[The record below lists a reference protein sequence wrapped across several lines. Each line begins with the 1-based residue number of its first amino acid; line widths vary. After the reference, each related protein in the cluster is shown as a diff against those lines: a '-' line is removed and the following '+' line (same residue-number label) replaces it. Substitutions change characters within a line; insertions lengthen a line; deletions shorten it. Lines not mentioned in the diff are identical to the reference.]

1 MLIFSFPLNKKE
13 LAIMSP
19 KKNTHEATFPE
30 TVIPEE
36 LQSNILVDFN
46 SISFPFPN
54 HNVREKL
61 KGSAITSRNIDNLG
75 IGSVNLYG
83 GNTVSYREVKKDVDL
98 SDFYEA
104 TSVEFTKLSSDKS
117 VFSFWEGLKSDK
129 DLKWHHS
136 PLSNSEYLVNHH
148 TGDIY
153 RFSDHWGKVASC
165 EWSLNDDSTEG
176 WSVGVANI
184 QSFKSLPFSR
194 SLVLKGS
201 FVNQLN
207 QVIANLHDIIDS
219 TDIKKTDSALR
230 TLNKRL
236 DDLKSHKASLKDWKV
251 YIENANLIKS
261 KDIPDM
267 AYKKTNASSSASS
280 SYSDAVIQQF
290 ADMMIKRM
298 EDMKESNW
306 KKGWMDGRGD
316 AGFPR
321 NALTGRQYNGIN
333 PFMLMYDTIKH
344 EYTTSMYLTARQLFS
359 MNESL
364 KDPSTGKIASENLD
378 KVMKI
383 NKGEKA
389 FPVYYMIHKYKDMQG
404 KEYSDQ
410 EYNDLSEE
418 QRKDIKAYFYPKVH
432 HLFNID
438 QTNMKE
444 VNPSLYN
451 SFVDKYTKRPSLP
464 DSEGMYINE
473 DIDSL
478 LAHSKPSV
486 WKSGKDNLSWYC
498 PIEQTDNI
506 SSPHYNLSKD
516 FIKVPLK
523 NQYKTSNS
531 KEGIFADGQAFYA
544 TLLHEMAHST
554 GPKGRLNRDMN
565 GSFGDKKY
573 AKEELVAELSAALIS
588 STMGFDKRIN
598 DNNAKYVSSWLKV
611 LKEEP
616 SFIKT
621 VLSDVGK
628 ASDMI
633 IEKIDEQRVDLNQTL
648 LRGSNLKG
656 QDNEL
661 SNSSRPE
668 RTENEMSLNEL
679 IDYQVETDTDNRT
692 KADTNHYDDKRLYLP
707 LLVDGKTSHLAV
719 ETVVP
724 DAITAPSYQRTV
736 YNFGDEV
743 ETKVDNVWQK
753 WEDISSEYNLSAED
767 ADRSVVDSDAPS
779 LKFRSVDS
787 AVKFADWITAKY
799 AKTEQKSE
807 STELIYSN
815 GKQRWTSFD
824 SLLKAAK
831 EHQITRSEFM
841 ALSTFNTV
849 KGSHPHNL
857 TQAAI
862 EYLQQQRKGFT
873 PEEPIVPGSPL
884 YDAIKMLKEGKVFA
898 EYRGNR
904 EVDLISSIKDDE
916 MLSAEEIEKLK
927 AMASDASDGK
937 SKSSNI
943 DNKPLIEKVPYGE
956 FYLPDWSIPYF
967 KDGKEEGLSAEQL
980 KTIKDFEKDFPSK
993 LSIEITESS
1002 IEGNHNTELGPATTV
1017 VKAKIYYFEQ
1027 HISDLFPTDESTRD
1041 RLDKDLSED
1050 NKNRKTLSDLQ
1061 AQYSNINVQYPAAV
1075 NDERTRQIAKR
1086 IRQAEQII
1094 TAYNANVEAVY
1105 DHDFMFSE
1113 EATKVMI
1120 PQSIYSGQ
1128 LKPLSVVQD
1137 QEANQEKKVSVPESL
1152 QVPVWEAYE
1161 KEKSQTGDFT
1171 YQDTAEE
1178 YGNMLLKGVENI
1190 LPRIKGTL
1198 TINQWGSDVLSA
1210 EIENDPRIFETYI
1223 IPEPLKA
1230 WLEVS
1235 PKEESHSNMQG
1246 SSTVKNVDIV
1256 AAYVFS
1262 TILLQKE
1269 NQEIDLSFTIDG
1281 KQWDN
1286 YNEVMQGNSDHSI
1299 SDEAFVAAW
1308 ALQSSMGISK
1318 HDLSKNAVAVLND
1331 PIATTEH
1338 YGTLT
1343 LNGSKG
1349 GIELL
1354 QSGKVSADY
1363 SVKGQQITVEASPKS
1378 EEELHT
1384 EQEKKVSIPES
1395 LKGITKGD
1403 MPKAD
1408 LQSQWGNIK
1417 KQINTIAKEERQ
1429 SVNYDLTKDTSLA
1442 RDYIANNFQVSRET
1456 FDKFSDSDK
1465 ERLVSLYSN
1474 YSSSLLTT
1482 FTEQQKVEKEISNF
1496 ILLGGLLDP
1505 ENAQKVLEKGYEKMN
1520 LLRETPNVN
1529 LAVLKSSVL
1538 SLANNQ
1544 HRESNSIAYGQ
1555 YDIPIW
1561 AVKHLSEG
1569 KDSSLSEAK
1578 LSEIESFKSQ
1588 LPNNSFFEFK
1598 ESNVFYSEK
1607 PAFGPATNV
1616 IKAHIYVSR
1625 DQHQEESVSINKSVN
1640 DIEEYTMARRLPQQ
1654 DSKKNEEIFYSSV
1667 ASITSGEDFH
1677 LFDSMREKGHLNKML
1692 KVAAEY
1698 DSGDAISLDTTHKSP
1713 LQNSGDEV
1721 LRENKNYAVVYNN
1734 SVGGAYEIFRKSPQS
1749 EILNSIERYGLSD
1762 TASEDVKSLSGRKDY
1777 SSDHDLYEATQH
1789 EDHDALKFAAASR
1802 GMTPKQME
1810 ESLAAGTEE
1819 RLPASSELDKK
1830 RGLDDREKEIELKNE
1845 ELSGEVSSKQE
1856 LQDKNA
1862 EARRKEESQR
1872 EAEKKEK
1879 EKQESQKKDDS
1890 SAKIITAAFL
1900 RSSLL
1905 STALLSAKDNNR
1917 VWLNAGG
1924 KKSPTFHQASWD
1936 VSPYNQIFMSL
1947 NSDKNGYAT
1956 NVYTTFKHEDS
1967 LAVKKGSESL
1977 PYSWTDWSMYKSKG
1991 PEPKSITSN
2000 QYENLSPD
2008 EKEHFMKAPVKYDR
2022 KIFNI
2027 DQTVLKGANP
2037 EQYNAVL
2044 KEHDTHYKEMQT
2056 IASTDSVDL
2065 VSDRVSKIKKQH
2077 PNHLVLFA
2085 HNGVYNAFG
2094 KDAKTIHQLAKDSVT
2109 LDSFNNSKSNRKT
2122 SIAYLKPSDLDKVL
2136 KAVVSSGQRVA
2147 VADNFEVLNAPK
2159 EATKILSKAESV
2171 LDNYSKST
2179 GINVQKSL
2187 TQPTIYDKETDTI
2200 ILNNKKPVNPGSEL
2214 RTAVENS
2221 NAIYFAISQSVA
2233 NNKRLDISNQFSM
2246 PEKDIESVKQLIATV
2261 SAGVLSLKQAH
2272 PATLSDQ
2279 VSNESV
2285 ESWVQDIK
2293 NNPHLLSSLE
2303 RNVNNTVNTIE
2314 KLVKGE
2320 QVDYAVINGKSS
2332 YNKAESFNL
2341 VSELNEV
2348 VNTSTMSAAVIRN
2361 NDGKSASVILSKGIE
2376 SISENG
2382 VLNNEAFRQALLKQG
2397 IKEVKFFNPGGTLG
2411 LNKGDSYFEDKSI
2424 QIVNFDG
2431 KEVVPQQELHLNEQS
2446 QNVEYNFEDVSAVK
2460 DDNNRWHLYIKEKDQ
2475 PYFIIQ
2481 PKMRDMSRLFEA
2493 FKSQDQQA
2501 IYDTKTSLGE
2511 KYTKLVQQR
2520 PELKVDFL
2528 MPKVP
2533 AEDITRI
2540 ERANI
2545 ARDAQDKNK
2554 YLIFATIDGKGYHH
2568 EISREDFRRMWKV
2581 DNMQSYKSALAA
2593 KVFSNILHEGQT
2605 VSEAPSVEENQQI
2618 KETNSEKVDSPKQ
2631 STESEE
2637 SLSPRVGRSH

>member
-129 DLKWHHS
+129 ELKWHHS

-236 DDLKSHKASLKDWKV
+236 DDLKSHKVSLKDWKV

-633 IEKIDEQRVDLNQTL
+633 NEKIDEQRVDLNQTL

-679 IDYQVETDTDNRT
+679 IDYQVETDTGNRT

-743 ETKVDNVWQK
+743 EAKVDNVWQK
-753 WEDISSEYNLSAED
+753 WEDISNEYNLSVED

-815 GKQRWTSFD
+815 GKQQWTSFD

-857 TQAAI
+857 TQSAI
-862 EYLQQQRKGFT
+862 EYLQQQHKHFS
-873 PEEPIVPGSPL
+873 PEAPIVPGSPL

-904 EVDLISSIKDDE
+904 EVDLSSSIKDDE

-937 SKSSNI
+937 SKSTNI

-1061 AQYSNINVQYPAAV
+1061 AQYSNINAQYPAAV

-1105 DHDFMFSE
+1105 GESFMFSPE
-1113 EATKVMI
+1113 SQTVLI
-1120 PQSIYSGQ
+1120 PQTIYSGRERPV
-1128 LKPLSVVQD
+1128 LDKTNATPID
-1137 QEANQEKKVSVPESL
+1137 ESL
-1152 QVPVWEAYE
+1152 
-1161 KEKSQTGDFT
+1161 
-1171 YQDTAEE
+1171 
-1178 YGNMLLKGVENI
+1178 
-1190 LPRIKGTL
+1190 
-1198 TINQWGSDVLSA
+1198 
-1210 EIENDPRIFETYI
+1210 
-1223 IPEPLKA
+1223 
-1230 WLEVS
+1230 
-1235 PKEESHSNMQG
+1235 
-1246 SSTVKNVDIV
+1246 ST
-1256 AAYVFS
+1256 
-1262 TILLQKE
+1262 
-1269 NQEIDLSFTIDG
+1269 
-1281 KQWDN
+1281 
-1286 YNEVMQGNSDHSI
+1286 
-1299 SDEAFVAAW
+1299 
-1308 ALQSSMGISK
+1308 
-1318 HDLSKNAVAVLND
+1318 
-1331 PIATTEH
+1331 
-1338 YGTLT
+1338 
-1343 LNGSKG
+1343 
-1349 GIELL
+1349 
-1354 QSGKVSADY
+1354 
-1363 SVKGQQITVEASPKS
+1363 KS
-1378 EEELHT
+1378 ET
-1384 EQEKKVSIPES
+1384 
-1395 LKGITKGD
+1395 GILSSEG
-1403 MPKAD
+1403 MPKVD

-1417 KQINTIAKEERQ
+1417 KQINSIVQKERQ
-1429 SVNYDLTKDTSLA
+1429 GVNFDFTKDISLA
-1442 RDYIANNFQVSRET
+1442 RDYIANNFQVSGEI
-1456 FDKFSDSDK
+1456 FDSFSDSDK

-1474 YSSSLLTT
+1474 YSSSLLSS
-1482 FTEQQKVEKEISNF
+1482 FTEERKVEREISDF

-1505 ENAQKVLEKGYEKMN
+1505 ENSQKVLAKGHEKMN

-1538 SLANNQ
+1538 SLTDNQ

-1598 ESNVFYSEK
+1598 ESNVSYSEK

-1640 DIEEYTMARRLPQQ
+1640 DSEEYTMARRLPQQ

-1667 ASITSGEDFH
+1667 ASITSGEDLQ

-1734 SVGGAYEIFRKSPQS
+1734 SAGGAYEIFRKSPQS
-1749 EILNSIERYGLSD
+1749 EILNSVERYGLPS

-1845 ELSGEVSSKQE
+1845 ELSGEVSSKLE
-1856 LQDKNA
+1856 LQDKNV

-1917 VWLNAGG
+1917 VWLNDSG

-2027 DQTVLKGANP
+2027 DQTVLKGVNP

-2077 PNHLVLFA
+2077 PDHLVLFA

-2109 LDSFNNSKSNRKT
+2109 LDSINNSKSNRKT
-2122 SIAYLKPSDLDKVL
+2122 SIAYLKPSDLDKLL

-2171 LDNYSKST
+2171 LDNYSKSS

-2187 TQPTIYDKETDTI
+2187 TQPTSYDKETDTI
-2200 ILNNKKPVNPGSEL
+2200 ILNNKKPVNPGREL

-2272 PATLSDQ
+2272 PAVLSDQ

-2293 NNPHLLSSLE
+2293 NDPHLLSSLE

-2320 QVDYAVINGKSS
+2320 QVDYAAINGKSS

-2397 IKEVKFFNPGGTLG
+2397 VKEVKFFNPGGTLG

-2446 QNVEYNFEDVSAVK
+2446 QNVEHNFEDVSAVK

-2481 PKMRDMSRLFEA
+2481 PEMRDMSRLFEA

-2511 KYTKLVQQR
+2511 KYTKIVQQR

-2533 AEDITRI
+2533 AEDIARI
-2540 ERANI
+2540 EKANI

-2637 SLSPRVGRSH
+2637 NLSPRVGRFH

>member
-19 KKNTHEATFPE
+19 KKNTHKATFPE

-61 KGSAITSRNIDNLG
+61 KGSAVTSRNIDNLG

-633 IEKIDEQRVDLNQTL
+633 NEKIDEQRVDLNQTL

-679 IDYQVETDTDNRT
+679 IDYQVETDTGNRT

-743 ETKVDNVWQK
+743 EAKVDNVWQK
-753 WEDISSEYNLSAED
+753 WEDISNEYNLSVED

-779 LKFRSVDS
+779 LIFRSVDS

-815 GKQRWTSFD
+815 GKQQWTSFD

-857 TQAAI
+857 TQSAI
-862 EYLQQQRKGFT
+862 EYLQQQHKHFS
-873 PEEPIVPGSPL
+873 PEAPIVPGSPL

-904 EVDLISSIKDDE
+904 EVDLSSSIKDDE

-937 SKSSNI
+937 SKSTNI

-1061 AQYSNINVQYPAAV
+1061 AQYSNINAQYPAAV

-1105 DHDFMFSE
+1105 GESFMFSPE
-1113 EATKVMI
+1113 SQTVLI
-1120 PQSIYSGQ
+1120 PQTIYSGRERPV
-1128 LKPLSVVQD
+1128 LDKTNATPID
-1137 QEANQEKKVSVPESL
+1137 ESL
-1152 QVPVWEAYE
+1152 
-1161 KEKSQTGDFT
+1161 
-1171 YQDTAEE
+1171 
-1178 YGNMLLKGVENI
+1178 
-1190 LPRIKGTL
+1190 
-1198 TINQWGSDVLSA
+1198 
-1210 EIENDPRIFETYI
+1210 
-1223 IPEPLKA
+1223 
-1230 WLEVS
+1230 
-1235 PKEESHSNMQG
+1235 
-1246 SSTVKNVDIV
+1246 ST
-1256 AAYVFS
+1256 
-1262 TILLQKE
+1262 
-1269 NQEIDLSFTIDG
+1269 
-1281 KQWDN
+1281 
-1286 YNEVMQGNSDHSI
+1286 
-1299 SDEAFVAAW
+1299 
-1308 ALQSSMGISK
+1308 
-1318 HDLSKNAVAVLND
+1318 
-1331 PIATTEH
+1331 
-1338 YGTLT
+1338 
-1343 LNGSKG
+1343 
-1349 GIELL
+1349 
-1354 QSGKVSADY
+1354 
-1363 SVKGQQITVEASPKS
+1363 KS
-1378 EEELHT
+1378 ET
-1384 EQEKKVSIPES
+1384 
-1395 LKGITKGD
+1395 GILSSEG
-1403 MPKAD
+1403 MPKVD

-1417 KQINTIAKEERQ
+1417 KQINSIVQKERQ
-1429 SVNYDLTKDTSLA
+1429 GVNFDFTKDISLA
-1442 RDYIANNFQVSRET
+1442 RDYIANNFQVSGEI
-1456 FDKFSDSDK
+1456 FDSFSDSDK

-1474 YSSSLLTT
+1474 YSSSLLSS
-1482 FTEQQKVEKEISNF
+1482 FTEERKVEREISDF

-1505 ENAQKVLEKGYEKMN
+1505 ENSQKVLAKGHEKMN

-1538 SLANNQ
+1538 SLTDNQ

-1598 ESNVFYSEK
+1598 ESNVSYSEK

-1640 DIEEYTMARRLPQQ
+1640 DSEEYTMARILPQQ

-1667 ASITSGEDFH
+1667 VSIKSGEDLQ
-1677 LFDSMREKGHLNKML
+1677 LFDSMREKGHLNKLL

-1734 SVGGAYEIFRKSPQS
+1734 SAGGAYEIFRKSPQS
-1749 EILNSIERYGLSD
+1749 EILNSVERYGLPS

-1819 RLPASSELDKK
+1819 RLPDSSELDKK

-1845 ELSGEVSSKQE
+1845 ELSGEVSSKLE
-1856 LQDKNA
+1856 LQDKNV

-2077 PNHLVLFA
+2077 PDHLVLFA

-2109 LDSFNNSKSNRKT
+2109 LDSINNSKSNRKT

-2187 TQPTIYDKETDTI
+2187 TQPTSYDKETDTI

-2272 PATLSDQ
+2272 PAVLSDQ

-2293 NNPHLLSSLE
+2293 NDPHLLSSLE

-2320 QVDYAVINGKSS
+2320 QVDYASINGKSS

-2397 IKEVKFFNPGGTLG
+2397 VKEVKFFNPGGTLG

-2431 KEVVPQQELHLNEQS
+2431 KEVVPQQELHLNKQS
-2446 QNVEYNFEDVSAVK
+2446 QNVEHNFEDVSAVK

-2481 PKMRDMSRLFEA
+2481 PEMRDMSRLFEA

-2528 MPKVP
+2528 MPNVP

-2593 KVFSNILHEGQT
+2593 KVFSNVLHEGQT
-2605 VSEAPSVEENQQI
+2605 VSEAPSVEENQQV

-2631 STESEE
+2631 SSENEE
-2637 SLSPRVGRSH
+2637 SLSPRMGRSH

>member
-19 KKNTHEATFPE
+19 KKNTHEATFSE
-30 TVIPEE
+30 AVIPEE
-36 LQSNILVDFN
+36 LQSTSLVDIN
-46 SISFPFPN
+46 SFSLPSPN

-104 TSVEFTKLSSDKS
+104 TSAEFTKISSDKS

-165 EWSLNDDSTEG
+165 EWSLNDEPTEG
-176 WSVGVANI
+176 WSIGVANI

-207 QVIANLHDIIDS
+207 QVIANLYDIIDS

-261 KDIPDM
+261 KDISDM
-267 AYKKTNASSSASS
+267 AYKKTNAPSSASS

-333 PFMLMYDTIKH
+333 PFMLMYNTIEH

-364 KDPSTGKIASENLD
+364 KDPSTGKIALENLD

-464 DSEGMYINE
+464 DSDGMYFNE

-498 PIEQTDNI
+498 PIDQTADI

-523 NQYKTSNS
+523 NQYKSSDS
-531 KEGIFADGQAFYA
+531 KEGVFADGQEFYA

-554 GPKGRLNRDMN
+554 GPKGRLNRDLS

-633 IEKIDEQRVDLNQTL
+633 IEKIDEQRIDLNQTL
-648 LRGSNLKG
+648 LRDSNLKG

-661 SNSSRPE
+661 SNPSRPE
-668 RTENEMSLNEL
+668 RTENDMSLNEL
-679 IDYQVETDTDNRT
+679 IDYQVETDTGNRT

-724 DAITAPSYQRTV
+724 DAITDPSYQQSV
-736 YNFGDEV
+736 YDFGDEV
-743 ETKVDNVWQK
+743 EAKVDNVWQK
-753 WEDISSEYNLSAED
+753 WEDISNEYNLSVED

-799 AKTEQKSE
+799 VKTEQKSDSL
-807 STELIYSN
+807 STEERRETN
-815 GKQRWTSFD
+815 GK
-824 SLLKAAK
+824 
-831 EHQITRSEFM
+831 
-841 ALSTFNTV
+841 
-849 KGSHPHNL
+849 
-857 TQAAI
+857 
-862 EYLQQQRKGFT
+862 Y
-873 PEEPIVPGSPL
+873 
-884 YDAIKMLKEGKVFA
+884 
-898 EYRGNR
+898 
-904 EVDLISSIKDDE
+904 
-916 MLSAEEIEKLK
+916 
-927 AMASDASDGK
+927 
-937 SKSSNI
+937 
-943 DNKPLIEKVPYGE
+943 
-956 FYLPDWSIPYF
+956 
-967 KDGKEEGLSAEQL
+967 
-980 KTIKDFEKDFPSK
+980 
-993 LSIEITESS
+993 
-1002 IEGNHNTELGPATTV
+1002 
-1017 VKAKIYYFEQ
+1017 
-1027 HISDLFPTDESTRD
+1027 
-1041 RLDKDLSED
+1041 
-1050 NKNRKTLSDLQ
+1050 KTLYDLQ
-1061 AQYSNINVQYPAAV
+1061 AQYSNINALYPAAV
-1075 NDERTRQIAKR
+1075 NDERTHQIAKR

-1105 DHDFMFSE
+1105 GESFMFSP
-1113 EATKVMI
+1113 EAQTMLI
-1120 PQSIYSGQ
+1120 PQTIYSGRERSA
-1128 LKPLSVVQD
+1128 LDKTNATPID
-1137 QEANQEKKVSVPESL
+1137 ESL
-1152 QVPVWEAYE
+1152 ST
-1161 KEKSQTGDFT
+1161 KS
-1171 YQDTAEE
+1171 
-1178 YGNMLLKGVENI
+1178 
-1190 LPRIKGTL
+1190 
-1198 TINQWGSDVLSA
+1198 
-1210 EIENDPRIFETYI
+1210 ETF
-1223 IPEPLKA
+1223 
-1230 WLEVS
+1230 VS
-1235 PKEESHSNMQG
+1235 PEG
-1246 SSTVKNVDIV
+1246 
-1256 AAYVFS
+1256 
-1262 TILLQKE
+1262 
-1269 NQEIDLSFTIDG
+1269 
-1281 KQWDN
+1281 
-1286 YNEVMQGNSDHSI
+1286 
-1299 SDEAFVAAW
+1299 
-1308 ALQSSMGISK
+1308 
-1318 HDLSKNAVAVLND
+1318 
-1331 PIATTEH
+1331 
-1338 YGTLT
+1338 
-1343 LNGSKG
+1343 
-1349 GIELL
+1349 
-1354 QSGKVSADY
+1354 
-1363 SVKGQQITVEASPKS
+1363 
-1378 EEELHT
+1378 
-1384 EQEKKVSIPES
+1384 
-1395 LKGITKGD
+1395 
-1403 MPKAD
+1403 MPKVD
-1408 LQSQWGNIK
+1408 LQSQWENIK
-1417 KQINTIAKEERQ
+1417 KQLNTVAKDERQ
-1429 SVNYDLTKDTSLA
+1429 SSNYDLTKDTSLA

-1456 FDKFSDSDK
+1456 FDKFSDSNK

-1505 ENAQKVLEKGYEKMN
+1505 ENAQKVLEKGYEKMT

-1538 SLANNQ
+1538 SLADNQ
-1544 HRESNSIAYGQ
+1544 HRQSTPIAYGQ

-1598 ESNVFYSEK
+1598 DSNVSYSEK

-1625 DQHQEESVSINKSVN
+1625 DQHQEESVSINNNVN
-1640 DIEEYTMARRLPQQ
+1640 DSEEYTMARKLPQQ

-1667 ASITSGEDFH
+1667 VSIKSGEDLQ

-1698 DSGDAISLDTTHKSP
+1698 DYGEDISLDATHKSP

-1734 SVGGAYEIFRKSPQS
+1734 SAGGAYEIFRKSPQS
-1749 EILNSIERYGLSD
+1749 EILNSINRYGLPD
-1762 TASEDVKSLSGRKDY
+1762 TASEDVKRLSGRKDY

-1789 EDHDALKFAAASR
+1789 EDHDALNFAAASR

-1810 ESLAAGTEE
+1810 ESLSEGTEE
-1819 RLPASSELDKK
+1819 KLPDFSEQDKK
-1830 RGLDDREKEIELKNE
+1830 RGLEDRDNEVEIKNE
-1845 ELSGEVSSKQE
+1845 ELSGGLSSKGN
-1856 LQDKNA
+1856 LQDNNA
-1862 EARRKEESQR
+1862 ENRRKEESRR
-1872 EAEKKEK
+1872 EAERKEK

-1890 SAKIITAAFL
+1890 STKIITAAFL
-1900 RSSLL
+1900 RASLL

-1917 VWLNAGG
+1917 VWLNADA
-1924 KKSPTFHQASWD
+1924 KTAPSFYKTNWEI
-1936 VSPYNQIFMSL
+1936 SPYNQLFMSL

-1967 LAVKKGSESL
+1967 IAIKKGSQSL

-1991 PEPKSITSN
+1991 SDPKLITAN
-2000 QYENLSPD
+2000 QYENLPPL
-2008 EKEHFMKAPVKYDR
+2008 EKELYRKEPVKFDR
-2022 KIFNI
+2022 KVFNI
-2027 DQTVLKGANP
+2027 DQSLLK
-2037 EQYNAVL
+2037 ETDRKSYNALLGDNITHLNDKQILASSDGVSFI
-2044 KEHDTHYKEMQT
+2044 HDDYAKFRN
-2056 IASTDSVDL
+2056 S
-2065 VSDRVSKIKKQH
+2065 H
-2077 PNHLVLFA
+2077 PNHIAITQLMGNYAVIGRDSKYIQKLNIDNVELS
-2085 HNGVYNAFG
+2085 HIIRG
-2094 KDAKTIHQLAKDSVT
+2094 KDRMPYADIKSKDLDAAIKAIVSSGKKVAIWNPSQSLNLPNAIQEIVSNAETT
-2109 LDSFNNSKSNRKT
+2109 LDSFSKN
-2122 SIAYLKPSDLDKVL
+2122 
-2136 KAVVSSGQRVA
+2136 
-2147 VADNFEVLNAPK
+2147 
-2159 EATKILSKAESV
+2159 
-2171 LDNYSKST
+2171 T
-2179 GINVQKSL
+2179 GIKVQKSL
-2187 TQPTIYDKETDTI
+2187 TQPTSYDKETDTI
-2200 ILNNKKPVNPGSEL
+2200 ILNNKKSVNPGNEL
-2214 RTAVENS
+2214 RAAVENS

-2272 PATLSDQ
+2272 PAVLSDQ
-2279 VSNESV
+2279 VSHESV
-2285 ESWVQDIK
+2285 ESWAQDIK
-2293 NNPHLLSSLE
+2293 NDPHLLSSLE

-2320 QVDYAVINGKSS
+2320 QVDYAAINGKSLHD
-2332 YNKAESFNL
+2332 KTKSFNY
-2341 VSELNEV
+2341 VSELNEIAK
-2348 VNTSTMSAAVIRN
+2348 TDPMSAVIIRDKN
-2361 NDGKSASVILSKGIE
+2361 NASTSVILSTGIE
-2376 SISENG
+2376 TVSENG
-2382 VLNNEAFRQALLKQG
+2382 VLNNNKFRQALLQQG
-2397 IKEVKFFNPGGTLG
+2397 DKDIKFYQSGGTLG
-2411 LNKGDSYFEDKSI
+2411 LNKDDSFFKDKI
-2424 QIVNFDG
+2424 MQIVSFNG
-2431 KEVVPQQELHLNEQS
+2431 KDVLPQQNLHINDHS
-2446 QNVEYNFEDVSAVK
+2446 QNVSHSFEDVSAVK
-2460 DDNNRWHLYIKEKDQ
+2460 DDNNRWHLYIKEKGQ

-2481 PKMRDMSRLFEA
+2481 PDKRDLSRLFEA
-2493 FKSQDQQA
+2493 FKSHDQQS
-2501 IYDTKTSLGE
+2501 IYDAKTSLGE
-2511 KYTKLVQQR
+2511 KYIHLAQSH

-2533 AEDITRI
+2533 SQDIARI
-2540 ERANI
+2540 QRAGI
-2545 ARDAQDKNK
+2545 TRDAQDRNK
-2554 YLIFATIDGKGYHH
+2554 YLIFATIDGKNYHQ

-2581 DNMQSYKSALAA
+2581 DNMQSYKNALAA
-2593 KVFSNILHEGQT
+2593 KIFSNVLHEGQSISDT
-2605 VSEAPSVEENQQI
+2605 PLKEEKEQI
-2618 KETNSEKVDSPKQ
+2618 KLSTVEKIDTKQ
-2631 STESEE
+2631 SFENDEDVNS
-2637 SLSPRVGRSH
+2637 SKGMSRK

>member
-19 KKNTHEATFPE
+19 KKNTHEATFSE
-30 TVIPEE
+30 AVIPEE
-36 LQSNILVDFN
+36 LQSTSLVDIN
-46 SISFPFPN
+46 SYSLPSPN

-104 TSVEFTKLSSDKS
+104 TSTEFTKISSDKS

-153 RFSDHWGKVASC
+153 RFSDHWGKVSSC
-165 EWSLNDDSTEG
+165 EWSLNDEPTEG
-176 WSVGVANI
+176 WSIGVANI

-207 QVIANLHDIIDS
+207 QVIANLYDIIDS

-236 DDLKSHKASLKDWKV
+236 DDLKSHKASLNDWKV
-251 YIENANLIKS
+251 YVENANLIKS
-261 KDIPDM
+261 KDISDM

-333 PFMLMYDTIKH
+333 PFMLMYNTIEH

-364 KDPSTGKIASENLD
+364 KDPSTGKIALENLD

-464 DSEGMYINE
+464 DSDGMYFNE

-498 PIEQTDNI
+498 PIDQTADI

-523 NQYKTSNS
+523 NQYKTSDS
-531 KEGIFADGQAFYA
+531 KEGVFADGQEFYA

-554 GPKGRLNRDMN
+554 GPKGRLNRDLS

-648 LRGSNLKG
+648 LRDSNLKG

-668 RTENEMSLNEL
+668 RTEKEMSLNEL
-679 IDYQVETDTDNRT
+679 IDYQVETDTGNRT
-692 KADTNHYDDKRLYLP
+692 KADTKHYDDKRLYLP

-724 DAITAPSYQRTV
+724 DAITDPSYQQSV
-736 YNFGDEV
+736 YDFGDEV
-743 ETKVDNVWQK
+743 EAKVDNVWQK
-753 WEDISSEYNLSAED
+753 WEDISNEYNLSVED

-799 AKTEQKSE
+799 VKTEQKSDSL
-807 STELIYSN
+807 STEERRETN
-815 GKQRWTSFD
+815 GK
-824 SLLKAAK
+824 
-831 EHQITRSEFM
+831 
-841 ALSTFNTV
+841 
-849 KGSHPHNL
+849 
-857 TQAAI
+857 
-862 EYLQQQRKGFT
+862 Y
-873 PEEPIVPGSPL
+873 
-884 YDAIKMLKEGKVFA
+884 
-898 EYRGNR
+898 
-904 EVDLISSIKDDE
+904 
-916 MLSAEEIEKLK
+916 
-927 AMASDASDGK
+927 
-937 SKSSNI
+937 
-943 DNKPLIEKVPYGE
+943 
-956 FYLPDWSIPYF
+956 
-967 KDGKEEGLSAEQL
+967 
-980 KTIKDFEKDFPSK
+980 
-993 LSIEITESS
+993 
-1002 IEGNHNTELGPATTV
+1002 
-1017 VKAKIYYFEQ
+1017 
-1027 HISDLFPTDESTRD
+1027 
-1041 RLDKDLSED
+1041 
-1050 NKNRKTLSDLQ
+1050 KTLYDLQ
-1061 AQYSNINVQYPAAV
+1061 AQYSNINALYPAAV
-1075 NDERTRQIAKR
+1075 NDERTHQIAKR

-1105 DHDFMFSE
+1105 GESFMFSP
-1113 EATKVMI
+1113 EAQTMLI
-1120 PQSIYSGQ
+1120 PQTIYSGRERSA
-1128 LKPLSVVQD
+1128 LDKTNATPID
-1137 QEANQEKKVSVPESL
+1137 ESL
-1152 QVPVWEAYE
+1152 ST
-1161 KEKSQTGDFT
+1161 KS
-1171 YQDTAEE
+1171 
-1178 YGNMLLKGVENI
+1178 
-1190 LPRIKGTL
+1190 
-1198 TINQWGSDVLSA
+1198 
-1210 EIENDPRIFETYI
+1210 ETF
-1223 IPEPLKA
+1223 
-1230 WLEVS
+1230 VS
-1235 PKEESHSNMQG
+1235 PEG
-1246 SSTVKNVDIV
+1246 
-1256 AAYVFS
+1256 
-1262 TILLQKE
+1262 
-1269 NQEIDLSFTIDG
+1269 
-1281 KQWDN
+1281 
-1286 YNEVMQGNSDHSI
+1286 
-1299 SDEAFVAAW
+1299 
-1308 ALQSSMGISK
+1308 
-1318 HDLSKNAVAVLND
+1318 
-1331 PIATTEH
+1331 
-1338 YGTLT
+1338 
-1343 LNGSKG
+1343 
-1349 GIELL
+1349 
-1354 QSGKVSADY
+1354 
-1363 SVKGQQITVEASPKS
+1363 
-1378 EEELHT
+1378 
-1384 EQEKKVSIPES
+1384 
-1395 LKGITKGD
+1395 
-1403 MPKAD
+1403 MPKVD
-1408 LQSQWGNIK
+1408 LQSQWENIK
-1417 KQINTIAKEERQ
+1417 KQLNTVAKDERQ
-1429 SVNYDLTKDTSLA
+1429 SSNYDLTKDTSLA

-1505 ENAQKVLEKGYEKMN
+1505 ENAQKVLEKGYEKMT

-1538 SLANNQ
+1538 SLADNQ
-1544 HRESNSIAYGQ
+1544 HRQSTPIAYGQ

-1598 ESNVFYSEK
+1598 DSNVSYSEK

-1625 DQHQEESVSINKSVN
+1625 DQHQEESVSINNNVN
-1640 DIEEYTMARRLPQQ
+1640 DSEEYTMARKLPQQ

-1667 ASITSGEDFH
+1667 VSIKSGEDLQ

-1698 DSGDAISLDTTHKSP
+1698 DYGEDISLDATHKSP

-1734 SVGGAYEIFRKSPQS
+1734 SAGGAYEIFRKSPQS
-1749 EILNSIERYGLSD
+1749 EILNSINRYGLPD
-1762 TASEDVKSLSGRKDY
+1762 TASEDVKRLSGRKDY

-1789 EDHDALKFAAASR
+1789 EDHDALNFAAASR

-1810 ESLAAGTEE
+1810 ESLSEGTEE
-1819 RLPASSELDKK
+1819 KLPDLPEQDKK
-1830 RGLDDREKEIELKNE
+1830 RGLEDRDNEVEKKNE
-1845 ELSGEVSSKQE
+1845 ELSGGLSSKGN
-1856 LQDKNA
+1856 LQDNNA
-1862 EARRKEESQR
+1862 EDRRKEESRR
-1872 EAEKKEK
+1872 EAERKEK

-1890 SAKIITAAFL
+1890 STKIITAAFL
-1900 RSSLL
+1900 RASLL

-1917 VWLNAGG
+1917 VWLNADA
-1924 KKSPTFHQASWD
+1924 KTAPSFYKTNWEI
-1936 VSPYNQIFMSL
+1936 SPYNQLFMSL

-1967 LAVKKGSESL
+1967 IAIKKGSQSL

-1991 PEPKSITSN
+1991 SDPKLITAN
-2000 QYENLSPD
+2000 QYENLPPS
-2008 EKEHFMKAPVKYDR
+2008 EKELYRKEPVKFDR
-2022 KIFNI
+2022 KVFNI
-2027 DQTVLKGANP
+2027 DQSLLK
-2037 EQYNAVL
+2037 ETDRKSYNALLGDNITHLNDKQTLASSDGVSFI
-2044 KEHDTHYKEMQT
+2044 HDDYAKFRN
-2056 IASTDSVDL
+2056 S
-2065 VSDRVSKIKKQH
+2065 H
-2077 PNHLVLFA
+2077 PNHIAITQLMGNYAVIGRDSKYIQKLNIDNVEFS
-2085 HNGVYNAFG
+2085 HIIRG
-2094 KDAKTIHQLAKDSVT
+2094 KDRMPYADIKSKDLDAAIKAIVSSGKKVAIWNPSQSLNLPNAIQKIVSNAETT
-2109 LDSFNNSKSNRKT
+2109 LDSFSKN
-2122 SIAYLKPSDLDKVL
+2122 
-2136 KAVVSSGQRVA
+2136 
-2147 VADNFEVLNAPK
+2147 
-2159 EATKILSKAESV
+2159 
-2171 LDNYSKST
+2171 T
-2179 GINVQKSL
+2179 GIKVQKSL
-2187 TQPTIYDKETDTI
+2187 TQPTSYDKETDTI
-2200 ILNNKKPVNPGSEL
+2200 ILNNKKSVNPGNEL
-2214 RTAVENS
+2214 RAAVENI

-2272 PATLSDQ
+2272 PAVLSDQ
-2279 VSNESV
+2279 VSHESV
-2285 ESWVQDIK
+2285 ESWAQDIK
-2293 NNPHLLSSLE
+2293 NDPHLLSSLE

-2320 QVDYAVINGKSS
+2320 QVDYAAINGKSLHD
-2332 YNKAESFNL
+2332 KTKSFNY
-2341 VSELNEV
+2341 VSELNEIAK
-2348 VNTSTMSAAVIRN
+2348 TDPMSAVIIRDKN
-2361 NDGKSASVILSKGIE
+2361 NASTSVILSTGIE
-2376 SISENG
+2376 TVSENG
-2382 VLNNEAFRQALLKQG
+2382 VLNNNKFRQALLQQG
-2397 IKEVKFFNPGGTLG
+2397 DKDIKFYQSGGTLG
-2411 LNKGDSYFEDKSI
+2411 LNKDDSFFKDKI
-2424 QIVNFDG
+2424 MQIVSFNG
-2431 KEVVPQQELHLNEQS
+2431 KDVLPQQDLHINDHS
-2446 QNVEYNFEDVSAVK
+2446 QNVSHSFEDVSAVK
-2460 DDNNRWHLYIKEKDQ
+2460 DDNNRWHLYIKEKGQ

-2481 PKMRDMSRLFEA
+2481 PDKSDLSRLFEA
-2493 FKSQDQQA
+2493 FKSHDQQS
-2501 IYDTKTSLGE
+2501 IYDAKTSLGE
-2511 KYTKLVQQR
+2511 KYIHLAQSH

-2533 AEDITRI
+2533 SQDIARI
-2540 ERANI
+2540 QRAGI
-2545 ARDAQDKNK
+2545 TRDAQDRNK
-2554 YLIFATIDGKGYHH
+2554 YLIFATIDGKNYHQ

-2581 DNMQSYKSALAA
+2581 DNMQSYKNALAA
-2593 KVFSNILHEGQT
+2593 KIFSNVLHEGQSISDT
-2605 VSEAPSVEENQQI
+2605 PLKEEKEQI
-2618 KETNSEKVDSPKQ
+2618 KLSTVEKIDTKQ
-2631 STESEE
+2631 SFENDEDVNS
-2637 SLSPRVGRSH
+2637 SKGMSRK

>member
-1 MLIFSFPLNKKE
+1 
-13 LAIMSP
+13 MSP

-633 IEKIDEQRVDLNQTL
+633 NEKIDEQRVDLNQTL

-679 IDYQVETDTDNRT
+679 IDYQVETDTGNRT

-724 DAITAPSYQRTV
+724 DTITAPSYQRTV

-743 ETKVDNVWQK
+743 EAKVDNVWQK
-753 WEDISSEYNLSAED
+753 WEDISNEYNLSVED

-799 AKTEQKSE
+799 VKTEQKSDSL
-807 STELIYSN
+807 STEGLRETNRKDKTNATPIDES
-815 GKQRWTSFD
+815 
-824 SLLKAAK
+824 
-831 EHQITRSEFM
+831 
-841 ALSTFNTV
+841 LST
-849 KGSHPHNL
+849 
-857 TQAAI
+857 
-862 EYLQQQRKGFT
+862 
-873 PEEPIVPGSPL
+873 
-884 YDAIKMLKEGKVFA
+884 
-898 EYRGNR
+898 
-904 EVDLISSIKDDE
+904 
-916 MLSAEEIEKLK
+916 
-927 AMASDASDGK
+927 
-937 SKSSNI
+937 
-943 DNKPLIEKVPYGE
+943 
-956 FYLPDWSIPYF
+956 
-967 KDGKEEGLSAEQL
+967 
-980 KTIKDFEKDFPSK
+980 
-993 LSIEITESS
+993 
-1002 IEGNHNTELGPATTV
+1002 
-1017 VKAKIYYFEQ
+1017 
-1027 HISDLFPTDESTRD
+1027 
-1041 RLDKDLSED
+1041 
-1050 NKNRKTLSDLQ
+1050 
-1061 AQYSNINVQYPAAV
+1061 
-1075 NDERTRQIAKR
+1075 
-1086 IRQAEQII
+1086 
-1094 TAYNANVEAVY
+1094 
-1105 DHDFMFSE
+1105 
-1113 EATKVMI
+1113 
-1120 PQSIYSGQ
+1120 
-1128 LKPLSVVQD
+1128 
-1137 QEANQEKKVSVPESL
+1137 
-1152 QVPVWEAYE
+1152 
-1161 KEKSQTGDFT
+1161 
-1171 YQDTAEE
+1171 
-1178 YGNMLLKGVENI
+1178 
-1190 LPRIKGTL
+1190 
-1198 TINQWGSDVLSA
+1198 
-1210 EIENDPRIFETYI
+1210 
-1223 IPEPLKA
+1223 
-1230 WLEVS
+1230 
-1235 PKEESHSNMQG
+1235 
-1246 SSTVKNVDIV
+1246 
-1256 AAYVFS
+1256 
-1262 TILLQKE
+1262 
-1269 NQEIDLSFTIDG
+1269 
-1281 KQWDN
+1281 
-1286 YNEVMQGNSDHSI
+1286 
-1299 SDEAFVAAW
+1299 
-1308 ALQSSMGISK
+1308 
-1318 HDLSKNAVAVLND
+1318 
-1331 PIATTEH
+1331 
-1338 YGTLT
+1338 
-1343 LNGSKG
+1343 
-1349 GIELL
+1349 
-1354 QSGKVSADY
+1354 
-1363 SVKGQQITVEASPKS
+1363 KS
-1378 EEELHT
+1378 ET
-1384 EQEKKVSIPES
+1384 
-1395 LKGITKGD
+1395 GILSSEG
-1403 MPKAD
+1403 MPKVD

-1417 KQINTIAKEERQ
+1417 KQINSIVQKERQ
-1429 SVNYDLTKDTSLA
+1429 GVNFDFTKDISLA
-1442 RDYIANNFQVSRET
+1442 RDYIANNFQVSGEI
-1456 FDKFSDSDK
+1456 FDSFSDSDK

-1474 YSSSLLTT
+1474 YSSSLLSS
-1482 FTEQQKVEKEISNF
+1482 FTEERKVEKEISDF

-1505 ENAQKVLEKGYEKMN
+1505 ENSQKVLAKGHEKMN

-1538 SLANNQ
+1538 SLADNQ
-1544 HRESNSIAYGQ
+1544 HRESNPIAYGQ

-1569 KDSSLSEAK
+1569 KDSSLSETK

-1598 ESNVFYSEK
+1598 ESNVSYSEK

-1616 IKAHIYVSR
+1616 IKAHVYVSR

-1640 DIEEYTMARRLPQQ
+1640 NSEEYTMARKEPQQ

-1667 ASITSGEDFH
+1667 VSIKSGEDLQ
-1677 LFDSMREKGHLNKML
+1677 LFNSMREKGHLNKML

-1698 DSGDAISLDTTHKSP
+1698 DSGKDISLDSTHKSP

-1734 SVGGAYEIFRKSPQS
+1734 SAGGAYEIFRKSPQS
-1749 EILNSIERYGLSD
+1749 EILNSINRNGLPD

-1789 EDHDALKFAAASR
+1789 EDHDALNYAAASR

-1819 RLPASSELDKK
+1819 RLPDSSELDKK

-1917 VWLNAGG
+1917 VWLNADG

-1936 VSPYNQIFMSL
+1936 ISPYNKIFMSL

-1977 PYSWTDWSMYKSKG
+1977 PYSWTDWSMYKSTG

-2008 EKEHFMKAPVKYDR
+2008 EKEHFKKAPVKYDR

-2077 PNHLVLFA
+2077 PDHLVLFA

-2122 SIAYLKPSDLDKVL
+2122 SIAYFKPSDLDKVL

-2171 LDNYSKST
+2171 LENYSKST

-2187 TQPTIYDKETDTI
+2187 TQPTSYDKETDTI
-2200 ILNNKKPVNPGSEL
+2200 ILNNKKSVNPGSEL

-2293 NNPHLLSSLE
+2293 NDPHLLSSLE

-2320 QVDYAVINGKSS
+2320 QVDYAAINGKSS

-2376 SISENG
+2376 SNSENG

-2397 IKEVKFFNPGGTLG
+2397 VKEVNFFNPGGTLG

-2446 QNVEYNFEDVSAVK
+2446 QNVEHNFEDVSAVK

-2481 PKMRDMSRLFEA
+2481 PEMRDMSRLFEA

-2540 ERANI
+2540 EKANI

-2593 KVFSNILHEGQT
+2593 KVFSNVLHEGQT
-2605 VSEAPSVEENQQI
+2605 VLEAPSVEENQQI

-2637 SLSPRVGRSH
+2637 NLSPRVGRSH

>member
-1 MLIFSFPLNKKE
+1 
-13 LAIMSP
+13 MSP
-19 KKNTHEATFPE
+19 KKNTHEATFPK

-75 IGSVNLYG
+75 IGSVNLYEG
-83 GNTVSYREVKKDVDL
+83 KTVSYREVKKEVDL

-104 TSVEFTKLSSDKS
+104 TSAEFTKLSSDKS

-648 LRGSNLKG
+648 LRDSSLKG

-679 IDYQVETDTDNRT
+679 IDYQVETDTGNRT

-743 ETKVDNVWQK
+743 EAKVDNVWQK
-753 WEDISSEYNLSAED
+753 WEDISNEYNLSVED

-799 AKTEQKSE
+799 VKTEQKSDSL
-807 STELIYSN
+807 STEERRETN
-815 GKQRWTSFD
+815 GK
-824 SLLKAAK
+824 
-831 EHQITRSEFM
+831 
-841 ALSTFNTV
+841 
-849 KGSHPHNL
+849 
-857 TQAAI
+857 
-862 EYLQQQRKGFT
+862 Y
-873 PEEPIVPGSPL
+873 
-884 YDAIKMLKEGKVFA
+884 
-898 EYRGNR
+898 
-904 EVDLISSIKDDE
+904 
-916 MLSAEEIEKLK
+916 
-927 AMASDASDGK
+927 
-937 SKSSNI
+937 
-943 DNKPLIEKVPYGE
+943 
-956 FYLPDWSIPYF
+956 
-967 KDGKEEGLSAEQL
+967 
-980 KTIKDFEKDFPSK
+980 
-993 LSIEITESS
+993 
-1002 IEGNHNTELGPATTV
+1002 
-1017 VKAKIYYFEQ
+1017 
-1027 HISDLFPTDESTRD
+1027 
-1041 RLDKDLSED
+1041 
-1050 NKNRKTLSDLQ
+1050 KTLYDLQ
-1061 AQYSNINVQYPAAV
+1061 AQYSNINAQYPAAV

-1105 DHDFMFSE
+1105 GESFMFSP
-1113 EATKVMI
+1113 EAQTMLI
-1120 PQSIYSGQ
+1120 PQTIYSGRERSA
-1128 LKPLSVVQD
+1128 LDKTNATPID
-1137 QEANQEKKVSVPESL
+1137 ESL
-1152 QVPVWEAYE
+1152 ST
-1161 KEKSQTGDFT
+1161 KS
-1171 YQDTAEE
+1171 
-1178 YGNMLLKGVENI
+1178 
-1190 LPRIKGTL
+1190 
-1198 TINQWGSDVLSA
+1198 
-1210 EIENDPRIFETYI
+1210 ETF
-1223 IPEPLKA
+1223 
-1230 WLEVS
+1230 VS
-1235 PKEESHSNMQG
+1235 PEG
-1246 SSTVKNVDIV
+1246 
-1256 AAYVFS
+1256 
-1262 TILLQKE
+1262 
-1269 NQEIDLSFTIDG
+1269 
-1281 KQWDN
+1281 
-1286 YNEVMQGNSDHSI
+1286 
-1299 SDEAFVAAW
+1299 
-1308 ALQSSMGISK
+1308 
-1318 HDLSKNAVAVLND
+1318 
-1331 PIATTEH
+1331 
-1338 YGTLT
+1338 
-1343 LNGSKG
+1343 
-1349 GIELL
+1349 
-1354 QSGKVSADY
+1354 
-1363 SVKGQQITVEASPKS
+1363 
-1378 EEELHT
+1378 
-1384 EQEKKVSIPES
+1384 
-1395 LKGITKGD
+1395 
-1403 MPKAD
+1403 MPKVD
-1408 LQSQWGNIK
+1408 LQSQWENIK
-1417 KQINTIAKEERQ
+1417 KQLNTVAKEERQ
-1429 SVNYDLTKDTSLA
+1429 SANYDLTKDTSLA

-1505 ENAQKVLEKGYEKMN
+1505 ENAQKVLEKGYEKMT

-1538 SLANNQ
+1538 SLTDNQ

-1598 ESNVFYSEK
+1598 ESNVSYSEK

-1640 DIEEYTMARRLPQQ
+1640 DSEEYTMARRLPQQ

-1667 ASITSGEDFH
+1667 VSIKSGEDLQ
-1677 LFDSMREKGHLNKML
+1677 LFDSMREKGHLNKLL

-1734 SVGGAYEIFRKSPQS
+1734 SAGGAYEIFRKSPQS
-1749 EILNSIERYGLSD
+1749 EILNSINRYGLPD
-1762 TASEDVKSLSGRKDY
+1762 TASEDVKRLSGRKDY

-1789 EDHDALKFAAASR
+1789 EDHDALNFAAASR

-1810 ESLAAGTEE
+1810 ESLSEGTEE
-1819 RLPASSELDKK
+1819 KLPDFSEQDKK
-1830 RGLDDREKEIELKNE
+1830 RGLEDRDNEVEKKNE
-1845 ELSGEVSSKQE
+1845 ELSGGVSSKGN
-1856 LQDKNA
+1856 LQDNNA
-1862 EARRKEESQR
+1862 EDRRKEESRR
-1872 EAEKKEK
+1872 EAERKEK
-1879 EKQESQKKDDS
+1879 EKQDSQKKDDS
-1890 SAKIITAAFL
+1890 STKIITAAFL
-1900 RSSLL
+1900 RASLL

-1917 VWLNAGG
+1917 VWLNADA
-1924 KKSPTFHQASWD
+1924 KTAPSFYKTNWEI
-1936 VSPYNQIFMSL
+1936 SPYNQLFMSL

-1967 LAVKKGSESL
+1967 IAIKKGSQSL

-1991 PEPKSITSN
+1991 SDPKLITAN
-2000 QYENLSPD
+2000 QYENLPPS
-2008 EKEHFMKAPVKYDR
+2008 EKELYRKEPVKFDR
-2022 KIFNI
+2022 KVFNI
-2027 DQTVLKGANP
+2027 DQSLLKDTDRKS
-2037 EQYNAVL
+2037 YNALLGDNITHLNDKQTLASSDGVSFI
-2044 KEHDTHYKEMQT
+2044 HDDYAKFRN
-2056 IASTDSVDL
+2056 S
-2065 VSDRVSKIKKQH
+2065 H
-2077 PNHLVLFA
+2077 PNHIVITQLMGNYAVIGRDSKYIQKLNIDNVELSHIIKDKDRMPYA
-2085 HNGVYNAFG
+2085 DIKSKDLDAAIKAIVSSGKKVAIWNPSQSLNLPNAIQEIVSN
-2094 KDAKTIHQLAKDSVT
+2094 AETT
-2109 LDSFNNSKSNRKT
+2109 LDSFSKN
-2122 SIAYLKPSDLDKVL
+2122 
-2136 KAVVSSGQRVA
+2136 
-2147 VADNFEVLNAPK
+2147 
-2159 EATKILSKAESV
+2159 
-2171 LDNYSKST
+2171 T
-2179 GINVQKSL
+2179 GIKVQKSL
-2187 TQPTIYDKETDTI
+2187 TQPTSYDKETDTI
-2200 ILNNKKPVNPGSEL
+2200 ILNNKKSVNPGNEL
-2214 RTAVENS
+2214 RAVVENS

-2272 PATLSDQ
+2272 PAVLSDQ
-2279 VSNESV
+2279 VSHESV
-2285 ESWVQDIK
+2285 ESWAQDIK
-2293 NNPHLLSSLE
+2293 NDPHLLSSLE

-2320 QVDYAVINGKSS
+2320 QVDYAAINGKSLHD
-2332 YNKAESFNL
+2332 KTKSFNY
-2341 VSELNEV
+2341 VSELNEIAK
-2348 VNTSTMSAAVIRN
+2348 TDPMSAVIIRDKN
-2361 NDGKSASVILSKGIE
+2361 NASTSVILSTGIE
-2376 SISENG
+2376 TVSENG
-2382 VLNNEAFRQALLKQG
+2382 VLNNNKFRQALLQQG
-2397 IKEVKFFNPGGTLG
+2397 DKDIKFYQSGGTLG
-2411 LNKGDSYFEDKSI
+2411 LNKDDSFFKDKI
-2424 QIVNFDG
+2424 MQIVSFNG
-2431 KEVVPQQELHLNEQS
+2431 KDVLPQQDLHINDHS
-2446 QNVEYNFEDVSAVK
+2446 QNVSHSFEDVSAVK
-2460 DDNNRWHLYIKEKDQ
+2460 DDNNRWHLYIKEKGQ

-2481 PKMRDMSRLFEA
+2481 PDKSDLSRLFEA
-2493 FKSQDQQA
+2493 FKSHDQQS
-2501 IYDTKTSLGE
+2501 IYDAKTSLGE
-2511 KYTKLVQQR
+2511 KYIHLAQSH

-2533 AEDITRI
+2533 SQDIARI
-2540 ERANI
+2540 QRAGI
-2545 ARDAQDKNK
+2545 TRDAQDRNK
-2554 YLIFATIDGKGYHH
+2554 YLIFATIDGKNYHQ

-2581 DNMQSYKSALAA
+2581 DNMQSYKNALAA
-2593 KVFSNILHEGQT
+2593 KIFSNVLHEGQSISDTPLKEEKEQTKLST
-2605 VSEAPSVEENQQI
+2605 V
-2618 KETNSEKVDSPKQ
+2618 EKIDTKQ
-2631 STESEE
+2631 SFENDEDVNS
-2637 SLSPRVGRSH
+2637 SKGMSRK

>member
-19 KKNTHEATFPE
+19 KKNTHEATFSE

-633 IEKIDEQRVDLNQTL
+633 NEKIDEQRVDLNQTL

-679 IDYQVETDTDNRT
+679 IDYQVETDTGNRT

-743 ETKVDNVWQK
+743 EAKVDNVWQK
-753 WEDISSEYNLSAED
+753 WEDISNEYNLSVED

-779 LKFRSVDS
+779 LIFRSVDS

-815 GKQRWTSFD
+815 GKQQWTSFD

-857 TQAAI
+857 TQSAI
-862 EYLQQQRKGFT
+862 EYLQQQHKHFS
-873 PEEPIVPGSPL
+873 PEAPIVPGSPL

-904 EVDLISSIKDDE
+904 EVDLSSSIKDDE

-937 SKSSNI
+937 SKSTNI

-1061 AQYSNINVQYPAAV
+1061 AQYSNINAQYPAAV

-1105 DHDFMFSE
+1105 GESFMFSPE
-1113 EATKVMI
+1113 SQTVLI
-1120 PQSIYSGQ
+1120 PQTIYSGRERPV
-1128 LKPLSVVQD
+1128 LDKTNATPID
-1137 QEANQEKKVSVPESL
+1137 ESL
-1152 QVPVWEAYE
+1152 
-1161 KEKSQTGDFT
+1161 
-1171 YQDTAEE
+1171 
-1178 YGNMLLKGVENI
+1178 
-1190 LPRIKGTL
+1190 
-1198 TINQWGSDVLSA
+1198 
-1210 EIENDPRIFETYI
+1210 
-1223 IPEPLKA
+1223 
-1230 WLEVS
+1230 
-1235 PKEESHSNMQG
+1235 
-1246 SSTVKNVDIV
+1246 ST
-1256 AAYVFS
+1256 
-1262 TILLQKE
+1262 
-1269 NQEIDLSFTIDG
+1269 
-1281 KQWDN
+1281 
-1286 YNEVMQGNSDHSI
+1286 
-1299 SDEAFVAAW
+1299 
-1308 ALQSSMGISK
+1308 
-1318 HDLSKNAVAVLND
+1318 
-1331 PIATTEH
+1331 
-1338 YGTLT
+1338 
-1343 LNGSKG
+1343 
-1349 GIELL
+1349 
-1354 QSGKVSADY
+1354 
-1363 SVKGQQITVEASPKS
+1363 KS
-1378 EEELHT
+1378 ET
-1384 EQEKKVSIPES
+1384 
-1395 LKGITKGD
+1395 GILSSEG
-1403 MPKAD
+1403 MPKVD

-1417 KQINTIAKEERQ
+1417 KQINSIVQKERQ
-1429 SVNYDLTKDTSLA
+1429 GVNFDFTKDISLA
-1442 RDYIANNFQVSRET
+1442 RDYIANNFQVSGEI
-1456 FDKFSDSDK
+1456 FDSFSDSDK

-1474 YSSSLLTT
+1474 YSSSLLSS
-1482 FTEQQKVEKEISNF
+1482 FTEERKVEREISDF

-1505 ENAQKVLEKGYEKMN
+1505 ENSQKVLAKGHEKMN

-1538 SLANNQ
+1538 SLTDNQ

-1598 ESNVFYSEK
+1598 ESNVSYSEK

-1640 DIEEYTMARRLPQQ
+1640 DSEEYTMARRLPQQ

-1667 ASITSGEDFH
+1667 VSIKSGEDLQ
-1677 LFDSMREKGHLNKML
+1677 LFDSMREKGHLNKLL

-1734 SVGGAYEIFRKSPQS
+1734 SAGGAYEIFRKSPQS
-1749 EILNSIERYGLSD
+1749 EILNSVERYGLPS

-1819 RLPASSELDKK
+1819 RLPDSSELDKK

-1845 ELSGEVSSKQE
+1845 ELSGEVSSKLE
-1856 LQDKNA
+1856 LQDKNV

-2077 PNHLVLFA
+2077 PDHLVLFA

-2109 LDSFNNSKSNRKT
+2109 LDSINNSKSNRKT

-2187 TQPTIYDKETDTI
+2187 TQPTSYDKETDTI

-2272 PATLSDQ
+2272 PAVLSDQ

-2293 NNPHLLSSLE
+2293 NDPHLLSSLE
-2303 RNVNNTVNTIE
+2303 RNVNNTVKTIE

-2320 QVDYAVINGKSS
+2320 QVDYASINGKSS

-2397 IKEVKFFNPGGTLG
+2397 VKEVKFFNPGGTLG

-2431 KEVVPQQELHLNEQS
+2431 KEVVPQQELHLNKQS
-2446 QNVEYNFEDVSAVK
+2446 QNVEHNFEDVSAVK

-2481 PKMRDMSRLFEA
+2481 PEMRDMSRLFEA

-2511 KYTKLVQQR
+2511 KYTKIVQQR

-2593 KVFSNILHEGQT
+2593 KVFSNVLHEGQT
-2605 VSEAPSVEENQQI
+2605 VSEAPSVEENQQV

-2637 SLSPRVGRSH
+2637 SLSPRVGRFH

>member
-19 KKNTHEATFPE
+19 KKNTHEATFSE
-30 TVIPEE
+30 AVIPEE
-36 LQSNILVDFN
+36 LQSTSLVDIN
-46 SISFPFPN
+46 SYSLPSPN

-104 TSVEFTKLSSDKS
+104 TSTEFTKNSSDKS

-153 RFSDHWGKVASC
+153 RFSDHWGKVSSC
-165 EWSLNDDSTEG
+165 EWSLNDEPTEG
-176 WSVGVANI
+176 WSIGVANI

-464 DSEGMYINE
+464 DSDGMYFNE

-498 PIEQTDNI
+498 PIDQTADI

-523 NQYKTSNS
+523 NQYKTSDS
-531 KEGIFADGQAFYA
+531 KEGVFADGQEFYA

-554 GPKGRLNRDMN
+554 GPKGRLNRDLS

-648 LRGSNLKG
+648 LRDSNLKG

-668 RTENEMSLNEL
+668 RTEKEMSLNEL
-679 IDYQVETDTDNRT
+679 IDYQVETDTGNRT
-692 KADTNHYDDKRLYLP
+692 KADTKHYDDKRLYLP

-743 ETKVDNVWQK
+743 EAKVDNVWQK
-753 WEDISSEYNLSAED
+753 WEDISNEYNLSVED

-779 LKFRSVDS
+779 LIFRSVDS

-815 GKQRWTSFD
+815 GKQQWTSFD

-857 TQAAI
+857 TQSAI
-862 EYLQQQRKGFT
+862 EYLQQQHKHFS
-873 PEEPIVPGSPL
+873 PEAPIVPGSPL

-904 EVDLISSIKDDE
+904 EVDLSSSIKDDE
-916 MLSAEEIEKLK
+916 MLSAEDIEKLK
-927 AMASDASDGK
+927 AMALDASDDK
-937 SKSSNI
+937 SKSSNL
-943 DNKPLIEKVPYGE
+943 DKKPLIEKVPYGE
-956 FYLPDWSIPYF
+956 FYLPEWSIPYL
-967 KDGKEEGLSAEQL
+967 KDGNEYGLTAEQL
-980 KTIKDFEKDFPSK
+980 KTVKDFEKDFPSK

-1017 VKAKIYYFEQ
+1017 DKAKIYYFEQ

-1061 AQYSNINVQYPAAV
+1061 AQYSNINAQYPAAV

-1105 DHDFMFSE
+1105 GESFMFSP
-1113 EATKVMI
+1113 EAQTMLI
-1120 PQSIYSGQ
+1120 PQTIYSGRERSA
-1128 LKPLSVVQD
+1128 LDKTNATPID
-1137 QEANQEKKVSVPESL
+1137 ESL
-1152 QVPVWEAYE
+1152 ST
-1161 KEKSQTGDFT
+1161 KS
-1171 YQDTAEE
+1171 
-1178 YGNMLLKGVENI
+1178 
-1190 LPRIKGTL
+1190 
-1198 TINQWGSDVLSA
+1198 
-1210 EIENDPRIFETYI
+1210 ETF
-1223 IPEPLKA
+1223 
-1230 WLEVS
+1230 VS
-1235 PKEESHSNMQG
+1235 PEG
-1246 SSTVKNVDIV
+1246 
-1256 AAYVFS
+1256 
-1262 TILLQKE
+1262 
-1269 NQEIDLSFTIDG
+1269 
-1281 KQWDN
+1281 
-1286 YNEVMQGNSDHSI
+1286 
-1299 SDEAFVAAW
+1299 
-1308 ALQSSMGISK
+1308 
-1318 HDLSKNAVAVLND
+1318 
-1331 PIATTEH
+1331 
-1338 YGTLT
+1338 
-1343 LNGSKG
+1343 
-1349 GIELL
+1349 
-1354 QSGKVSADY
+1354 
-1363 SVKGQQITVEASPKS
+1363 
-1378 EEELHT
+1378 
-1384 EQEKKVSIPES
+1384 
-1395 LKGITKGD
+1395 
-1403 MPKAD
+1403 MPKVD
-1408 LQSQWGNIK
+1408 LQSQWENIK
-1417 KQINTIAKEERQ
+1417 KQLNTVAKDERQ
-1429 SVNYDLTKDTSLA
+1429 SSNYDLTKDTSLA

-1505 ENAQKVLEKGYEKMN
+1505 ENAQKVLEKGYEKMT

-1538 SLANNQ
+1538 SLADNQ

-1598 ESNVFYSEK
+1598 DSNVSYSEK

-1625 DQHQEESVSINKSVN
+1625 DQHQEESVSINNNVN
-1640 DIEEYTMARRLPQQ
+1640 DSEEYTMARKLPQQ

-1667 ASITSGEDFH
+1667 VSIKSGEDLQ

-1698 DSGDAISLDTTHKSP
+1698 DYGEDISLDATHKSP

-1734 SVGGAYEIFRKSPQS
+1734 SAGGAYEIFRKSPQS
-1749 EILNSIERYGLSD
+1749 EILNSINRYGLPD
-1762 TASEDVKSLSGRKDY
+1762 TASEDVKRLSGRKDY

-1789 EDHDALKFAAASR
+1789 EDHDALNFAAASR

-1810 ESLAAGTEE
+1810 ESLSEGTEE
-1819 RLPASSELDKK
+1819 KLPDLPEQDKK
-1830 RGLDDREKEIELKNE
+1830 RGLEDRDNEVEKKNE
-1845 ELSGEVSSKQE
+1845 ELSGGLSSKGN
-1856 LQDKNA
+1856 LQDNNA
-1862 EARRKEESQR
+1862 EDRRKEESRR
-1872 EAEKKEK
+1872 EAERKEK

-1890 SAKIITAAFL
+1890 STKIITAAFL
-1900 RSSLL
+1900 RASLL

-1917 VWLNAGG
+1917 VWLNADA
-1924 KKSPTFHQASWD
+1924 KTAPSFYKTNWEI
-1936 VSPYNQIFMSL
+1936 SPYNQLFMSL

-1967 LAVKKGSESL
+1967 IAIKKGSQSL

-1991 PEPKSITSN
+1991 SDPKLITAN
-2000 QYENLSPD
+2000 QYENLPPS
-2008 EKEHFMKAPVKYDR
+2008 EKELYRKEPVKFDR
-2022 KIFNI
+2022 KVFNI
-2027 DQTVLKGANP
+2027 DQSLLK
-2037 EQYNAVL
+2037 ETDRKSYNALLGDNITHLNDKQTLASSDGVSFI
-2044 KEHDTHYKEMQT
+2044 HDDYAKFRN
-2056 IASTDSVDL
+2056 S
-2065 VSDRVSKIKKQH
+2065 H
-2077 PNHLVLFA
+2077 PNHIAITQLMGNYAVIGRDSKYIQKLNIDNVEFS
-2085 HNGVYNAFG
+2085 HIIRG
-2094 KDAKTIHQLAKDSVT
+2094 KDRMPYADIK
-2109 LDSFNNSKSNRKT
+2109 SK
-2122 SIAYLKPSDLDKVL
+2122 DLDAAI
-2136 KAVVSSGQRVA
+2136 KAIVSSGKKVA
-2147 VADNFEVLNAPK
+2147 IWNPSQSLNLPNAIQ
-2159 EATKILSKAESV
+2159 KIV
-2171 LDNYSKST
+2171 
-2179 GINVQKSL
+2179 
-2187 TQPTIYDKETDTI
+2187 
-2200 ILNNKKPVNPGSEL
+2200 
-2214 RTAVENS
+2214 S
-2221 NAIYFAISQSVA
+2221 NAETTGQS
-2233 NNKRLDISNQFSM
+2233 
-2246 PEKDIESVKQLIATV
+2246 
-2261 SAGVLSLKQAH
+2261 
-2272 PATLSDQ
+2272 
-2279 VSNESV
+2279 
-2285 ESWVQDIK
+2285 
-2293 NNPHLLSSLE
+2293 
-2303 RNVNNTVNTIE
+2303 
-2314 KLVKGE
+2314 
-2320 QVDYAVINGKSS
+2320 
-2332 YNKAESFNL
+2332 
-2341 VSELNEV
+2341 
-2348 VNTSTMSAAVIRN
+2348 
-2361 NDGKSASVILSKGIE
+2361 
-2376 SISENG
+2376 
-2382 VLNNEAFRQALLKQG
+2382 
-2397 IKEVKFFNPGGTLG
+2397 
-2411 LNKGDSYFEDKSI
+2411 
-2424 QIVNFDG
+2424 
-2431 KEVVPQQELHLNEQS
+2431 
-2446 QNVEYNFEDVSAVK
+2446 
-2460 DDNNRWHLYIKEKDQ
+2460 
-2475 PYFIIQ
+2475 
-2481 PKMRDMSRLFEA
+2481 
-2493 FKSQDQQA
+2493 
-2501 IYDTKTSLGE
+2501 
-2511 KYTKLVQQR
+2511 
-2520 PELKVDFL
+2520 
-2528 MPKVP
+2528 
-2533 AEDITRI
+2533 
-2540 ERANI
+2540 
-2545 ARDAQDKNK
+2545 
-2554 YLIFATIDGKGYHH
+2554 
-2568 EISREDFRRMWKV
+2568 
-2581 DNMQSYKSALAA
+2581 
-2593 KVFSNILHEGQT
+2593 
-2605 VSEAPSVEENQQI
+2605 
-2618 KETNSEKVDSPKQ
+2618 
-2631 STESEE
+2631 
-2637 SLSPRVGRSH
+2637 

>member
-19 KKNTHEATFPE
+19 KKNTHKATFPE

-633 IEKIDEQRVDLNQTL
+633 NEKIDEQRVDLNQTL

-679 IDYQVETDTDNRT
+679 IDYQVETDTGNRT

-743 ETKVDNVWQK
+743 EAKVDNVWQK
-753 WEDISSEYNLSAED
+753 WEDISNEYNLSVED

-799 AKTEQKSE
+799 VKTEQKSDSL
-807 STELIYSN
+807 STEGLRETNRKDKTNATPIDES
-815 GKQRWTSFD
+815 
-824 SLLKAAK
+824 
-831 EHQITRSEFM
+831 
-841 ALSTFNTV
+841 LST
-849 KGSHPHNL
+849 
-857 TQAAI
+857 
-862 EYLQQQRKGFT
+862 
-873 PEEPIVPGSPL
+873 
-884 YDAIKMLKEGKVFA
+884 
-898 EYRGNR
+898 
-904 EVDLISSIKDDE
+904 
-916 MLSAEEIEKLK
+916 
-927 AMASDASDGK
+927 
-937 SKSSNI
+937 
-943 DNKPLIEKVPYGE
+943 
-956 FYLPDWSIPYF
+956 
-967 KDGKEEGLSAEQL
+967 
-980 KTIKDFEKDFPSK
+980 
-993 LSIEITESS
+993 
-1002 IEGNHNTELGPATTV
+1002 
-1017 VKAKIYYFEQ
+1017 
-1027 HISDLFPTDESTRD
+1027 
-1041 RLDKDLSED
+1041 
-1050 NKNRKTLSDLQ
+1050 
-1061 AQYSNINVQYPAAV
+1061 
-1075 NDERTRQIAKR
+1075 
-1086 IRQAEQII
+1086 
-1094 TAYNANVEAVY
+1094 
-1105 DHDFMFSE
+1105 
-1113 EATKVMI
+1113 
-1120 PQSIYSGQ
+1120 
-1128 LKPLSVVQD
+1128 
-1137 QEANQEKKVSVPESL
+1137 
-1152 QVPVWEAYE
+1152 
-1161 KEKSQTGDFT
+1161 
-1171 YQDTAEE
+1171 
-1178 YGNMLLKGVENI
+1178 
-1190 LPRIKGTL
+1190 
-1198 TINQWGSDVLSA
+1198 
-1210 EIENDPRIFETYI
+1210 
-1223 IPEPLKA
+1223 
-1230 WLEVS
+1230 
-1235 PKEESHSNMQG
+1235 
-1246 SSTVKNVDIV
+1246 
-1256 AAYVFS
+1256 
-1262 TILLQKE
+1262 
-1269 NQEIDLSFTIDG
+1269 
-1281 KQWDN
+1281 
-1286 YNEVMQGNSDHSI
+1286 
-1299 SDEAFVAAW
+1299 
-1308 ALQSSMGISK
+1308 
-1318 HDLSKNAVAVLND
+1318 
-1331 PIATTEH
+1331 
-1338 YGTLT
+1338 
-1343 LNGSKG
+1343 
-1349 GIELL
+1349 
-1354 QSGKVSADY
+1354 
-1363 SVKGQQITVEASPKS
+1363 KS
-1378 EEELHT
+1378 ET
-1384 EQEKKVSIPES
+1384 
-1395 LKGITKGD
+1395 GILSSEG
-1403 MPKAD
+1403 MPKVD

-1417 KQINTIAKEERQ
+1417 KQINSIVQKERQ
-1429 SVNYDLTKDTSLA
+1429 GVNFDFTKDISLA
-1442 RDYIANNFQVSRET
+1442 RDYIANNFQVSGEI
-1456 FDKFSDSDK
+1456 FDSFSDSDK

-1474 YSSSLLTT
+1474 YSSSLLSS
-1482 FTEQQKVEKEISNF
+1482 FTEERKVEKEISDF

-1505 ENAQKVLEKGYEKMN
+1505 ENSQKVLAKGHEKMN

-1538 SLANNQ
+1538 SLADNQ

-1598 ESNVFYSEK
+1598 ESNVSYSEK
-1607 PAFGPATNV
+1607 PAFGSATNV

-1640 DIEEYTMARRLPQQ
+1640 DSEEYTMARRLPQQ

-1667 ASITSGEDFH
+1667 VSIKSGEDLQ
-1677 LFDSMREKGHLNKML
+1677 LFDSMREKGHLNKLL

-1734 SVGGAYEIFRKSPQS
+1734 SAGGAYEIFRKSPQS
-1749 EILNSIERYGLSD
+1749 EILNSVERYGLPS

-1819 RLPASSELDKK
+1819 KLPDSSELDKK

-1845 ELSGEVSSKQE
+1845 ELSGEVSSKLE
-1856 LQDKNA
+1856 LQDKNV

-1905 STALLSAKDNNR
+1905 STALLSAKDNIR

-2077 PNHLVLFA
+2077 PDHLVLFA

-2109 LDSFNNSKSNRKT
+2109 LDSINNSKSNRKT

-2187 TQPTIYDKETDTI
+2187 TQPTSYDKETDTI

-2272 PATLSDQ
+2272 PAVLSDQ

-2293 NNPHLLSSLE
+2293 NDPHLLSSLE

-2320 QVDYAVINGKSS
+2320 QVDYAAINGKSS
-2332 YNKAESFNL
+2332 YNRAESFNS

-2376 SISENG
+2376 SISKNG

-2446 QNVEYNFEDVSAVK
+2446 QNVEHNFEDVSAVK

-2481 PKMRDMSRLFEA
+2481 PEMRDMSRLFEA

-2593 KVFSNILHEGQT
+2593 KVFSNVLHEGQT

-2637 SLSPRVGRSH
+2637 SLSPRLGRSH

>member
-19 KKNTHEATFPE
+19 KKNTHETTFPE

-75 IGSVNLYG
+75 IGSVNLYEG
-83 GNTVSYREVKKDVDL
+83 KTVSYREVKKEVDL

-104 TSVEFTKLSSDKS
+104 TSAEFTKLSSDKS

-165 EWSLNDDSTEG
+165 EWSLNDEPTEG
-176 WSVGVANI
+176 WSIGVANI

-194 SLVLKGS
+194 SLVLKSS

-359 MNESL
+359 MNDSL
-364 KDPSTGKIASENLD
+364 KDPSTGKIALENLD

-498 PIEQTDNI
+498 PIDQTDNI

-523 NQYKTSNS
+523 NQYKTSTS
-531 KEGIFADGQAFYA
+531 KEGIFADGQEFYA

-633 IEKIDEQRVDLNQTL
+633 NEKIDEQRVDLNQTL

-661 SNSSRPE
+661 SNSSRPGK
-668 RTENEMSLNEL
+668 TENEMSLNEL
-679 IDYQVETDTDNRT
+679 IDYQVETDTGNRT
-692 KADTNHYDDKRLYLP
+692 EADTNHYDDKRLYLP

-767 ADRSVVDSDAPS
+767 ADRSVVDSDAPL

-815 GKQRWTSFD
+815 GKQQWTSFD

-857 TQAAI
+857 TQSAI
-862 EYLQQQRKGFT
+862 EYLQQQHKHFS
-873 PEEPIVPGSPL
+873 PEAPIVPGSPL

-904 EVDLISSIKDDE
+904 EVDLSSSIKDDE

-937 SKSSNI
+937 SKSTNI

-967 KDGKEEGLSAEQL
+967 KDNIEEGLSAEQL
-980 KTIKDFEKDFPSK
+980 KTVKDFEKDFPSK

-1017 VKAKIYYFEQ
+1017 DKAKIYYFEQ

-1061 AQYSNINVQYPAAV
+1061 AQYSNINAQYPAAV

-1094 TAYNANVEAVY
+1094 TAYNSNVEAVY
-1105 DHDFMFSE
+1105 GESFMFSPE
-1113 EATKVMI
+1113 SQTVLI
-1120 PQSIYSGQ
+1120 PQTIYSGRERPV
-1128 LKPLSVVQD
+1128 LDKTNATPID
-1137 QEANQEKKVSVPESL
+1137 ESL
-1152 QVPVWEAYE
+1152 
-1161 KEKSQTGDFT
+1161 
-1171 YQDTAEE
+1171 
-1178 YGNMLLKGVENI
+1178 
-1190 LPRIKGTL
+1190 
-1198 TINQWGSDVLSA
+1198 
-1210 EIENDPRIFETYI
+1210 
-1223 IPEPLKA
+1223 
-1230 WLEVS
+1230 
-1235 PKEESHSNMQG
+1235 
-1246 SSTVKNVDIV
+1246 ST
-1256 AAYVFS
+1256 
-1262 TILLQKE
+1262 
-1269 NQEIDLSFTIDG
+1269 
-1281 KQWDN
+1281 
-1286 YNEVMQGNSDHSI
+1286 
-1299 SDEAFVAAW
+1299 
-1308 ALQSSMGISK
+1308 
-1318 HDLSKNAVAVLND
+1318 
-1331 PIATTEH
+1331 
-1338 YGTLT
+1338 
-1343 LNGSKG
+1343 
-1349 GIELL
+1349 
-1354 QSGKVSADY
+1354 
-1363 SVKGQQITVEASPKS
+1363 KS
-1378 EEELHT
+1378 ET
-1384 EQEKKVSIPES
+1384 
-1395 LKGITKGD
+1395 GILSSEG
-1403 MPKAD
+1403 MPKVD

-1417 KQINTIAKEERQ
+1417 KQINSIVQKERQ
-1429 SVNYDLTKDTSLA
+1429 GVNFDFTKDISLA
-1442 RDYIANNFQVSRET
+1442 RDYIANNFQVSGEI
-1456 FDKFSDSDK
+1456 FDSFSDSDK

-1474 YSSSLLTT
+1474 YSSSLLSS
-1482 FTEQQKVEKEISNF
+1482 FTEERKVEREISDF

-1505 ENAQKVLEKGYEKMN
+1505 ENSQKVLAKGHEKMN

-1538 SLANNQ
+1538 SLTDNQ
-1544 HRESNSIAYGQ
+1544 HRESNSIVYGQ

-1598 ESNVFYSEK
+1598 ESNVSYSEK

-1640 DIEEYTMARRLPQQ
+1640 DSEEYTMARRLPQQ

-1667 ASITSGEDFH
+1667 VSIKSGEDLQ
-1677 LFDSMREKGHLNKML
+1677 LFDSMREKGHLNKLL

-1734 SVGGAYEIFRKSPQS
+1734 SAGGAYEIFRKSPQS
-1749 EILNSIERYGLSD
+1749 EILNSVERYGLPS

-1819 RLPASSELDKK
+1819 RLPDSSELDKK

-1845 ELSGEVSSKQE
+1845 ELSGEVSSKLE
-1856 LQDKNA
+1856 LQDKNV

-1967 LAVKKGSESL
+1967 LSVKKGSESL

-2077 PNHLVLFA
+2077 PDHLVLFA

-2109 LDSFNNSKSNRKT
+2109 LDSINNSKSNRKT

-2187 TQPTIYDKETDTI
+2187 TQPTSYDKETDTI

-2272 PATLSDQ
+2272 PAFLSDQ

-2293 NNPHLLSSLE
+2293 NDPHLLSSLE

-2320 QVDYAVINGKSS
+2320 QVDYASINGKSS

-2397 IKEVKFFNPGGTLG
+2397 VKEVKFFNPGGTLG

-2431 KEVVPQQELHLNEQS
+2431 KEVVPQQELHLNKQS
-2446 QNVEYNFEDVSAVK
+2446 QNVEHNFEDVSAVK

-2481 PKMRDMSRLFEA
+2481 PEMRDMSRLFEA

-2593 KVFSNILHEGQT
+2593 KVFSNVLHEGQT
-2605 VSEAPSVEENQQI
+2605 VSEAPSVEENQQV

-2637 SLSPRVGRSH
+2637 SLSPRVGRFH

>member
-1 MLIFSFPLNKKE
+1 
-13 LAIMSP
+13 MSP
-19 KKNTHEATFPE
+19 KKNTHEATFSE
-30 TVIPEE
+30 AVIPEE
-36 LQSNILVDFN
+36 LQSTSLVDIN
-46 SISFPFPN
+46 SFSLPSPN

-104 TSVEFTKLSSDKS
+104 TSAEFTKISSDKS
-117 VFSFWEGLKSDK
+117 VFSFWVGLKSDK

-165 EWSLNDDSTEG
+165 EWSLNDEPTEG
-176 WSVGVANI
+176 WSIGVANI

-207 QVIANLHDIIDS
+207 QVIANLYDIIDS

-261 KDIPDM
+261 KDISDM
-267 AYKKTNASSSASS
+267 AYKKTNAPSSASS

-359 MNESL
+359 MNDSL
-364 KDPSTGKIASENLD
+364 KDPSTGKIALENLD

-473 DIDSL
+473 EIDSL

-523 NQYKTSNS
+523 NQYKTSDSN
-531 KEGIFADGQAFYA
+531 EGIFADGQEFYA

-554 GPKGRLNRDMN
+554 GPKGRLNRDLN

-661 SNSSRPE
+661 SNSSRPGK
-668 RTENEMSLNEL
+668 TENEMSLNEL
-679 IDYQVETDTDNRT
+679 IDYQVETDTGNRT
-692 KADTNHYDDKRLYLP
+692 EADTNHYDDKRLYLP

-767 ADRSVVDSDAPS
+767 ADRSVVDSDAPL

-849 KGSHPHNL
+849 KESHPHNL
-857 TQAAI
+857 TQSAI
-862 EYLQQQRKGFT
+862 EYLQQQHKHFS
-873 PEEPIVPGSPL
+873 PEAPIVPGSPL

-904 EVDLISSIKDDE
+904 EVDLSSSIKDDE

-927 AMASDASDGK
+927 AMASDTSDGK
-937 SKSSNI
+937 NKSTNI

-993 LSIEITESS
+993 LSIEITESL

-1061 AQYSNINVQYPAAV
+1061 AQYSNINAQYPAAV
-1075 NDERTRQIAKR
+1075 NDERTHQLAKR

-1105 DHDFMFSE
+1105 GHDFMFSE

-1128 LKPLSVVQD
+1128 LKPLSVIREEQATPI
-1137 QEANQEKKVSVPESL
+1137 EESL
-1152 QVPVWEAYE
+1152 ST
-1161 KEKSQTGDFT
+1161 KT
-1171 YQDTAEE
+1171 
-1178 YGNMLLKGVENI
+1178 
-1190 LPRIKGTL
+1190 
-1198 TINQWGSDVLSA
+1198 
-1210 EIENDPRIFETYI
+1210 ET
-1223 IPEPLKA
+1223 
-1230 WLEVS
+1230 
-1235 PKEESHSNMQG
+1235 
-1246 SSTVKNVDIV
+1246 
-1256 AAYVFS
+1256 
-1262 TILLQKE
+1262 
-1269 NQEIDLSFTIDG
+1269 
-1281 KQWDN
+1281 
-1286 YNEVMQGNSDHSI
+1286 
-1299 SDEAFVAAW
+1299 
-1308 ALQSSMGISK
+1308 GIS
-1318 HDLSKNAVAVLND
+1318 SS
-1331 PIATTEH
+1331 E
-1338 YGTLT
+1338 
-1343 LNGSKG
+1343 
-1349 GIELL
+1349 GI
-1354 QSGKVSADY
+1354 S
-1363 SVKGQQITVEASPKS
+1363 
-1378 EEELHT
+1378 
-1384 EQEKKVSIPES
+1384 
-1395 LKGITKGD
+1395 
-1403 MPKAD
+1403 KAD
-1408 LQSQWGNIK
+1408 LQSQWGNIRN
-1417 KQINTIAKEERQ
+1417 QIAIIAKKERQ
-1429 SVNYDLTKDTSLA
+1429 NVNYDDVTKDISLA

-1474 YSSSLLTT
+1474 YSSSILSS
-1482 FTEQQKVEKEISNF
+1482 FTEERKVEKEISNF

-1505 ENAQKVLEKGYEKMN
+1505 ENAQKVLEKGYEKMT

-1538 SLANNQ
+1538 SLADNQ
-1544 HRESNSIAYGQ
+1544 HRESNPIAYGQ

-1569 KDSSLSEAK
+1569 KDSSLSETK
-1578 LSEIESFKSQ
+1578 LSQIESFKSQ

-1598 ESNVFYSEK
+1598 DSNVSYSEK

-1616 IKAHIYVSR
+1616 IKAHVYVSR

-1640 DIEEYTMARRLPQQ
+1640 NSEEYTMARKEPQQ

-1667 ASITSGEDFH
+1667 VSIKSGEDLQ

-1698 DSGDAISLDTTHKSP
+1698 DSGEDISLNATHKSP

-1734 SVGGAYEIFRKSPQS
+1734 SAGGAYEIFRKSPQS
-1749 EILNSIERYGLSD
+1749 EILKSINRYGLPD

-1789 EDHDALKFAAASR
+1789 EDHDALNYAAASR

-1819 RLPASSELDKK
+1819 RLPDSSELDKK

-1862 EARRKEESQR
+1862 ETRRKEESQR

-1917 VWLNAGG
+1917 VWLNADG

-1977 PYSWTDWSMYKSKG
+1977 PYSWTDWSMYKSKD

-2008 EKEHFMKAPVKYDR
+2008 EKEHFKKAPVKFDR

-2044 KEHDTHYKEMQT
+2044 KEHDTHYKEMQI

-2077 PNHLVLFA
+2077 PDHLVLFA

-2094 KDAKTIHQLAKDSVT
+2094 KDAKIIHQLAKDSVT

-2122 SIAYLKPSDLDKVL
+2122 SIAYFKLSDLDKVL

-2147 VADNFEVLNAPK
+2147 VAENSEGLNAPK

-2200 ILNNKKPVNPGSEL
+2200 ILNKKKSVNPGSEL

-2293 NNPHLLSSLE
+2293 NDPHLLSSLE

-2320 QVDYAVINGKSS
+2320 QVDYAAINGKSS
-2332 YNKAESFNL
+2332 YIKAESFNL
-2341 VSELNEV
+2341 LSELNEV

-2376 SISENG
+2376 STSENG

-2397 IKEVKFFNPGGTLG
+2397 VKEVKFFNPGGTLG

-2446 QNVEYNFEDVSAVK
+2446 QNVEHNFEDVSAVK

-2481 PKMRDMSRLFEA
+2481 PEMRDMSRLFEA

-2511 KYTKLVQQR
+2511 KYTKIVQQR

-2540 ERANI
+2540 EKANI

-2593 KVFSNILHEGQT
+2593 KVFSNVLHEGQT

-2618 KETNSEKVDSPKQ
+2618 KETNSEKVDSQKQ

-2637 SLSPRVGRSH
+2637 NLSPRVGRSH

>member
-1 MLIFSFPLNKKE
+1 
-13 LAIMSP
+13 MSP
-19 KKNTHEATFPE
+19 KKNTHKATFPE

-61 KGSAITSRNIDNLG
+61 KGSAVTSRNIDNLG

-633 IEKIDEQRVDLNQTL
+633 NEKIDEQRVDLNQTL

-679 IDYQVETDTDNRT
+679 IDYQVETDTGNRT

-743 ETKVDNVWQK
+743 EAKVDNVWQK
-753 WEDISSEYNLSAED
+753 WEDISNEYNLSVED

-779 LKFRSVDS
+779 LIFRSVDS

-815 GKQRWTSFD
+815 GKQQWTSFD

-857 TQAAI
+857 TQSAI
-862 EYLQQQRKGFT
+862 EYLQQQHKHFS
-873 PEEPIVPGSPL
+873 PEAPIVPGSPL

-904 EVDLISSIKDDE
+904 EVDLSSSIKDDE

-937 SKSSNI
+937 SKSTNI

-1061 AQYSNINVQYPAAV
+1061 AQYSNINAQYPAAV

-1105 DHDFMFSE
+1105 GESFMFSPE
-1113 EATKVMI
+1113 SQTVLI
-1120 PQSIYSGQ
+1120 PQTIYSGRERPV
-1128 LKPLSVVQD
+1128 LDKTNATPID
-1137 QEANQEKKVSVPESL
+1137 ESL
-1152 QVPVWEAYE
+1152 
-1161 KEKSQTGDFT
+1161 
-1171 YQDTAEE
+1171 
-1178 YGNMLLKGVENI
+1178 
-1190 LPRIKGTL
+1190 
-1198 TINQWGSDVLSA
+1198 
-1210 EIENDPRIFETYI
+1210 
-1223 IPEPLKA
+1223 
-1230 WLEVS
+1230 
-1235 PKEESHSNMQG
+1235 
-1246 SSTVKNVDIV
+1246 ST
-1256 AAYVFS
+1256 
-1262 TILLQKE
+1262 
-1269 NQEIDLSFTIDG
+1269 
-1281 KQWDN
+1281 
-1286 YNEVMQGNSDHSI
+1286 
-1299 SDEAFVAAW
+1299 
-1308 ALQSSMGISK
+1308 
-1318 HDLSKNAVAVLND
+1318 
-1331 PIATTEH
+1331 
-1338 YGTLT
+1338 
-1343 LNGSKG
+1343 
-1349 GIELL
+1349 
-1354 QSGKVSADY
+1354 
-1363 SVKGQQITVEASPKS
+1363 KS
-1378 EEELHT
+1378 ET
-1384 EQEKKVSIPES
+1384 
-1395 LKGITKGD
+1395 GILSSEG
-1403 MPKAD
+1403 MPKVD

-1417 KQINTIAKEERQ
+1417 KQINSIVQKERQ
-1429 SVNYDLTKDTSLA
+1429 GVNFDFTKDISLA
-1442 RDYIANNFQVSRET
+1442 RDYIANNFQVSGEI
-1456 FDKFSDSDK
+1456 FDSFSDSDK

-1474 YSSSLLTT
+1474 YSSSLLSS
-1482 FTEQQKVEKEISNF
+1482 FTEERKVEREISDF

-1505 ENAQKVLEKGYEKMN
+1505 ENSQKVLAKGHEKMN

-1538 SLANNQ
+1538 SLTDNQ

-1598 ESNVFYSEK
+1598 ESNVSYSEK

-1640 DIEEYTMARRLPQQ
+1640 DSEEYTMARRLPQQ

-1667 ASITSGEDFH
+1667 VSIKSGEDLQ
-1677 LFDSMREKGHLNKML
+1677 LFDSMREKGHLNKLL

-1749 EILNSIERYGLSD
+1749 EILNSVERYGLPS

-1789 EDHDALKFAAASR
+1789 EDHGALKFAAASR

-1819 RLPASSELDKK
+1819 KLPDSSELDKK

-1845 ELSGEVSSKQE
+1845 ELSGEVSSKLE
-1856 LQDKNA
+1856 LQDKNV

-2077 PNHLVLFA
+2077 PDHLVLFA

-2109 LDSFNNSKSNRKT
+2109 LDSINNSKSNRKT
-2122 SIAYLKPSDLDKVL
+2122 SIAYIKPSDLDKVL

-2187 TQPTIYDKETDTI
+2187 TQPTSYDKETDTI

-2272 PATLSDQ
+2272 PAVLSDQ

-2293 NNPHLLSSLE
+2293 NDPHLLSSLE

-2320 QVDYAVINGKSS
+2320 QVDYAAINGKSS

-2382 VLNNEAFRQALLKQG
+2382 VLNNEDFRQALLKQG
-2397 IKEVKFFNPGGTLG
+2397 VKEVKFFNPGGTLG

-2431 KEVVPQQELHLNEQS
+2431 KEVVPQQELHLNKQS
-2446 QNVEYNFEDVSAVK
+2446 QNVEHNFEDVSAVK

-2481 PKMRDMSRLFEA
+2481 PEMRDMSRLFEA

-2501 IYDTKTSLGE
+2501 IYDTKTLLGE

-2593 KVFSNILHEGQT
+2593 KVFSNVLHEGQT
-2605 VSEAPSVEENQQI
+2605 VSEAPSVEENQQV

-2637 SLSPRVGRSH
+2637 SLSPRVGRFH

>member
-19 KKNTHEATFPE
+19 KKNTHEATFSE
-30 TVIPEE
+30 AVIPEE
-36 LQSNILVDFN
+36 LQSTSLVDIN
-46 SISFPFPN
+46 SFSLPSPN

-61 KGSAITSRNIDNLG
+61 KGSAITFRNIDNLG
-75 IGSVNLYG
+75 IGSVNLYE

-104 TSVEFTKLSSDKS
+104 TSAEFTKISSDKS
-117 VFSFWEGLKSDK
+117 VISFWEGLKSDK

-165 EWSLNDDSTEG
+165 EWSLNDDPTEG
-176 WSVGVANI
+176 WSIGVANI
-184 QSFKSLPFSR
+184 KSFKSLPFSR
-194 SLVLKGS
+194 GLVLKSS

-633 IEKIDEQRVDLNQTL
+633 NEKIDEQRVDLNQTL

-679 IDYQVETDTDNRT
+679 IDYQVETDTGNRT

-767 ADRSVVDSDAPS
+767 ADRSVVDSDAPL

-857 TQAAI
+857 TQSAI
-862 EYLQQQRKGFT
+862 EYLQQQHKHFS
-873 PEEPIVPGSPL
+873 PEAPIVPGSPL

-904 EVDLISSIKDDE
+904 EVDLSSSIKDDE

-927 AMASDASDGK
+927 AMASDTSDGK
-937 SKSSNI
+937 NKSTNI

-1017 VKAKIYYFEQ
+1017 DKAKIYYFEQ

-1041 RLDKDLSED
+1041 RLDKDFSED
-1050 NKNRKTLSDLQ
+1050 NKSRKTLSDLQ
-1061 AQYSNINVQYPAAV
+1061 AQYSIINAQYPAAV

-1105 DHDFMFSE
+1105 GHDFMFSE

-1128 LKPLSVVQD
+1128 LKPLSVIREEQATPI
-1137 QEANQEKKVSVPESL
+1137 EESL
-1152 QVPVWEAYE
+1152 ST
-1161 KEKSQTGDFT
+1161 KT
-1171 YQDTAEE
+1171 
-1178 YGNMLLKGVENI
+1178 
-1190 LPRIKGTL
+1190 
-1198 TINQWGSDVLSA
+1198 
-1210 EIENDPRIFETYI
+1210 ET
-1223 IPEPLKA
+1223 
-1230 WLEVS
+1230 
-1235 PKEESHSNMQG
+1235 
-1246 SSTVKNVDIV
+1246 
-1256 AAYVFS
+1256 
-1262 TILLQKE
+1262 
-1269 NQEIDLSFTIDG
+1269 
-1281 KQWDN
+1281 
-1286 YNEVMQGNSDHSI
+1286 
-1299 SDEAFVAAW
+1299 
-1308 ALQSSMGISK
+1308 GIS
-1318 HDLSKNAVAVLND
+1318 SS
-1331 PIATTEH
+1331 E
-1338 YGTLT
+1338 
-1343 LNGSKG
+1343 
-1349 GIELL
+1349 GI
-1354 QSGKVSADY
+1354 S
-1363 SVKGQQITVEASPKS
+1363 
-1378 EEELHT
+1378 
-1384 EQEKKVSIPES
+1384 
-1395 LKGITKGD
+1395 
-1403 MPKAD
+1403 KAD
-1408 LQSQWGNIK
+1408 LQSQWGNIRN
-1417 KQINTIAKEERQ
+1417 QIAIIAKKERQ
-1429 SVNYDLTKDTSLA
+1429 NVNYDDVTKDISLA

-1474 YSSSLLTT
+1474 YSSSILSS
-1482 FTEQQKVEKEISNF
+1482 FTEERKVEKEISNF

-1505 ENAQKVLEKGYEKMN
+1505 ENAQKVLEKGYEKMT
-1520 LLRETPNVN
+1520 LLREIPNVN

-1538 SLANNQ
+1538 SLADNQ

-1598 ESNVFYSEK
+1598 ESNVSYSEK
-1607 PAFGPATNV
+1607 PAFGSATNV

-1640 DIEEYTMARRLPQQ
+1640 DSEEYTMARRLPQQ

-1667 ASITSGEDFH
+1667 VSIKSGEDLQ
-1677 LFDSMREKGHLNKML
+1677 LFDSMREKGHLNKLL

-1734 SVGGAYEIFRKSPQS
+1734 SAGGAYEIFRKSPQS
-1749 EILNSIERYGLSD
+1749 EILNSINRNGLPD

-1789 EDHDALKFAAASR
+1789 EDHDALNYAAASR

-1819 RLPASSELDKK
+1819 RLPDSSELDKK

-1845 ELSGEVSSKQE
+1845 ELSGEVSPKQE

-1905 STALLSAKDNNR
+1905 STALLSAKDNIR

-2044 KEHDTHYKEMQT
+2044 KEHDTHYKEMQI

-2077 PNHLVLFA
+2077 PDHLVLFA
-2085 HNGVYNAFG
+2085 HNGVYKAFG

-2122 SIAYLKPSDLDKVL
+2122 SIAYFKLSDLDKVL

-2187 TQPTIYDKETDTI
+2187 TQPTSYDKETDTI

-2272 PATLSDQ
+2272 PAVLSDQ

-2293 NNPHLLSSLE
+2293 NDPHLLSSLE

-2320 QVDYAVINGKSS
+2320 QVDYAAINGKSS
-2332 YNKAESFNL
+2332 YIKAESFNL

-2376 SISENG
+2376 STSENG

-2397 IKEVKFFNPGGTLG
+2397 VKEVKFFNPGGTLG

-2446 QNVEYNFEDVSAVK
+2446 QNVEHNFEDVSAVK

-2481 PKMRDMSRLFEA
+2481 PEMRDMSRLFEA

-2593 KVFSNILHEGQT
+2593 KVFSNVLHEGQT

-2637 SLSPRVGRSH
+2637 SLSPRLGRSH

>member
-19 KKNTHEATFPE
+19 KKNTHEATFSE
-30 TVIPEE
+30 AVIPEE
-36 LQSNILVDFN
+36 LQSTSLVDIN
-46 SISFPFPN
+46 SFSLPSPN

-104 TSVEFTKLSSDKS
+104 TSVEFTKISSDKS

-165 EWSLNDDSTEG
+165 EWSLNDEPTEG
-176 WSVGVANI
+176 WSIGVANI

-207 QVIANLHDIIDS
+207 QVIANLYDIIDS

-236 DDLKSHKASLKDWKV
+236 DDLKSHKASLNDWKV
-251 YIENANLIKS
+251 YVENANLIKS
-261 KDIPDM
+261 KDISDM
-267 AYKKTNASSSASS
+267 AYKKTNASSSVSS

-333 PFMLMYDTIKH
+333 PFMLMYNTIEH

-364 KDPSTGKIASENLD
+364 KDPSTGKIALENLD

-464 DSEGMYINE
+464 DSDGMYFNE

-498 PIEQTDNI
+498 PIDQTADI

-523 NQYKTSNS
+523 NQYKSSDS
-531 KEGIFADGQAFYA
+531 KEGVFADGQEFYA

-554 GPKGRLNRDMN
+554 GPKGRLNRDLS

-633 IEKIDEQRVDLNQTL
+633 IEKIDEQRIDLNQTL
-648 LRGSNLKG
+648 LRDSNLKG

-661 SNSSRPE
+661 SNPSRPE
-668 RTENEMSLNEL
+668 RTENDMSLNEL
-679 IDYQVETDTDNRT
+679 IDYQVETDTGNRT

-724 DAITAPSYQRTV
+724 DAITDPSYQQSV
-736 YNFGDEV
+736 YDFGDEV
-743 ETKVDNVWQK
+743 EAKVDNVWQK
-753 WEDISSEYNLSAED
+753 WEDISNEYNLSVED

-799 AKTEQKSE
+799 VKTEQKSDSL
-807 STELIYSN
+807 STEERRETN
-815 GKQRWTSFD
+815 GK
-824 SLLKAAK
+824 
-831 EHQITRSEFM
+831 
-841 ALSTFNTV
+841 
-849 KGSHPHNL
+849 
-857 TQAAI
+857 
-862 EYLQQQRKGFT
+862 Y
-873 PEEPIVPGSPL
+873 
-884 YDAIKMLKEGKVFA
+884 
-898 EYRGNR
+898 
-904 EVDLISSIKDDE
+904 
-916 MLSAEEIEKLK
+916 
-927 AMASDASDGK
+927 
-937 SKSSNI
+937 
-943 DNKPLIEKVPYGE
+943 
-956 FYLPDWSIPYF
+956 
-967 KDGKEEGLSAEQL
+967 
-980 KTIKDFEKDFPSK
+980 
-993 LSIEITESS
+993 
-1002 IEGNHNTELGPATTV
+1002 
-1017 VKAKIYYFEQ
+1017 
-1027 HISDLFPTDESTRD
+1027 
-1041 RLDKDLSED
+1041 
-1050 NKNRKTLSDLQ
+1050 KTLYDLQ
-1061 AQYSNINVQYPAAV
+1061 AQYSNINALYPAAV
-1075 NDERTRQIAKR
+1075 NDERTHQIAKR

-1105 DHDFMFSE
+1105 GESFMFSP
-1113 EATKVMI
+1113 EAQTMLI
-1120 PQSIYSGQ
+1120 PQTIYSGRERSA
-1128 LKPLSVVQD
+1128 LDKTNATPID
-1137 QEANQEKKVSVPESL
+1137 ESL
-1152 QVPVWEAYE
+1152 ST
-1161 KEKSQTGDFT
+1161 KS
-1171 YQDTAEE
+1171 
-1178 YGNMLLKGVENI
+1178 
-1190 LPRIKGTL
+1190 
-1198 TINQWGSDVLSA
+1198 
-1210 EIENDPRIFETYI
+1210 ETF
-1223 IPEPLKA
+1223 
-1230 WLEVS
+1230 VS
-1235 PKEESHSNMQG
+1235 PEG
-1246 SSTVKNVDIV
+1246 
-1256 AAYVFS
+1256 
-1262 TILLQKE
+1262 
-1269 NQEIDLSFTIDG
+1269 
-1281 KQWDN
+1281 
-1286 YNEVMQGNSDHSI
+1286 
-1299 SDEAFVAAW
+1299 
-1308 ALQSSMGISK
+1308 
-1318 HDLSKNAVAVLND
+1318 
-1331 PIATTEH
+1331 
-1338 YGTLT
+1338 
-1343 LNGSKG
+1343 
-1349 GIELL
+1349 
-1354 QSGKVSADY
+1354 
-1363 SVKGQQITVEASPKS
+1363 
-1378 EEELHT
+1378 
-1384 EQEKKVSIPES
+1384 
-1395 LKGITKGD
+1395 
-1403 MPKAD
+1403 MPKVD
-1408 LQSQWGNIK
+1408 LQSQWENIK
-1417 KQINTIAKEERQ
+1417 KQLNTVAKDERQ
-1429 SVNYDLTKDTSLA
+1429 SSNYDLTKDTSLA

-1456 FDKFSDSDK
+1456 FDKFSDSNK

-1505 ENAQKVLEKGYEKMN
+1505 ENAQKVLEKGYEKMT

-1538 SLANNQ
+1538 SLADNQ
-1544 HRESNSIAYGQ
+1544 HRQSTPIAYGQ

-1598 ESNVFYSEK
+1598 DSNVSYSEK

-1625 DQHQEESVSINKSVN
+1625 DQHQEESVSINNNVN
-1640 DIEEYTMARRLPQQ
+1640 DSEEYTMARKLPQQ

-1667 ASITSGEDFH
+1667 VSIKSGEDLQ

-1698 DSGDAISLDTTHKSP
+1698 DYGEDISLDATHKSP

-1734 SVGGAYEIFRKSPQS
+1734 SAGGAYEIFRKSPQS
-1749 EILNSIERYGLSD
+1749 EILNSINRYGLPD
-1762 TASEDVKSLSGRKDY
+1762 TASEDVKRLSGRKDY

-1789 EDHDALKFAAASR
+1789 EDHDALNFAAASR

-1810 ESLAAGTEE
+1810 ESLSEGTEE
-1819 RLPASSELDKK
+1819 KLPDFSEQDKK
-1830 RGLDDREKEIELKNE
+1830 RGLEDRDNEVEIKNE
-1845 ELSGEVSSKQE
+1845 ELSGGLSSKGN
-1856 LQDKNA
+1856 LQDNNA
-1862 EARRKEESQR
+1862 ENRRKEESRR
-1872 EAEKKEK
+1872 EAERKEK

-1890 SAKIITAAFL
+1890 STKIITAAFL
-1900 RSSLL
+1900 RASLL

-1917 VWLNAGG
+1917 VWLNADA
-1924 KKSPTFHQASWD
+1924 KTAPSFYKTNWEI
-1936 VSPYNQIFMSL
+1936 SPYNQLFMSL

-1967 LAVKKGSESL
+1967 IAIKKGSQSL

-1991 PEPKSITSN
+1991 SDPKLITAN
-2000 QYENLSPD
+2000 QYENLPPS
-2008 EKEHFMKAPVKYDR
+2008 EKELYRKEPVKFDR
-2022 KIFNI
+2022 KVFNI
-2027 DQTVLKGANP
+2027 DQSLLK
-2037 EQYNAVL
+2037 ETDRKSYNALLGDNITHLNDKQILASSDGVSFI
-2044 KEHDTHYKEMQT
+2044 HDDYAKFRN
-2056 IASTDSVDL
+2056 S
-2065 VSDRVSKIKKQH
+2065 H
-2077 PNHLVLFA
+2077 PNHIAITQLMGNYAVIGRDSKYIQKLNIDNVELS
-2085 HNGVYNAFG
+2085 HIIRG
-2094 KDAKTIHQLAKDSVT
+2094 KDRMPYADIKSKDLDAAIKAIVSSGKKVAIWNPSQSLNLPNAIQKIVSNAETT
-2109 LDSFNNSKSNRKT
+2109 LDSFSKN
-2122 SIAYLKPSDLDKVL
+2122 
-2136 KAVVSSGQRVA
+2136 
-2147 VADNFEVLNAPK
+2147 
-2159 EATKILSKAESV
+2159 
-2171 LDNYSKST
+2171 T
-2179 GINVQKSL
+2179 GIKVQKSL
-2187 TQPTIYDKETDTI
+2187 TQPTSYDKETDTI
-2200 ILNNKKPVNPGSEL
+2200 ILNNKKSVNPGNEL
-2214 RTAVENS
+2214 RTAVENI

-2246 PEKDIESVKQLIATV
+2246 PEKDIESVKQLIATL

-2272 PATLSDQ
+2272 PAVLSDQ
-2279 VSNESV
+2279 VSHESV
-2285 ESWVQDIK
+2285 ESWAQDIK
-2293 NNPHLLSSLE
+2293 NDPHLLSSLE

-2314 KLVKGE
+2314 KLIKGE
-2320 QVDYAVINGKSS
+2320 QVDYAAINGKSLHD
-2332 YNKAESFNL
+2332 KTKSFNY
-2341 VSELNEV
+2341 VSELNEIAK
-2348 VNTSTMSAAVIRN
+2348 TDPMSAVIIRDKN
-2361 NDGKSASVILSKGIE
+2361 NASTSVILSTGIE
-2376 SISENG
+2376 TVSENG
-2382 VLNNEAFRQALLKQG
+2382 VLNNNKFRQALLQQG
-2397 IKEVKFFNPGGTLG
+2397 DKDIKFYQSGGTLG
-2411 LNKGDSYFEDKSI
+2411 LNKDDSFFKDKI
-2424 QIVNFDG
+2424 MQIVSFNG
-2431 KEVVPQQELHLNEQS
+2431 KDILPQQDLHINDHS
-2446 QNVEYNFEDVSAVK
+2446 QNVSHSFEDVSAVK
-2460 DDNNRWHLYIKEKDQ
+2460 DDNNRWHLYIKEKGQ

-2481 PKMRDMSRLFEA
+2481 PDKSDLSRLFEA
-2493 FKSQDQQA
+2493 FKSHDQQS
-2501 IYDTKTSLGE
+2501 IYDAKTSLGE
-2511 KYTKLVQQR
+2511 KYINLAQSH

-2533 AEDITRI
+2533 SQDIARI
-2540 ERANI
+2540 QRAGI
-2545 ARDAQDKNK
+2545 TRDAQDRNK
-2554 YLIFATIDGKGYHH
+2554 YLIFATIDGKNYLQ

-2581 DNMQSYKSALAA
+2581 DNMQSYKNALAA
-2593 KVFSNILHEGQT
+2593 KIFSNVLHEGQSISDTPLKEEKEQTKLST
-2605 VSEAPSVEENQQI
+2605 V
-2618 KETNSEKVDSPKQ
+2618 EKIDTKQ
-2631 STESEE
+2631 SFENDEDVNS
-2637 SLSPRVGRSH
+2637 SKGMSRK

>member
-1 MLIFSFPLNKKE
+1 
-13 LAIMSP
+13 MSP
-19 KKNTHEATFPE
+19 TKNSIKKNNTE

-36 LQSNILVDFN
+36 LQPHSLIGVN
-46 SISFPFPN
+46 SFSLPFPN

-61 KGSAITSRNIDNLG
+61 KGGAITSRNIDNLG
-75 IGSVNLYG
+75 IGSVDLYG

-104 TSVEFTKLSSDKS
+104 TSVEFTNLSSDKS
-117 VFSFWEGLKSDK
+117 IFSFWESLKSNK
-129 DLKWHHS
+129 DLKWHQS

-165 EWSLNDDSTEG
+165 EWSLKDKPAEG

-194 SLVLKGS
+194 SLVLKSS
-201 FVNQLN
+201 FVKQLN
-207 QVIANLHDIIDS
+207 QTIANLQDIIDS

-230 TLNKRL
+230 TLNYRL

-261 KDIPDM
+261 KDISDM

-280 SYSDAVIQQF
+280 SYPDAVIQQF

-333 PFMLMYDTIKH
+333 PFMLMYNTIER

-364 KDPSTGKIASENLD
+364 KDLSTGKIALENLD

-451 SFVDKYTKRPSLP
+451 SFVDKYTKHPSLP
-464 DSEGMYINE
+464 DSDGMYFNE

-498 PIEQTDNI
+498 PIDQTADI
-506 SSPHYNLSKD
+506 SFPHYNLSKD

-523 NQYKTSNS
+523 NQYKTSDS
-531 KEGIFADGQAFYA
+531 KEGVFADGQEFYA

-554 GPKGRLNRDMN
+554 GPKGRLNRDLN

-648 LRGSNLKG
+648 LRDSSLKG

-679 IDYQVETDTDNRT
+679 IDYQVETDTGNRT

-724 DAITAPSYQRTV
+724 DAITDPSYQQSV
-736 YNFGDEV
+736 YDFGDEV
-743 ETKVDNVWQK
+743 EAKVDNVWQK
-753 WEDISSEYNLSAED
+753 WEDISNEYNLSVED

-799 AKTEQKSE
+799 VKTEQKSDSL
-807 STELIYSN
+807 STEERRETN
-815 GKQRWTSFD
+815 GK
-824 SLLKAAK
+824 
-831 EHQITRSEFM
+831 
-841 ALSTFNTV
+841 
-849 KGSHPHNL
+849 
-857 TQAAI
+857 
-862 EYLQQQRKGFT
+862 Y
-873 PEEPIVPGSPL
+873 
-884 YDAIKMLKEGKVFA
+884 
-898 EYRGNR
+898 
-904 EVDLISSIKDDE
+904 
-916 MLSAEEIEKLK
+916 
-927 AMASDASDGK
+927 
-937 SKSSNI
+937 
-943 DNKPLIEKVPYGE
+943 
-956 FYLPDWSIPYF
+956 
-967 KDGKEEGLSAEQL
+967 
-980 KTIKDFEKDFPSK
+980 
-993 LSIEITESS
+993 
-1002 IEGNHNTELGPATTV
+1002 
-1017 VKAKIYYFEQ
+1017 
-1027 HISDLFPTDESTRD
+1027 
-1041 RLDKDLSED
+1041 
-1050 NKNRKTLSDLQ
+1050 KTLYDLQ
-1061 AQYSNINVQYPAAV
+1061 AQYSNINAQYPAAV
-1075 NDERTRQIAKR
+1075 NDERTHQIAKR

-1105 DHDFMFSE
+1105 GESFMFSP
-1113 EATKVMI
+1113 EAQTMLI
-1120 PQSIYSGQ
+1120 PQTIYSGRERSA
-1128 LKPLSVVQD
+1128 LDKTNATPID
-1137 QEANQEKKVSVPESL
+1137 ESL
-1152 QVPVWEAYE
+1152 ST
-1161 KEKSQTGDFT
+1161 KS
-1171 YQDTAEE
+1171 
-1178 YGNMLLKGVENI
+1178 
-1190 LPRIKGTL
+1190 
-1198 TINQWGSDVLSA
+1198 
-1210 EIENDPRIFETYI
+1210 ETF
-1223 IPEPLKA
+1223 
-1230 WLEVS
+1230 VS
-1235 PKEESHSNMQG
+1235 PEG
-1246 SSTVKNVDIV
+1246 
-1256 AAYVFS
+1256 
-1262 TILLQKE
+1262 
-1269 NQEIDLSFTIDG
+1269 
-1281 KQWDN
+1281 
-1286 YNEVMQGNSDHSI
+1286 
-1299 SDEAFVAAW
+1299 
-1308 ALQSSMGISK
+1308 
-1318 HDLSKNAVAVLND
+1318 
-1331 PIATTEH
+1331 
-1338 YGTLT
+1338 
-1343 LNGSKG
+1343 
-1349 GIELL
+1349 
-1354 QSGKVSADY
+1354 
-1363 SVKGQQITVEASPKS
+1363 
-1378 EEELHT
+1378 
-1384 EQEKKVSIPES
+1384 
-1395 LKGITKGD
+1395 
-1403 MPKAD
+1403 MPKVD
-1408 LQSQWGNIK
+1408 LQSQCENIK
-1417 KQINTIAKEERQ
+1417 KQLNTVAKDERQ
-1429 SVNYDLTKDTSLA
+1429 SANYDLTKDTSLA

-1505 ENAQKVLEKGYEKMN
+1505 ENAQKVLEKGYEKMT

-1538 SLANNQ
+1538 SLADNQ
-1544 HRESNSIAYGQ
+1544 HRQSNPIAYGQ

-1598 ESNVFYSEK
+1598 DSNVSYSEK

-1625 DQHQEESVSINKSVN
+1625 DQHQEESVSINNNVN
-1640 DIEEYTMARRLPQQ
+1640 DSEEYTMARKLPQQ

-1667 ASITSGEDFH
+1667 VSIKSGEDLQ

-1698 DSGDAISLDTTHKSP
+1698 DYGEDISLDATHKSP

-1734 SVGGAYEIFRKSPQS
+1734 SAGGAYEIFRKSPQS
-1749 EILNSIERYGLSD
+1749 EILNSINRYGLPD
-1762 TASEDVKSLSGRKDY
+1762 TASEDVKRLSGRKDY

-1789 EDHDALKFAAASR
+1789 EDHDALNFAAASR

-1810 ESLAAGTEE
+1810 ESLSEGTEE
-1819 RLPASSELDKK
+1819 KLPDFSEQDKK
-1830 RGLDDREKEIELKNE
+1830 RGLEDRDNEVEKKNE
-1845 ELSGEVSSKQE
+1845 ELSGGVSSKGN
-1856 LQDKNA
+1856 LQDNNA
-1862 EARRKEESQR
+1862 EDRRKEESRR
-1872 EAEKKEK
+1872 EAERKEK
-1879 EKQESQKKDDS
+1879 EKQDSQKKDDS
-1890 SAKIITAAFL
+1890 STKIITAAFL
-1900 RSSLL
+1900 RASLL

-1917 VWLNAGG
+1917 VWLNADA
-1924 KKSPTFHQASWD
+1924 KTAPSFYKTNWEI
-1936 VSPYNQIFMSL
+1936 SPYNQLFMSL

-1967 LAVKKGSESL
+1967 IAIKKGSQSL

-1991 PEPKSITSN
+1991 SDPKLITAN
-2000 QYENLSPD
+2000 QYENLPPS
-2008 EKEHFMKAPVKYDR
+2008 EKELYRKEPVKFDR
-2022 KIFNI
+2022 KVFNI
-2027 DQTVLKGANP
+2027 DQSLLK
-2037 EQYNAVL
+2037 ETDRKSYNALLGDNITHLNDKQTLASSDGVSFI
-2044 KEHDTHYKEMQT
+2044 HDDYAKFRN
-2056 IASTDSVDL
+2056 S
-2065 VSDRVSKIKKQH
+2065 H
-2077 PNHLVLFA
+2077 PNHIVITQLMGNYAVIGRDSKYIQKLNIDNVELSHIIKDKDRMPYA
-2085 HNGVYNAFG
+2085 DIKSKDLDAAIKAIVSSGKKVAIWNPSQSLNLPNAIQEIVSN
-2094 KDAKTIHQLAKDSVT
+2094 AETT
-2109 LDSFNNSKSNRKT
+2109 LDSFSKN
-2122 SIAYLKPSDLDKVL
+2122 
-2136 KAVVSSGQRVA
+2136 
-2147 VADNFEVLNAPK
+2147 
-2159 EATKILSKAESV
+2159 
-2171 LDNYSKST
+2171 T
-2179 GINVQKSL
+2179 GIKVQKSL
-2187 TQPTIYDKETDTI
+2187 TQPTSYDKETDTI
-2200 ILNNKKPVNPGSEL
+2200 ILNNKKSVNPGNEL
-2214 RTAVENS
+2214 RAAVENS

-2272 PATLSDQ
+2272 PAVLSDQ
-2279 VSNESV
+2279 VSHESV
-2285 ESWVQDIK
+2285 ESWAQDIK
-2293 NNPHLLSSLE
+2293 NDPHLLSSLE

-2320 QVDYAVINGKSS
+2320 QVDYAAINGKSLHD
-2332 YNKAESFNL
+2332 KTKSFNY
-2341 VSELNEV
+2341 VSELNEIAK
-2348 VNTSTMSAAVIRN
+2348 TDPMSAVIIRDKN
-2361 NDGKSASVILSKGIE
+2361 NASTSVILSTGIE
-2376 SISENG
+2376 TVSENG
-2382 VLNNEAFRQALLKQG
+2382 VLNNNKFRQALLQQG
-2397 IKEVKFFNPGGTLG
+2397 DKDIKFYQSGGTLG
-2411 LNKGDSYFEDKSI
+2411 LNKDDSFFKDKI
-2424 QIVNFDG
+2424 MQIVSFNG
-2431 KEVVPQQELHLNEQS
+2431 KDVLPQQDLHINDHS
-2446 QNVEYNFEDVSAVK
+2446 QNVSHSFEDVSAVK
-2460 DDNNRWHLYIKEKDQ
+2460 DDNNRWHLYIKEKGQ

-2481 PKMRDMSRLFEA
+2481 PDKSDLSRLFEA
-2493 FKSQDQQA
+2493 FKSHDQQS
-2501 IYDTKTSLGE
+2501 IYDAKTSLGE
-2511 KYTKLVQQR
+2511 KYIHLAQSH

-2533 AEDITRI
+2533 SQDIARI
-2540 ERANI
+2540 QRAGI
-2545 ARDAQDKNK
+2545 TRDAQDRNK
-2554 YLIFATIDGKGYHH
+2554 YLIFATIDGKNYHQ

-2581 DNMQSYKSALAA
+2581 DNMQSYKNALAA
-2593 KVFSNILHEGQT
+2593 KIFSNVLHEGQSISDT
-2605 VSEAPSVEENQQI
+2605 PLKEEKEQI
-2618 KETNSEKVDSPKQ
+2618 KLSTVEKIDTKQ
-2631 STESEE
+2631 SFENDEDVNS
-2637 SLSPRVGRSH
+2637 SKGMSRK

>member
-19 KKNTHEATFPE
+19 KKNTHETTFPE

-75 IGSVNLYG
+75 IGSVNLYEG
-83 GNTVSYREVKKDVDL
+83 KTVSYREVKKEVDL

-104 TSVEFTKLSSDKS
+104 TSAEFTKLSSDKS

-165 EWSLNDDSTEG
+165 EWSLNDVPTEG

-184 QSFKSLPFSR
+184 RSFKSLPFSR
-194 SLVLKGS
+194 SLVLKSS

-359 MNESL
+359 MNDSL

-498 PIEQTDNI
+498 PIDQTDNI

-516 FIKVPLK
+516 FIKVPFK
-523 NQYKTSNS
+523 NQYKTSTS
-531 KEGIFADGQAFYA
+531 KEGIFADGQEFYA

-573 AKEELVAELSAALIS
+573 AKEELVAELSASLIS

-648 LRGSNLKG
+648 LRDSNLKG

-679 IDYQVETDTDNRT
+679 IDYQVETDTGNRT

-724 DAITAPSYQRTV
+724 DAITDPSYQQSV
-736 YNFGDEV
+736 YDFGDEV
-743 ETKVDNVWQK
+743 EAKADNVWQK
-753 WEDISSEYNLSAED
+753 WEDISNEYNLSVED
-767 ADRSVVDSDAPS
+767 ADRSVVDSDAPL

-787 AVKFADWITAKY
+787 AVKFVDWITAKY

-862 EYLQQQRKGFT
+862 EYLQQQHKHFS
-873 PEEPIVPGSPL
+873 PEAPIVPGSPL

-904 EVDLISSIKDDE
+904 EVDLSSSIKDDE

-1002 IEGNHNTELGPATTV
+1002 IEGDHNTELGPATTV

-1061 AQYSNINVQYPAAV
+1061 AQYSNINAQYPAAV

-1105 DHDFMFSE
+1105 GESFMFSP
-1113 EATKVMI
+1113 EAQTVLI
-1120 PQSIYSGQ
+1120 PQTIYSGRERPV
-1128 LKPLSVVQD
+1128 LDKTNATPID
-1137 QEANQEKKVSVPESL
+1137 ESL
-1152 QVPVWEAYE
+1152 
-1161 KEKSQTGDFT
+1161 
-1171 YQDTAEE
+1171 
-1178 YGNMLLKGVENI
+1178 
-1190 LPRIKGTL
+1190 
-1198 TINQWGSDVLSA
+1198 
-1210 EIENDPRIFETYI
+1210 
-1223 IPEPLKA
+1223 
-1230 WLEVS
+1230 
-1235 PKEESHSNMQG
+1235 
-1246 SSTVKNVDIV
+1246 ST
-1256 AAYVFS
+1256 
-1262 TILLQKE
+1262 
-1269 NQEIDLSFTIDG
+1269 
-1281 KQWDN
+1281 
-1286 YNEVMQGNSDHSI
+1286 
-1299 SDEAFVAAW
+1299 
-1308 ALQSSMGISK
+1308 
-1318 HDLSKNAVAVLND
+1318 
-1331 PIATTEH
+1331 
-1338 YGTLT
+1338 
-1343 LNGSKG
+1343 
-1349 GIELL
+1349 
-1354 QSGKVSADY
+1354 
-1363 SVKGQQITVEASPKS
+1363 KS
-1378 EEELHT
+1378 ET
-1384 EQEKKVSIPES
+1384 
-1395 LKGITKGD
+1395 GILSSEG
-1403 MPKAD
+1403 MPKVD

-1417 KQINTIAKEERQ
+1417 KQINSIVQKERQ
-1429 SVNYDLTKDTSLA
+1429 GVNFDFTKDISLA
-1442 RDYIANNFQVSRET
+1442 RDYIANNFQVSGEI
-1456 FDKFSDSDK
+1456 FDSFSDSDK

-1474 YSSSLLTT
+1474 YSSSLLSS
-1482 FTEQQKVEKEISNF
+1482 FTEERKVEKEISDF

-1505 ENAQKVLEKGYEKMN
+1505 ENSQKVLAKGHEKMN

-1538 SLANNQ
+1538 SLADNQ

-1578 LSEIESFKSQ
+1578 LSKIESFKSQ

-1598 ESNVFYSEK
+1598 ESNVSYSEK

-1625 DQHQEESVSINKSVN
+1625 DLHQEESVSINKSVN
-1640 DIEEYTMARRLPQQ
+1640 DSEEYTMARRLPQQ

-1667 ASITSGEDFH
+1667 VSIKSGEDLQ
-1677 LFDSMREKGHLNKML
+1677 LFDSMREKGHLNKLL

-1734 SVGGAYEIFRKSPQS
+1734 SAGGAYEIFRKSPQS
-1749 EILNSIERYGLSD
+1749 EILNSVERYGLPS

-1819 RLPASSELDKK
+1819 RLPDSSELDKK

-1845 ELSGEVSSKQE
+1845 ELSGEVSSKLE
-1856 LQDKNA
+1856 LQDKNV

-1967 LAVKKGSESL
+1967 LAVKKGSEPL

-2077 PNHLVLFA
+2077 PDHLVLFA

-2109 LDSFNNSKSNRKT
+2109 LDSINNSKSNRKT

-2187 TQPTIYDKETDTI
+2187 TQPTSYDKETDTI

-2272 PATLSDQ
+2272 PAVLSDQ

-2293 NNPHLLSSLE
+2293 NDPHLLSSLE

-2314 KLVKGE
+2314 KIVKGE
-2320 QVDYAVINGKSS
+2320 QVDYAAINGKSS

-2382 VLNNEAFRQALLKQG
+2382 VLNNEDFRQALLKQG
-2397 IKEVKFFNPGGTLG
+2397 VKEVKFFNPGGTLG

-2431 KEVVPQQELHLNEQS
+2431 KEVVPQQELHLNKQS
-2446 QNVEYNFEDVSAVK
+2446 QNVEHNFEDVSAVK

-2481 PKMRDMSRLFEA
+2481 PEMRDMSRLFEA

-2593 KVFSNILHEGQT
+2593 KVFSNVLHEGQT
-2605 VSEAPSVEENQQI
+2605 VSEVPSVEENQQV

-2637 SLSPRVGRSH
+2637 SLSPRVGRFH

>member
-83 GNTVSYREVKKDVDL
+83 DNTVSYREVKKDVDL

-633 IEKIDEQRVDLNQTL
+633 NEKIDEQRVDLNQTL

-679 IDYQVETDTDNRT
+679 IDYQVETDTGNRT

-743 ETKVDNVWQK
+743 EAKVDNVWQK
-753 WEDISSEYNLSAED
+753 WEDISNEYNLSVED
-767 ADRSVVDSDAPS
+767 ADRSVVDSDAP
-779 LKFRSVDS
+779 LVKFRSVDS

-815 GKQRWTSFD
+815 GKQQWTSFD

-857 TQAAI
+857 TQSAI
-862 EYLQQQRKGFT
+862 EYLQQQHKHFS
-873 PEEPIVPGSPL
+873 PEAPIVPGSPL

-904 EVDLISSIKDDE
+904 EVDLSSSIKDDE

-937 SKSSNI
+937 SKSTNI

-1061 AQYSNINVQYPAAV
+1061 AQYSNINAQYPAAV

-1105 DHDFMFSE
+1105 GESFMFSPE
-1113 EATKVMI
+1113 SQTVLI
-1120 PQSIYSGQ
+1120 PQTIYSGRER
-1128 LKPLSVVQD
+1128 LVLDKTNATPID
-1137 QEANQEKKVSVPESL
+1137 ESL
-1152 QVPVWEAYE
+1152 
-1161 KEKSQTGDFT
+1161 
-1171 YQDTAEE
+1171 
-1178 YGNMLLKGVENI
+1178 
-1190 LPRIKGTL
+1190 
-1198 TINQWGSDVLSA
+1198 
-1210 EIENDPRIFETYI
+1210 
-1223 IPEPLKA
+1223 
-1230 WLEVS
+1230 
-1235 PKEESHSNMQG
+1235 
-1246 SSTVKNVDIV
+1246 ST
-1256 AAYVFS
+1256 
-1262 TILLQKE
+1262 
-1269 NQEIDLSFTIDG
+1269 
-1281 KQWDN
+1281 
-1286 YNEVMQGNSDHSI
+1286 
-1299 SDEAFVAAW
+1299 
-1308 ALQSSMGISK
+1308 
-1318 HDLSKNAVAVLND
+1318 
-1331 PIATTEH
+1331 
-1338 YGTLT
+1338 
-1343 LNGSKG
+1343 
-1349 GIELL
+1349 
-1354 QSGKVSADY
+1354 
-1363 SVKGQQITVEASPKS
+1363 KS
-1378 EEELHT
+1378 ET
-1384 EQEKKVSIPES
+1384 
-1395 LKGITKGD
+1395 GILSSEG
-1403 MPKAD
+1403 MPKVD

-1417 KQINTIAKEERQ
+1417 KQINSIVQKERQ
-1429 SVNYDLTKDTSLA
+1429 GVNFDFTKDISLA
-1442 RDYIANNFQVSRET
+1442 RDYIANNFQVSGEI
-1456 FDKFSDSDK
+1456 FDSFSDSDK

-1474 YSSSLLTT
+1474 YSSSLLSS
-1482 FTEQQKVEKEISNF
+1482 FTEERKVEREISDF

-1505 ENAQKVLEKGYEKMN
+1505 ENSQKVLAKGHEKMN

-1538 SLANNQ
+1538 SLTDNQ

-1578 LSEIESFKSQ
+1578 LYEIESFKSQ

-1598 ESNVFYSEK
+1598 ESNVSYSEK

-1640 DIEEYTMARRLPQQ
+1640 DSEEYTMARRLPQQ

-1667 ASITSGEDFH
+1667 VSIKSGEDLQ
-1677 LFDSMREKGHLNKML
+1677 LFDSMREKGHLNKLL

-1734 SVGGAYEIFRKSPQS
+1734 SAGGAYEIFRKSPQS
-1749 EILNSIERYGLSD
+1749 EILNSVERYGLPS

-1819 RLPASSELDKK
+1819 RLPDSSELDKK

-1845 ELSGEVSSKQE
+1845 ELSGEVSSKLE
-1856 LQDKNA
+1856 LQDKNV

-2077 PNHLVLFA
+2077 PDHLVLFA

-2109 LDSFNNSKSNRKT
+2109 LDSINNSKSNRKT

-2187 TQPTIYDKETDTI
+2187 TQPTSYDKETDTI

-2272 PATLSDQ
+2272 PAVLSDQ

-2293 NNPHLLSSLE
+2293 NDPHLLSSLE

-2320 QVDYAVINGKSS
+2320 QVDYASINGKSS

-2397 IKEVKFFNPGGTLG
+2397 VKEVKFFNPGGTLG

-2431 KEVVPQQELHLNEQS
+2431 KEVVPQQELHLNKQS
-2446 QNVEYNFEDVSAVK
+2446 QNVEHNFEDVSAVK

-2481 PKMRDMSRLFEA
+2481 PEMRDMSRLFEA

-2593 KVFSNILHEGQT
+2593 KVFSNVLHEGQT
-2605 VSEAPSVEENQQI
+2605 VSEAPSVEENQQV

-2637 SLSPRVGRSH
+2637 SLSPRVGRFH

>member
-1 MLIFSFPLNKKE
+1 
-13 LAIMSP
+13 MSP
-19 KKNTHEATFPE
+19 KKNTHKATFPE

-75 IGSVNLYG
+75 IGSVNLYEG
-83 GNTVSYREVKKDVDL
+83 KTVSYREVKKEVDL

-104 TSVEFTKLSSDKS
+104 TSAEFTKLSSDKS

-165 EWSLNDDSTEG
+165 EWSLNDEPTEG

-184 QSFKSLPFSR
+184 RSFKSLPFSR
-194 SLVLKGS
+194 SLVLKSS

-633 IEKIDEQRVDLNQTL
+633 NEKIDEQRVDLNQTL

-679 IDYQVETDTDNRT
+679 IDYQVETDTGNRT

-743 ETKVDNVWQK
+743 EAKVDNVWQK
-753 WEDISSEYNLSAED
+753 WEDISNEYNLSVED

-799 AKTEQKSE
+799 VKTEQKSE

-904 EVDLISSIKDDE
+904 EVDLSSSIKDDE

-1061 AQYSNINVQYPAAV
+1061 AQYSNINAQYPAAV

-1105 DHDFMFSE
+1105 GESFMFSP
-1113 EATKVMI
+1113 EAQTILI
-1120 PQSIYSGQ
+1120 PQTIYSGRERPV
-1128 LKPLSVVQD
+1128 LDKTNATPID
-1137 QEANQEKKVSVPESL
+1137 ESL
-1152 QVPVWEAYE
+1152 
-1161 KEKSQTGDFT
+1161 
-1171 YQDTAEE
+1171 
-1178 YGNMLLKGVENI
+1178 
-1190 LPRIKGTL
+1190 
-1198 TINQWGSDVLSA
+1198 
-1210 EIENDPRIFETYI
+1210 
-1223 IPEPLKA
+1223 
-1230 WLEVS
+1230 
-1235 PKEESHSNMQG
+1235 
-1246 SSTVKNVDIV
+1246 ST
-1256 AAYVFS
+1256 
-1262 TILLQKE
+1262 
-1269 NQEIDLSFTIDG
+1269 
-1281 KQWDN
+1281 
-1286 YNEVMQGNSDHSI
+1286 
-1299 SDEAFVAAW
+1299 
-1308 ALQSSMGISK
+1308 
-1318 HDLSKNAVAVLND
+1318 
-1331 PIATTEH
+1331 
-1338 YGTLT
+1338 
-1343 LNGSKG
+1343 
-1349 GIELL
+1349 
-1354 QSGKVSADY
+1354 
-1363 SVKGQQITVEASPKS
+1363 KS
-1378 EEELHT
+1378 ET
-1384 EQEKKVSIPES
+1384 
-1395 LKGITKGD
+1395 GILSSEG
-1403 MPKAD
+1403 MPKVD

-1417 KQINTIAKEERQ
+1417 KQINSIVQKERQ
-1429 SVNYDLTKDTSLA
+1429 GVNFDFTKDISLA
-1442 RDYIANNFQVSRET
+1442 RDYIANNFQVSGEI
-1456 FDKFSDSDK
+1456 FDSFSDSDK

-1474 YSSSLLTT
+1474 YSSSLLSS
-1482 FTEQQKVEKEISNF
+1482 FTEERKVEREISDF

-1505 ENAQKVLEKGYEKMN
+1505 ENSQKVLAKGHEKMN

-1538 SLANNQ
+1538 SLTDNQ

-1598 ESNVFYSEK
+1598 ESNVSYSEK

-1640 DIEEYTMARRLPQQ
+1640 DSEEYTMARRLPQQ

-1667 ASITSGEDFH
+1667 VSIKSGEDLQ
-1677 LFDSMREKGHLNKML
+1677 LFDSMREKGHLNKLL

-1698 DSGDAISLDTTHKSP
+1698 DSSDAISLDTTHKSP

-1734 SVGGAYEIFRKSPQS
+1734 SAGGAYEIFRKSPQS
-1749 EILNSIERYGLSD
+1749 EILNSVERYGLPS

-1819 RLPASSELDKK
+1819 RLPDSSELDKK

-1845 ELSGEVSSKQE
+1845 ELSGEVSSKLE
-1856 LQDKNA
+1856 LQDKNV

-2077 PNHLVLFA
+2077 PDHLVLFA

-2109 LDSFNNSKSNRKT
+2109 LDSINNSKSNRKT

-2187 TQPTIYDKETDTI
+2187 TQPTSYDKETDTI

-2272 PATLSDQ
+2272 PAVLSDQ

-2293 NNPHLLSSLE
+2293 NDPHLLSSLE

-2320 QVDYAVINGKSS
+2320 QVDYASINGKSS

-2397 IKEVKFFNPGGTLG
+2397 VKEVKFFNPGGTLG

-2431 KEVVPQQELHLNEQS
+2431 KEVVPQQELHLNKQS
-2446 QNVEYNFEDVSAVK
+2446 QNVEHNFEDVSAVK

-2481 PKMRDMSRLFEA
+2481 PEMRDMSRLFEA

-2533 AEDITRI
+2533 TEDITRI

-2593 KVFSNILHEGQT
+2593 KVFSNVLHEGQT
-2605 VSEAPSVEENQQI
+2605 VSEAPSVEENQQV

-2637 SLSPRVGRSH
+2637 SLSPRVGRFH

>member
-19 KKNTHEATFPE
+19 KKNTHKATFPE

-364 KDPSTGKIASENLD
+364 KDSSTGKIASENLD

-633 IEKIDEQRVDLNQTL
+633 NEKIDEQRVDLNQTL

-679 IDYQVETDTDNRT
+679 IDYQVETDTGNRT

-743 ETKVDNVWQK
+743 EAKVDNVWQK
-753 WEDISSEYNLSAED
+753 WEDISNEYNLSVED

-815 GKQRWTSFD
+815 GKQRWDSFD
-824 SLLKAAK
+824 SFLKAAK

-841 ALSTFNTV
+841 AMSALNTV
-849 KGSHPHNL
+849 KDLHPHNF
-857 TQAAI
+857 TQSAI
-862 EYLQQQRKGFT
+862 EYLQQQHKGFT
-873 PEEPIVPGSPL
+873 PEEPIAPGSPL
-884 YDAIKMLKEGKVFA
+884 YDAIRLLKEGKVFA
-898 EYRGNR
+898 EYRENR
-904 EVDLISSIKDDE
+904 EVDLSSSIKDGE

-927 AMASDASDGK
+927 AMALDASYGK

-967 KDGKEEGLSAEQL
+967 KDNIEDGLSAEQL
-980 KTIKDFEKDFPSK
+980 KTVKDFEKDFPSK

-1017 VKAKIYYFEQ
+1017 DKAKIYYFEQ
-1027 HISDLFPTDESTRD
+1027 HISDLFSTDESTRD
-1041 RLDKDLSED
+1041 RLDKDFSED
-1050 NKNRKTLSDLQ
+1050 NKSRKTLSDLQ
-1061 AQYSNINVQYPAAV
+1061 AQYSIINTQYPAAV
-1075 NDERTRQIAKR
+1075 NDERTHQLAKR

-1105 DHDFMFSE
+1105 GHDFMFSE

-1128 LKPLSVVQD
+1128 VKPLSVIREEQATPI
-1137 QEANQEKKVSVPESL
+1137 EESL
-1152 QVPVWEAYE
+1152 STKTE
-1161 KEKSQTGDFT
+1161 TG
-1171 YQDTAEE
+1171 
-1178 YGNMLLKGVENI
+1178 I
-1190 LPRIKGTL
+1190 
-1198 TINQWGSDVLSA
+1198 
-1210 EIENDPRIFETYI
+1210 
-1223 IPEPLKA
+1223 
-1230 WLEVS
+1230 
-1235 PKEESHSNMQG
+1235 
-1246 SSTVKNVDIV
+1246 SS
-1256 AAYVFS
+1256 S
-1262 TILLQKE
+1262 E
-1269 NQEIDLSFTIDG
+1269 
-1281 KQWDN
+1281 
-1286 YNEVMQGNSDHSI
+1286 
-1299 SDEAFVAAW
+1299 
-1308 ALQSSMGISK
+1308 GISK
-1318 HDLSKNAVAVLND
+1318 V
-1331 PIATTEH
+1331 
-1338 YGTLT
+1338 
-1343 LNGSKG
+1343 
-1349 GIELL
+1349 
-1354 QSGKVSADY
+1354 
-1363 SVKGQQITVEASPKS
+1363 
-1378 EEELHT
+1378 
-1384 EQEKKVSIPES
+1384 
-1395 LKGITKGD
+1395 
-1403 MPKAD
+1403 D
-1408 LQSQWGNIK
+1408 LQSQWGNIRN
-1417 KQINTIAKEERQ
+1417 QIAIIAKKERQ
-1429 SVNYDLTKDTSLA
+1429 NVNYDDVTKDISLA

-1474 YSSSLLTT
+1474 YSSSILSS
-1482 FTEQQKVEKEISNF
+1482 FTEERKVEKEISNF

-1505 ENAQKVLEKGYEKMN
+1505 ENAQKVLEKGYEKMT

-1538 SLANNQ
+1538 SLADNQ
-1544 HRESNSIAYGQ
+1544 HRESNPITYGQ

-1569 KDSSLSEAK
+1569 KDSSLSETK
-1578 LSEIESFKSQ
+1578 LSQIESFKSQ

-1598 ESNVFYSEK
+1598 DSNVSYSEK

-1616 IKAHIYVSR
+1616 IKAHVYVSR

-1640 DIEEYTMARRLPQQ
+1640 NSEEYTMARKEPQQ

-1667 ASITSGEDFH
+1667 VSIKSGEDLQ

-1698 DSGDAISLDTTHKSP
+1698 DSGKGISLDATHKSP

-1734 SVGGAYEIFRKSPQS
+1734 SAGGAYEIFRKSPQS
-1749 EILNSIERYGLSD
+1749 EILNSINHYGLPD

-1789 EDHDALKFAAASR
+1789 EDHDALNYAAASR

-1819 RLPASSELDKK
+1819 RLPDSSELDKK
-1830 RGLDDREKEIELKNE
+1830 RGFDDREKEIELKNE

-1917 VWLNAGG
+1917 VWLNADG

-1936 VSPYNQIFMSL
+1936 ISPYNQIFMSL

-1977 PYSWTDWSMYKSKG
+1977 PYSWTDWSMYKSTG
-1991 PEPKSITSN
+1991 PEPKSVTSN

-2008 EKEHFMKAPVKYDR
+2008 EKEHFKKAPVKFDR

-2044 KEHDTHYKEMQT
+2044 KEHDTHYKEMQI

-2077 PNHLVLFA
+2077 PDHLVLFA
-2085 HNGVYNAFG
+2085 HNGVYKAFG

-2122 SIAYLKPSDLDKVL
+2122 SIAYFKLSDLDKVL

-2147 VADNFEVLNAPK
+2147 VAENSEGLNAPK

-2187 TQPTIYDKETDTI
+2187 TQPTSYDKETDTI
-2200 ILNNKKPVNPGSEL
+2200 ILNNKKSVNPGSEL
-2214 RTAVENS
+2214 RTAVEKS

-2293 NNPHLLSSLE
+2293 NDPHLLSSLE

-2320 QVDYAVINGKSS
+2320 QVDYAAINGKSS
-2332 YNKAESFNL
+2332 YIKAESFNL
-2341 VSELNEV
+2341 LSELNEV

-2397 IKEVKFFNPGGTLG
+2397 VKEVKFFNPGGTLG

-2446 QNVEYNFEDVSAVK
+2446 QNVEHDFEDVSAVK

-2481 PKMRDMSRLFEA
+2481 PEMRDMSRLFEA

-2511 KYTKLVQQR
+2511 KYTKIVQQR

-2540 ERANI
+2540 EKANI

-2593 KVFSNILHEGQT
+2593 KVFSNVLHEGQT

-2637 SLSPRVGRSH
+2637 NLSPRVGRSH

>member
-1 MLIFSFPLNKKE
+1 
-13 LAIMSP
+13 MSP

-633 IEKIDEQRVDLNQTL
+633 NEKIDEQRVDLNQTL

-679 IDYQVETDTDNRT
+679 IDYQVETDTGNRT

-743 ETKVDNVWQK
+743 EAKVDNVWKK
-753 WEDISSEYNLSAED
+753 WEDISNEYNLSVED

-799 AKTEQKSE
+799 VKTEQKSDSL
-807 STELIYSN
+807 STEERRETN
-815 GKQRWTSFD
+815 GK
-824 SLLKAAK
+824 
-831 EHQITRSEFM
+831 
-841 ALSTFNTV
+841 
-849 KGSHPHNL
+849 
-857 TQAAI
+857 
-862 EYLQQQRKGFT
+862 Y
-873 PEEPIVPGSPL
+873 
-884 YDAIKMLKEGKVFA
+884 
-898 EYRGNR
+898 
-904 EVDLISSIKDDE
+904 
-916 MLSAEEIEKLK
+916 
-927 AMASDASDGK
+927 
-937 SKSSNI
+937 
-943 DNKPLIEKVPYGE
+943 
-956 FYLPDWSIPYF
+956 
-967 KDGKEEGLSAEQL
+967 
-980 KTIKDFEKDFPSK
+980 
-993 LSIEITESS
+993 
-1002 IEGNHNTELGPATTV
+1002 
-1017 VKAKIYYFEQ
+1017 
-1027 HISDLFPTDESTRD
+1027 
-1041 RLDKDLSED
+1041 
-1050 NKNRKTLSDLQ
+1050 KTLYDLQ
-1061 AQYSNINVQYPAAV
+1061 AQYSNINAQYPAAV
-1075 NDERTRQIAKR
+1075 NDERTHQIAKR

-1105 DHDFMFSE
+1105 GESFMFSP
-1113 EATKVMI
+1113 EAQTVLI
-1120 PQSIYSGQ
+1120 PQTIYSGRERPV
-1128 LKPLSVVQD
+1128 LDKTNATPID
-1137 QEANQEKKVSVPESL
+1137 ESL
-1152 QVPVWEAYE
+1152 
-1161 KEKSQTGDFT
+1161 
-1171 YQDTAEE
+1171 
-1178 YGNMLLKGVENI
+1178 
-1190 LPRIKGTL
+1190 
-1198 TINQWGSDVLSA
+1198 
-1210 EIENDPRIFETYI
+1210 
-1223 IPEPLKA
+1223 
-1230 WLEVS
+1230 
-1235 PKEESHSNMQG
+1235 
-1246 SSTVKNVDIV
+1246 ST
-1256 AAYVFS
+1256 
-1262 TILLQKE
+1262 
-1269 NQEIDLSFTIDG
+1269 
-1281 KQWDN
+1281 
-1286 YNEVMQGNSDHSI
+1286 
-1299 SDEAFVAAW
+1299 
-1308 ALQSSMGISK
+1308 
-1318 HDLSKNAVAVLND
+1318 
-1331 PIATTEH
+1331 
-1338 YGTLT
+1338 
-1343 LNGSKG
+1343 
-1349 GIELL
+1349 
-1354 QSGKVSADY
+1354 
-1363 SVKGQQITVEASPKS
+1363 KS
-1378 EEELHT
+1378 ET
-1384 EQEKKVSIPES
+1384 
-1395 LKGITKGD
+1395 GILSSEG
-1403 MPKAD
+1403 MPKVD

-1417 KQINTIAKEERQ
+1417 KQINSIVQKERQ
-1429 SVNYDLTKDTSLA
+1429 GVNFDFTKDISLA
-1442 RDYIANNFQVSRET
+1442 RDYIANNFQVSGEI
-1456 FDKFSDSDK
+1456 FDSFSDSDK

-1474 YSSSLLTT
+1474 YSSSLLSS
-1482 FTEQQKVEKEISNF
+1482 FTEERKVEKEISDF

-1505 ENAQKVLEKGYEKMN
+1505 ENSQKVLAKGHEKMN

-1538 SLANNQ
+1538 SLADNQ

-1598 ESNVFYSEK
+1598 ESNVSYSEK

-1640 DIEEYTMARRLPQQ
+1640 DSEEYTMARRLPQQ

-1667 ASITSGEDFH
+1667 VSIKSGEDLQ
-1677 LFDSMREKGHLNKML
+1677 LFDSMREKGHLNKLL

-1734 SVGGAYEIFRKSPQS
+1734 SAGGAYEIFRKSPQS
-1749 EILNSIERYGLSD
+1749 EILNSVERYGLPS

-1819 RLPASSELDKK
+1819 RLPDSSELDKK

-1845 ELSGEVSSKQE
+1845 ELSGEVSSKLE
-1856 LQDKNA
+1856 LQDKNV

-2077 PNHLVLFA
+2077 PDHLVLFA

-2109 LDSFNNSKSNRKT
+2109 LDSINNSKSNRKT

-2187 TQPTIYDKETDTI
+2187 TQPTSYDKETDTI

-2272 PATLSDQ
+2272 PAVLSDQ

-2293 NNPHLLSSLE
+2293 NDPHLLSSLE

-2320 QVDYAVINGKSS
+2320 QVDYAAINGKSS

-2397 IKEVKFFNPGGTLG
+2397 VKEVKFFNPGGTLG

-2431 KEVVPQQELHLNEQS
+2431 KEVVPQQELHLNKQS
-2446 QNVEYNFEDVSAVK
+2446 QNVEHNFEDVSAVK

-2481 PKMRDMSRLFEA
+2481 PEMRDMSRLFEA

-2593 KVFSNILHEGQT
+2593 KVFSNVLHEGQT
-2605 VSEAPSVEENQQI
+2605 VSEAPSVEENQQV

-2637 SLSPRVGRSH
+2637 SLSPRVGRFH

>member
-19 KKNTHEATFPE
+19 KKNTHESTFSE
-30 TVIPEE
+30 AVIPEE
-36 LQSNILVDFN
+36 LQSTSLVDIN
-46 SISFPFPN
+46 SFSLPSPN

-136 PLSNSEYLVNHH
+136 PLGNSEYLVNHH

-165 EWSLNDDSTEG
+165 EWSLNDEPTEG
-176 WSVGVANI
+176 WSIGVANI

-207 QVIANLHDIIDS
+207 QVIANLYDIIDS

-236 DDLKSHKASLKDWKV
+236 DDLKSHKASLNDWKV

-261 KDIPDM
+261 KDISDM

-280 SYSDAVIQQF
+280 SYPDAVIQQF

-333 PFMLMYDTIKH
+333 PFMLMYNTIEH

-364 KDPSTGKIASENLD
+364 KDPSTGKIALENLD

-473 DIDSL
+473 EIDSL

-486 WKSGKDNLSWYC
+486 WKSRKDNLSWYC

-633 IEKIDEQRVDLNQTL
+633 NEKIDEQRVDLNQTL

-679 IDYQVETDTDNRT
+679 IDYQVETDTGNRT
-692 KADTNHYDDKRLYLP
+692 EADTNHYDDKRLYLP
-707 LLVDGKTSHLAV
+707 LLVDGRTSHLAV

-743 ETKVDNVWQK
+743 EAKVDNVWQK
-753 WEDISSEYNLSAED
+753 WEDISNEYNLSVED

-799 AKTEQKSE
+799 VKTEQKSDSL
-807 STELIYSN
+807 STEERRETN
-815 GKQRWTSFD
+815 GK
-824 SLLKAAK
+824 
-831 EHQITRSEFM
+831 
-841 ALSTFNTV
+841 
-849 KGSHPHNL
+849 
-857 TQAAI
+857 
-862 EYLQQQRKGFT
+862 Y
-873 PEEPIVPGSPL
+873 
-884 YDAIKMLKEGKVFA
+884 
-898 EYRGNR
+898 
-904 EVDLISSIKDDE
+904 
-916 MLSAEEIEKLK
+916 
-927 AMASDASDGK
+927 
-937 SKSSNI
+937 
-943 DNKPLIEKVPYGE
+943 
-956 FYLPDWSIPYF
+956 
-967 KDGKEEGLSAEQL
+967 
-980 KTIKDFEKDFPSK
+980 
-993 LSIEITESS
+993 
-1002 IEGNHNTELGPATTV
+1002 
-1017 VKAKIYYFEQ
+1017 
-1027 HISDLFPTDESTRD
+1027 
-1041 RLDKDLSED
+1041 
-1050 NKNRKTLSDLQ
+1050 KTLYDLQ
-1061 AQYSNINVQYPAAV
+1061 AQYSNINAQYPAAV
-1075 NDERTRQIAKR
+1075 NDERTHQIAKR

-1105 DHDFMFSE
+1105 GESFMSSP
-1113 EATKVMI
+1113 EAQTILI
-1120 PQSIYSGQ
+1120 PQTIYSGRERPV
-1128 LKPLSVVQD
+1128 LDKTNATPID
-1137 QEANQEKKVSVPESL
+1137 ESL
-1152 QVPVWEAYE
+1152 
-1161 KEKSQTGDFT
+1161 
-1171 YQDTAEE
+1171 
-1178 YGNMLLKGVENI
+1178 
-1190 LPRIKGTL
+1190 
-1198 TINQWGSDVLSA
+1198 
-1210 EIENDPRIFETYI
+1210 
-1223 IPEPLKA
+1223 
-1230 WLEVS
+1230 
-1235 PKEESHSNMQG
+1235 
-1246 SSTVKNVDIV
+1246 ST
-1256 AAYVFS
+1256 
-1262 TILLQKE
+1262 
-1269 NQEIDLSFTIDG
+1269 
-1281 KQWDN
+1281 
-1286 YNEVMQGNSDHSI
+1286 
-1299 SDEAFVAAW
+1299 
-1308 ALQSSMGISK
+1308 
-1318 HDLSKNAVAVLND
+1318 
-1331 PIATTEH
+1331 
-1338 YGTLT
+1338 
-1343 LNGSKG
+1343 
-1349 GIELL
+1349 
-1354 QSGKVSADY
+1354 
-1363 SVKGQQITVEASPKS
+1363 KS
-1378 EEELHT
+1378 ET
-1384 EQEKKVSIPES
+1384 
-1395 LKGITKGD
+1395 GILSSEG
-1403 MPKAD
+1403 MPKVD

-1417 KQINTIAKEERQ
+1417 KQINSIVQKERQ
-1429 SVNYDLTKDTSLA
+1429 GVNFDFTKDISLA
-1442 RDYIANNFQVSRET
+1442 RDYIANNFQVSGEI
-1456 FDKFSDSDK
+1456 FDSFSDSDK

-1474 YSSSLLTT
+1474 YSSSLLSS
-1482 FTEQQKVEKEISNF
+1482 FTEERKVEREISDF

-1505 ENAQKVLEKGYEKMN
+1505 ENSQKVLAKGHEKMN

-1538 SLANNQ
+1538 SLADNQ
-1544 HRESNSIAYGQ
+1544 HRESNPITYGQ

-1569 KDSSLSEAK
+1569 KDSSLSETK

-1598 ESNVFYSEK
+1598 ESNVSYSEK

-1640 DIEEYTMARRLPQQ
+1640 DSEEYTMARRLPQQ

-1667 ASITSGEDFH
+1667 ISIKSGEDLQ
-1677 LFDSMREKGHLNKML
+1677 LFDSMREKGHLNKLL

-1734 SVGGAYEIFRKSPQS
+1734 SAGGAYEIFRKSPQS
-1749 EILNSIERYGLSD
+1749 EILNSINRYGLPD
-1762 TASEDVKSLSGRKDY
+1762 TASEDVKRLSGRKDY

-1789 EDHDALKFAAASR
+1789 EDHDALNYAAASR

-1819 RLPASSELDKK
+1819 RLPDSSELDKK

-1862 EARRKEESQR
+1862 ETRRKEESQR

-1917 VWLNAGG
+1917 VWLNADG

-2008 EKEHFMKAPVKYDR
+2008 EKEHFKKAPVKFDR

-2077 PNHLVLFA
+2077 PDHLVLFA

-2122 SIAYLKPSDLDKVL
+2122 SIAYFKPSDLDKVL

-2147 VADNFEVLNAPK
+2147 VAENSEGLNAPK

-2187 TQPTIYDKETDTI
+2187 TQPTSYDKETDTI
-2200 ILNNKKPVNPGSEL
+2200 ILNKKKSVNPGSEL

-2293 NNPHLLSSLE
+2293 NDPHLLSSLE

-2320 QVDYAVINGKSS
+2320 QVDYATINGKSS

-2397 IKEVKFFNPGGTLG
+2397 VKEVKFFNPGGTLG

-2424 QIVNFDG
+2424 QIVSFDG

-2446 QNVEYNFEDVSAVK
+2446 QNVEHDFEDVSAVK

-2481 PKMRDMSRLFEA
+2481 PEMRDMSRLFEA

-2540 ERANI
+2540 EKANI

-2605 VSEAPSVEENQQI
+2605 IPEAPSVEENQQI

-2637 SLSPRVGRSH
+2637 NLSPRVGRSH

>member
-19 KKNTHEATFPE
+19 KKNTHETMFPK

-36 LQSNILVDFN
+36 LQSNSLVDIN
-46 SISFPFPN
+46 SLSFPSPN
-54 HNVREKL
+54 HNVRIKL

-75 IGSVNLYG
+75 IGSVNLYEG
-83 GNTVSYREVKKDVDL
+83 KTVSYREVKKEVDL

-104 TSVEFTKLSSDKS
+104 TSAEFTKLSSDKS
-117 VFSFWEGLKSDK
+117 VFSFWEDLKSDK

-136 PLSNSEYLVNHH
+136 PLSNSEYLVNHY

-176 WSVGVANI
+176 WSIGVANI

-194 SLVLKGS
+194 SLVLKSS

-261 KDIPDM
+261 KDISDM
-267 AYKKTNASSSASS
+267 AYKKTNAPSSASS

-359 MNESL
+359 MNDSL
-364 KDPSTGKIASENLD
+364 KDPSTGKIALENLD

-473 DIDSL
+473 EIDSL

-486 WKSGKDNLSWYC
+486 WKSEKDNLSWYC
-498 PIEQTDNI
+498 PIEQKDNI

-523 NQYKTSNS
+523 NQYKTSDS
-531 KEGIFADGQAFYA
+531 KEGIFADGQEFYA

-554 GPKGRLNRDMN
+554 GPKGRLNRDLN

-668 RTENEMSLNEL
+668 RAENEMSLNEL
-679 IDYQVETDTDNRT
+679 IDYQVETDTGNRT
-692 KADTNHYDDKRLYLP
+692 KADTNHYDDNRLYLP

-724 DAITAPSYQRTV
+724 DAITDPSYKQSV

-743 ETKVDNVWQK
+743 EAKVDNVWQK

-767 ADRSVVDSDAPS
+767 ADRSVVDSDAPF

-787 AVKFADWITAKY
+787 AVKFVDWITAKY
-799 AKTEQKSE
+799 VKTEQKSD
-807 STELIYSN
+807 N
-815 GKQRWTSFD
+815 
-824 SLLKAAK
+824 
-831 EHQITRSEFM
+831 
-841 ALSTFNTV
+841 LST
-849 KGSHPHNL
+849 
-857 TQAAI
+857 
-862 EYLQQQRKGFT
+862 
-873 PEEPIVPGSPL
+873 
-884 YDAIKMLKEGKVFA
+884 KEL
-898 EYRGNR
+898 R
-904 EVDLISSIKDDE
+904 E
-916 MLSAEEIEKLK
+916 
-927 AMASDASDGK
+927 
-937 SKSSNI
+937 
-943 DNKPLIEKVPYGE
+943 
-956 FYLPDWSIPYF
+956 
-967 KDGKEEGLSAEQL
+967 
-980 KTIKDFEKDFPSK
+980 T
-993 LSIEITESS
+993 
-1002 IEGNHNTELGPATTV
+1002 
-1017 VKAKIYYFEQ
+1017 
-1027 HISDLFPTDESTRD
+1027 
-1041 RLDKDLSED
+1041 
-1050 NKNRKTLSDLQ
+1050 NRKDKTNATPIEELLS
-1061 AQYSNINVQYPAAV
+1061 
-1075 NDERTRQIAKR
+1075 TK
-1086 IRQAEQII
+1086 
-1094 TAYNANVEAVY
+1094 
-1105 DHDFMFSE
+1105 SE
-1113 EATKVMI
+1113 T
-1120 PQSIYSGQ
+1120 
-1128 LKPLSVVQD
+1128 
-1137 QEANQEKKVSVPESL
+1137 
-1152 QVPVWEAYE
+1152 
-1161 KEKSQTGDFT
+1161 
-1171 YQDTAEE
+1171 
-1178 YGNMLLKGVENI
+1178 
-1190 LPRIKGTL
+1190 
-1198 TINQWGSDVLSA
+1198 
-1210 EIENDPRIFETYI
+1210 
-1223 IPEPLKA
+1223 
-1230 WLEVS
+1230 
-1235 PKEESHSNMQG
+1235 
-1246 SSTVKNVDIV
+1246 
-1256 AAYVFS
+1256 
-1262 TILLQKE
+1262 
-1269 NQEIDLSFTIDG
+1269 
-1281 KQWDN
+1281 
-1286 YNEVMQGNSDHSI
+1286 
-1299 SDEAFVAAW
+1299 
-1308 ALQSSMGISK
+1308 GIS
-1318 HDLSKNAVAVLND
+1318 
-1331 PIATTEH
+1331 P
-1338 YGTLT
+1338 
-1343 LNGSKG
+1343 
-1349 GIELL
+1349 
-1354 QSGKVSADY
+1354 
-1363 SVKGQQITVEASPKS
+1363 S
-1378 EEELHT
+1378 E
-1384 EQEKKVSIPES
+1384 
-1395 LKGITKGD
+1395 G
-1403 MPKAD
+1403 MPKVD

-1417 KQINTIAKEERQ
+1417 SQFDSIVQKERQ
-1429 SVNYDLTKDTSLA
+1429 SVDFDLKKEVSLD
-1442 RDYIANNFQVSRET
+1442 RDFIADNFHVSGEI
-1456 FDKFSDSDK
+1456 FDRFSDSDK
-1465 ERLVSLYSN
+1465 ERLDSLYSN
-1474 YSSSLLTT
+1474 YVSSFLSSLTKERKL
-1482 FTEQQKVEKEISNF
+1482 EKEISNY
-1496 ILLGGLLDP
+1496 ILSGGLSDP
-1505 ENAQKVLEKGYEKMN
+1505 EFSQKVLDRGTEKMN
-1520 LLRETPNVN
+1520 LIRETPILN
-1529 LAVLKSSVL
+1529 LAVLKSAVL
-1538 SLANNQ
+1538 SLVDKQ
-1544 HRESNSIAYGQ
+1544 QTESSLISYGQ
-1555 YDIPIW
+1555 YDIPTW

-1578 LSEIESFKSQ
+1578 LSKIESFKSQ
-1588 LPNNSFFEFK
+1588 LPHNSFFEFND
-1598 ESNVFYSEK
+1598 SNVSYSEK
-1607 PAFGPATNV
+1607 PAFGSSTNV
-1616 IKAHIYVSR
+1616 IKAHVYVSR
-1625 DQHQEESVSINKSVN
+1625 DQHQGESVSINKSVN
-1640 DIEEYTMARRLPQQ
+1640 DSEEYIMARKLPQQ
-1654 DSKKNEEIFYSSV
+1654 DSKKNEEVFYSSV
-1667 ASITSGEDFH
+1667 VSIKSGEDLH

-1698 DSGDAISLDTTHKSP
+1698 DSGDDISLDTTHKSP
-1713 LQNSGDEV
+1713 LQNRGDEV

-1734 SVGGAYEIFRKSPQS
+1734 SAGGAYEIFRKSPQS
-1749 EILNSIERYGLSD
+1749 EILNSIERYGLPE

-1819 RLPASSELDKK
+1819 KLPDSSELDKK
-1830 RGLDDREKEIELKNE
+1830 RGLDDREKEISLKNE
-1845 ELSGEVSSKQE
+1845 ELSGEVSSKLE
-1856 LQDKNA
+1856 LQDKNV

-1890 SAKIITAAFL
+1890 SAKIISAAFL

-1917 VWLNAGG
+1917 VWLNADG
-1924 KKSPTFHQASWD
+1924 KKAPSFHKASWE
-1936 VSPYNQIFMSL
+1936 VSPYNQLFMSL

-1956 NVYTTFKHEDS
+1956 NVYTTFKQEGN
-1967 LAVKKGSESL
+1967 LAIQYGSHSL
-1977 PYSWTDWSMYKSKG
+1977 PYSWTDWSMYKSKDS
-1991 PEPKSITSN
+1991 KLKNITAS
-2000 QYENLSPD
+2000 QYENLPTE
-2008 EKEHFMKAPVKYDR
+2008 EKGLYKKEPVKFDR
-2022 KIFNI
+2022 RIFNI
-2027 DQTVLKGANP
+2027 DQTILKLSNS
-2037 EQYNAVL
+2037 EEYNAVL
-2044 KEHDTHYKEMQT
+2044 KDFATHYKEKLT
-2056 IASTDSVDL
+2056 IASSESVNL
-2065 VSDRVSKIKKQH
+2065 VSDRISKIKKQH
-2077 PNHLVLFA
+2077 PDHLILFV
-2085 HNGVYNAFG
+2085 HNGVYTAFG
-2094 KDAKTIHQLAKDSVT
+2094 KDAKSVHNLSEDRVI
-2109 LDSFNNSKSNRKT
+2109 LDSITNSKTNRKT
-2122 SIAYLKPSDLDKVL
+2122 PIAYFMSSELDTILKSLASL
-2136 KAVVSSGQRVA
+2136 GQRVA
-2147 VADNFEVLNAPK
+2147 IVDKFNILNASM
-2159 EATKILSKAESV
+2159 EANKILSKAESL

-2187 TQPTIYDKETDTI
+2187 SQPTSYDKETDTI
-2200 ILNNKKPVNPGSEL
+2200 ILNNKKSVNPGNEL
-2214 RTAVENS
+2214 KTAVENS
-2221 NAIYFAISQSVA
+2221 NAIYFAISQSIA
-2233 NNKRLDISNQFSM
+2233 NNNRLDISKQFSM

-2261 SAGVLSLKQAH
+2261 SAGVLSLKQDH
-2272 PATLSDQ
+2272 PAILSDQ
-2279 VSNESV
+2279 VSHESV

-2293 NNPHLLSSLE
+2293 NDPHLLSSLE

-2314 KLVKGE
+2314 KLIKGE

-2332 YNKAESFNL
+2332 YNRAQSFNL
-2341 VSELNEV
+2341 VSELNEI

-2376 SISENG
+2376 STSENG
-2382 VLNNEAFRQALLKQG
+2382 VLNNENFRQALLKQG
-2397 IKEVKFFNPGGTLG
+2397 IKEIKFFNPGGTLG
-2411 LNKGDSYFEDKSI
+2411 LNKGDSYFEDKNI

-2431 KEVVPQQELHLNEQS
+2431 KEVVPQHELHINEHS
-2446 QNVEYNFEDVSAVK
+2446 QNVEHNFEDVSAIK

-2481 PKMRDMSRLFEA
+2481 PEMRDMSRLFEA

-2533 AEDITRI
+2533 AEDLARI
-2540 ERANI
+2540 EKANI
-2545 ARDAQDKNK
+2545 SRDAQDKNK

-2568 EISREDFRRMWKV
+2568 DISREDFRRMWKV

-2605 VSEAPSVEENQQI
+2605 VSEAPSVEDNQQI

-2631 STESEE
+2631 SSESEE
-2637 SLSPRVGRSH
+2637 SLSPRMGRSH

>member
-1 MLIFSFPLNKKE
+1 
-13 LAIMSP
+13 MSP
-19 KKNTHEATFPE
+19 KKNTHKATFPE

-61 KGSAITSRNIDNLG
+61 KGSAVTSRNIDNLG

-364 KDPSTGKIASENLD
+364 KDPSTGKIALENLD

-464 DSEGMYINE
+464 DSDGMYFNE

-498 PIEQTDNI
+498 PIDQTADI

-523 NQYKTSNS
+523 NQYKTSDS
-531 KEGIFADGQAFYA
+531 KEGVFADGQEFYA

-554 GPKGRLNRDMN
+554 GPKGRLNRDLS

-633 IEKIDEQRVDLNQTL
+633 NEKIDEQRVDLNQTL

-679 IDYQVETDTDNRT
+679 IDYQVETDTGNRT

-743 ETKVDNVWQK
+743 EAKVDNVWQK
-753 WEDISSEYNLSAED
+753 WEDISNEYNLSVED

-779 LKFRSVDS
+779 LIFRSVDS

-815 GKQRWTSFD
+815 GKQQWTSFD

-857 TQAAI
+857 TQSAI
-862 EYLQQQRKGFT
+862 EYLQQQHKHFS
-873 PEEPIVPGSPL
+873 PEAPIVPGSPL

-904 EVDLISSIKDDE
+904 EVDISSSIKDDE

-937 SKSSNI
+937 SKSTNI

-1061 AQYSNINVQYPAAV
+1061 AQYSNINAQYPAAV

-1105 DHDFMFSE
+1105 GESFMFSPE
-1113 EATKVMI
+1113 SQTVLI
-1120 PQSIYSGQ
+1120 PQTIYSGRERPV
-1128 LKPLSVVQD
+1128 LDKTNATPID
-1137 QEANQEKKVSVPESL
+1137 ESL
-1152 QVPVWEAYE
+1152 
-1161 KEKSQTGDFT
+1161 
-1171 YQDTAEE
+1171 
-1178 YGNMLLKGVENI
+1178 
-1190 LPRIKGTL
+1190 
-1198 TINQWGSDVLSA
+1198 
-1210 EIENDPRIFETYI
+1210 
-1223 IPEPLKA
+1223 
-1230 WLEVS
+1230 
-1235 PKEESHSNMQG
+1235 
-1246 SSTVKNVDIV
+1246 ST
-1256 AAYVFS
+1256 
-1262 TILLQKE
+1262 
-1269 NQEIDLSFTIDG
+1269 
-1281 KQWDN
+1281 
-1286 YNEVMQGNSDHSI
+1286 
-1299 SDEAFVAAW
+1299 
-1308 ALQSSMGISK
+1308 
-1318 HDLSKNAVAVLND
+1318 
-1331 PIATTEH
+1331 
-1338 YGTLT
+1338 
-1343 LNGSKG
+1343 
-1349 GIELL
+1349 
-1354 QSGKVSADY
+1354 
-1363 SVKGQQITVEASPKS
+1363 KS
-1378 EEELHT
+1378 ET
-1384 EQEKKVSIPES
+1384 
-1395 LKGITKGD
+1395 GILSSEG
-1403 MPKAD
+1403 MPKVD

-1417 KQINTIAKEERQ
+1417 KQINSIVQKERQ
-1429 SVNYDLTKDTSLA
+1429 GVNFDFTKDISLA
-1442 RDYIANNFQVSRET
+1442 RDYIANNFQVSGEI
-1456 FDKFSDSDK
+1456 FDSFSDSDK

-1474 YSSSLLTT
+1474 YSSSLLSS
-1482 FTEQQKVEKEISNF
+1482 FTEERKVEREISDF

-1505 ENAQKVLEKGYEKMN
+1505 ENSQKVLAKGHEKMN

-1538 SLANNQ
+1538 SLADNQ

-1598 ESNVFYSEK
+1598 ESNVSYSEK

-1625 DQHQEESVSINKSVN
+1625 DQHQEESVSINNNVN
-1640 DIEEYTMARRLPQQ
+1640 DSEEYTMARKLPQQ

-1667 ASITSGEDFH
+1667 VSIKSGEDLQ

-1698 DSGDAISLDTTHKSP
+1698 DYGEDISLDATHKSP

-1734 SVGGAYEIFRKSPQS
+1734 SAGGAYEIFRKSPQS
-1749 EILNSIERYGLSD
+1749 EILNSINRYGLPD
-1762 TASEDVKSLSGRKDY
+1762 TASEDVKRLSGRKDY

-1789 EDHDALKFAAASR
+1789 EDHDALNFAAASR

-1810 ESLAAGTEE
+1810 ESLSEGTEE
-1819 RLPASSELDKK
+1819 KLPDLPEQDKK
-1830 RGLDDREKEIELKNE
+1830 RGLEDRDNEVEKKNE
-1845 ELSGEVSSKQE
+1845 ELSGGLSSKGN
-1856 LQDKNA
+1856 LQDNNA
-1862 EARRKEESQR
+1862 EDRRKEESRR
-1872 EAEKKEK
+1872 EAERKEK

-1890 SAKIITAAFL
+1890 STKIITAAFL
-1900 RSSLL
+1900 RASLL

-1917 VWLNAGG
+1917 VWLNADA
-1924 KKSPTFHQASWD
+1924 KTAPSFYKTNWEI
-1936 VSPYNQIFMSL
+1936 SPYNQLFMSL

-1967 LAVKKGSESL
+1967 IAIKKGSQSL

-1991 PEPKSITSN
+1991 SDPKLITAN
-2000 QYENLSPD
+2000 QYENLPPS
-2008 EKEHFMKAPVKYDR
+2008 EKELYRKEPVKFDR
-2022 KIFNI
+2022 KVFNI
-2027 DQTVLKGANP
+2027 DQSLLK
-2037 EQYNAVL
+2037 ETDRKSYNALLGDNITHLNDKQTLASSDGVSFI
-2044 KEHDTHYKEMQT
+2044 HDDYAKFRN
-2056 IASTDSVDL
+2056 S
-2065 VSDRVSKIKKQH
+2065 H
-2077 PNHLVLFA
+2077 PNHIAITQLMGNYAVIGRDSKYIQKLNIDNVEFS
-2085 HNGVYNAFG
+2085 HIIRG
-2094 KDAKTIHQLAKDSVT
+2094 KDRMPYADIK
-2109 LDSFNNSKSNRKT
+2109 SK
-2122 SIAYLKPSDLDKVL
+2122 DLDAAI
-2136 KAVVSSGQRVA
+2136 KAIVSSGKKVA
-2147 VADNFEVLNAPK
+2147 IWNPSQSLNLPNAIQ
-2159 EATKILSKAESV
+2159 KIV
-2171 LDNYSKST
+2171 
-2179 GINVQKSL
+2179 
-2187 TQPTIYDKETDTI
+2187 
-2200 ILNNKKPVNPGSEL
+2200 
-2214 RTAVENS
+2214 S
-2221 NAIYFAISQSVA
+2221 NAETTGQS
-2233 NNKRLDISNQFSM
+2233 
-2246 PEKDIESVKQLIATV
+2246 
-2261 SAGVLSLKQAH
+2261 
-2272 PATLSDQ
+2272 
-2279 VSNESV
+2279 
-2285 ESWVQDIK
+2285 
-2293 NNPHLLSSLE
+2293 
-2303 RNVNNTVNTIE
+2303 
-2314 KLVKGE
+2314 
-2320 QVDYAVINGKSS
+2320 
-2332 YNKAESFNL
+2332 
-2341 VSELNEV
+2341 
-2348 VNTSTMSAAVIRN
+2348 
-2361 NDGKSASVILSKGIE
+2361 
-2376 SISENG
+2376 
-2382 VLNNEAFRQALLKQG
+2382 
-2397 IKEVKFFNPGGTLG
+2397 
-2411 LNKGDSYFEDKSI
+2411 
-2424 QIVNFDG
+2424 
-2431 KEVVPQQELHLNEQS
+2431 
-2446 QNVEYNFEDVSAVK
+2446 
-2460 DDNNRWHLYIKEKDQ
+2460 
-2475 PYFIIQ
+2475 
-2481 PKMRDMSRLFEA
+2481 
-2493 FKSQDQQA
+2493 
-2501 IYDTKTSLGE
+2501 
-2511 KYTKLVQQR
+2511 
-2520 PELKVDFL
+2520 
-2528 MPKVP
+2528 
-2533 AEDITRI
+2533 
-2540 ERANI
+2540 
-2545 ARDAQDKNK
+2545 
-2554 YLIFATIDGKGYHH
+2554 
-2568 EISREDFRRMWKV
+2568 
-2581 DNMQSYKSALAA
+2581 
-2593 KVFSNILHEGQT
+2593 
-2605 VSEAPSVEENQQI
+2605 
-2618 KETNSEKVDSPKQ
+2618 
-2631 STESEE
+2631 
-2637 SLSPRVGRSH
+2637 

>member
-1 MLIFSFPLNKKE
+1 
-13 LAIMSP
+13 MSP
-19 KKNTHEATFPE
+19 KKNTHEATFSE
-30 TVIPEE
+30 AVIPEE
-36 LQSNILVDFN
+36 LQSTSLVDIN
-46 SISFPFPN
+46 SFSLPSPN

-104 TSVEFTKLSSDKS
+104 TSAEFTKISSDKS

-165 EWSLNDDSTEG
+165 EWSLNDEPTEG
-176 WSVGVANI
+176 WSIGVANI

-207 QVIANLHDIIDS
+207 QVIANLYDIIDS

-236 DDLKSHKASLKDWKV
+236 DDLKSHKASLNDWKV
-251 YIENANLIKS
+251 YVENANLIKS
-261 KDIPDM
+261 KDISDM
-267 AYKKTNASSSASS
+267 AYKKTNASSSVSS

-333 PFMLMYDTIKH
+333 PFMLMYNTIEH

-364 KDPSTGKIASENLD
+364 KDPSTGKIALENLD

-464 DSEGMYINE
+464 DSDGMYFNE

-498 PIEQTDNI
+498 PIDQTADI

-523 NQYKTSNS
+523 NQYKSSDS
-531 KEGIFADGQAFYA
+531 KEGVFADGQEFYA

-554 GPKGRLNRDMN
+554 GPKGRLNRDLS

-633 IEKIDEQRVDLNQTL
+633 IEKIDEQRIDLNQTL
-648 LRGSNLKG
+648 LRDSNLKG

-661 SNSSRPE
+661 SNPSRSE
-668 RTENEMSLNEL
+668 RTENDMSLNEL
-679 IDYQVETDTDNRT
+679 IDYQVETDTGNRT

-724 DAITAPSYQRTV
+724 DAITDPSYQQSV
-736 YNFGDEV
+736 YDFGDEV
-743 ETKVDNVWQK
+743 EAKVDNVWQK
-753 WEDISSEYNLSAED
+753 WEDISNEYNLSVED

-799 AKTEQKSE
+799 VKTEQKSDSL
-807 STELIYSN
+807 STEERRETN
-815 GKQRWTSFD
+815 GK
-824 SLLKAAK
+824 
-831 EHQITRSEFM
+831 
-841 ALSTFNTV
+841 
-849 KGSHPHNL
+849 
-857 TQAAI
+857 
-862 EYLQQQRKGFT
+862 Y
-873 PEEPIVPGSPL
+873 
-884 YDAIKMLKEGKVFA
+884 
-898 EYRGNR
+898 
-904 EVDLISSIKDDE
+904 
-916 MLSAEEIEKLK
+916 
-927 AMASDASDGK
+927 
-937 SKSSNI
+937 
-943 DNKPLIEKVPYGE
+943 
-956 FYLPDWSIPYF
+956 
-967 KDGKEEGLSAEQL
+967 
-980 KTIKDFEKDFPSK
+980 
-993 LSIEITESS
+993 
-1002 IEGNHNTELGPATTV
+1002 
-1017 VKAKIYYFEQ
+1017 
-1027 HISDLFPTDESTRD
+1027 
-1041 RLDKDLSED
+1041 
-1050 NKNRKTLSDLQ
+1050 KTLYDLQ
-1061 AQYSNINVQYPAAV
+1061 AQYSNINALYPAAV
-1075 NDERTRQIAKR
+1075 NDERTHQIAKR

-1105 DHDFMFSE
+1105 GESFMFSP
-1113 EATKVMI
+1113 EAQTMLI
-1120 PQSIYSGQ
+1120 PQTIYSGRERSA
-1128 LKPLSVVQD
+1128 LDKTNATPID
-1137 QEANQEKKVSVPESL
+1137 ESL
-1152 QVPVWEAYE
+1152 ST
-1161 KEKSQTGDFT
+1161 KS
-1171 YQDTAEE
+1171 
-1178 YGNMLLKGVENI
+1178 
-1190 LPRIKGTL
+1190 
-1198 TINQWGSDVLSA
+1198 
-1210 EIENDPRIFETYI
+1210 ETF
-1223 IPEPLKA
+1223 
-1230 WLEVS
+1230 VS
-1235 PKEESHSNMQG
+1235 PEG
-1246 SSTVKNVDIV
+1246 
-1256 AAYVFS
+1256 
-1262 TILLQKE
+1262 
-1269 NQEIDLSFTIDG
+1269 
-1281 KQWDN
+1281 
-1286 YNEVMQGNSDHSI
+1286 
-1299 SDEAFVAAW
+1299 
-1308 ALQSSMGISK
+1308 
-1318 HDLSKNAVAVLND
+1318 
-1331 PIATTEH
+1331 
-1338 YGTLT
+1338 
-1343 LNGSKG
+1343 
-1349 GIELL
+1349 
-1354 QSGKVSADY
+1354 
-1363 SVKGQQITVEASPKS
+1363 
-1378 EEELHT
+1378 
-1384 EQEKKVSIPES
+1384 
-1395 LKGITKGD
+1395 
-1403 MPKAD
+1403 MPKVD
-1408 LQSQWGNIK
+1408 LQSQWENIK
-1417 KQINTIAKEERQ
+1417 KQLNTVAKDERQ
-1429 SVNYDLTKDTSLA
+1429 SSNYDLTKDTSLA

-1456 FDKFSDSDK
+1456 FDKFSDSNK

-1505 ENAQKVLEKGYEKMN
+1505 ENAQKVLEKGYEKMT

-1538 SLANNQ
+1538 SLADNQ
-1544 HRESNSIAYGQ
+1544 HRQSTPIAYGQ

-1598 ESNVFYSEK
+1598 DSNVSYSEK

-1625 DQHQEESVSINKSVN
+1625 DQHQEESVSINNNVN
-1640 DIEEYTMARRLPQQ
+1640 DSEEYTMARKLPQQ

-1667 ASITSGEDFH
+1667 VSIKSGEDLQ

-1698 DSGDAISLDTTHKSP
+1698 DYGEDISLDATHKSP

-1734 SVGGAYEIFRKSPQS
+1734 SAGGAYEIFRKSPQS
-1749 EILNSIERYGLSD
+1749 EILNSINRYGLPD
-1762 TASEDVKSLSGRKDY
+1762 TASEDVKRLSGRKDY

-1789 EDHDALKFAAASR
+1789 EDHDALNFAAASR

-1810 ESLAAGTEE
+1810 ESLSEGTEE
-1819 RLPASSELDKK
+1819 KLPDFSEQDKK
-1830 RGLDDREKEIELKNE
+1830 RGLEDRDNEVEIKNE
-1845 ELSGEVSSKQE
+1845 ELSGGLSSKGN
-1856 LQDKNA
+1856 LQDNNA
-1862 EARRKEESQR
+1862 ENRRKEESRR
-1872 EAEKKEK
+1872 EAERKEK

-1890 SAKIITAAFL
+1890 STKIITAAFL
-1900 RSSLL
+1900 RASLL

-1917 VWLNAGG
+1917 VWLNADA
-1924 KKSPTFHQASWD
+1924 KTAPSFYKTNWEI
-1936 VSPYNQIFMSL
+1936 SPYNQLFMSL

-1967 LAVKKGSESL
+1967 IAIKKGSQSL

-1991 PEPKSITSN
+1991 SDPKLITAN
-2000 QYENLSPD
+2000 QYENLPPS
-2008 EKEHFMKAPVKYDR
+2008 EKELYRKEPVKFDR
-2022 KIFNI
+2022 KVFNI
-2027 DQTVLKGANP
+2027 DQSLLK
-2037 EQYNAVL
+2037 ETDRKSYNALLGDNITHLNDKQILASSDGVSFI
-2044 KEHDTHYKEMQT
+2044 HDDYAKFRN
-2056 IASTDSVDL
+2056 S
-2065 VSDRVSKIKKQH
+2065 H
-2077 PNHLVLFA
+2077 PNHIAITQLMGNYAVIGRDSKYIQKLNIDNVELS
-2085 HNGVYNAFG
+2085 HIIRG
-2094 KDAKTIHQLAKDSVT
+2094 KDRMPYADIKSKDLDAAIKAIVSSGKKVAIWNPSQSLNLPNAIQEIVSNAETT
-2109 LDSFNNSKSNRKT
+2109 LDSFSKN
-2122 SIAYLKPSDLDKVL
+2122 
-2136 KAVVSSGQRVA
+2136 
-2147 VADNFEVLNAPK
+2147 
-2159 EATKILSKAESV
+2159 
-2171 LDNYSKST
+2171 T
-2179 GINVQKSL
+2179 GIKVQKSL
-2187 TQPTIYDKETDTI
+2187 TQPTSYDKETDTI
-2200 ILNNKKPVNPGSEL
+2200 ILNNKKSVNPGNEL
-2214 RTAVENS
+2214 RAAVENS

-2272 PATLSDQ
+2272 PAVLSDQ
-2279 VSNESV
+2279 VSHESV
-2285 ESWVQDIK
+2285 ESWAQDIK
-2293 NNPHLLSSLE
+2293 NDPHLLSSLE

-2320 QVDYAVINGKSS
+2320 QVDYAAINGKSLHD
-2332 YNKAESFNL
+2332 KTKSFNY
-2341 VSELNEV
+2341 VSELNEIAK
-2348 VNTSTMSAAVIRN
+2348 TDPMSAVIIRDKN
-2361 NDGKSASVILSKGIE
+2361 NASTSVILSTGIE
-2376 SISENG
+2376 TVSENG
-2382 VLNNEAFRQALLKQG
+2382 VLNNNKFRQALLQQG
-2397 IKEVKFFNPGGTLG
+2397 DKDIKFYQSGGTLG
-2411 LNKGDSYFEDKSI
+2411 LNKDDSFFKDKI
-2424 QIVNFDG
+2424 MQIVSFNG
-2431 KEVVPQQELHLNEQS
+2431 KDVLPQQDLHINDHS
-2446 QNVEYNFEDVSAVK
+2446 QNVSHSFEDVSAVK
-2460 DDNNRWHLYIKEKDQ
+2460 DDNNRWHLYIKEKGQ

-2481 PKMRDMSRLFEA
+2481 PDKRDLSRLFEA
-2493 FKSQDQQA
+2493 FKSHDQQS
-2501 IYDTKTSLGE
+2501 IYDAKTSLGE
-2511 KYTKLVQQR
+2511 KYIHLAQSH

-2533 AEDITRI
+2533 SQDIARI
-2540 ERANI
+2540 QRAGI
-2545 ARDAQDKNK
+2545 TRDAQDRNK
-2554 YLIFATIDGKGYHH
+2554 YLIFATIDGKNYHQ

-2581 DNMQSYKSALAA
+2581 DNMQSYKNALAA
-2593 KVFSNILHEGQT
+2593 KIFSNVLHEGQSISDT
-2605 VSEAPSVEENQQI
+2605 PLKEEKEQI
-2618 KETNSEKVDSPKQ
+2618 KLSTVEKIDTKQ
-2631 STESEE
+2631 SFENDEDVNS
-2637 SLSPRVGRSH
+2637 SKGMSRK

>member
-19 KKNTHEATFPE
+19 KKNTHETTFPE

-75 IGSVNLYG
+75 IGSVNLYEG
-83 GNTVSYREVKKDVDL
+83 KTVSYREVKKEVDL

-104 TSVEFTKLSSDKS
+104 TSAEFTKLSSDKS

-165 EWSLNDDSTEG
+165 EWSLNDVPTEG

-184 QSFKSLPFSR
+184 RSFKSLPFSR
-194 SLVLKGS
+194 SLVLKSS

-359 MNESL
+359 MNDSL

-498 PIEQTDNI
+498 PIDQTDNI

-516 FIKVPLK
+516 FIKVPFK
-523 NQYKTSNS
+523 NQYKTSTS
-531 KEGIFADGQAFYA
+531 KEGIFADGQEFYA

-648 LRGSNLKG
+648 LRDSNLKG

-679 IDYQVETDTDNRT
+679 IDYQVETDTGNRT

-724 DAITAPSYQRTV
+724 DAITDPSYQQSV
-736 YNFGDEV
+736 YDFGDEV
-743 ETKVDNVWQK
+743 EAKADNVWQK
-753 WEDISSEYNLSAED
+753 WEDISNEYNLSVED
-767 ADRSVVDSDAPS
+767 ADRSVVDSDAPL

-787 AVKFADWITAKY
+787 AVKFVDWITAKY

-862 EYLQQQRKGFT
+862 EYLQQQHKHFS
-873 PEEPIVPGSPL
+873 PEAPIVPGSPL

-904 EVDLISSIKDDE
+904 EVDLSSSIKDDE

-1002 IEGNHNTELGPATTV
+1002 IEGDHNTELGPATTV

-1061 AQYSNINVQYPAAV
+1061 AQYSNINAQYPAAV

-1105 DHDFMFSE
+1105 GESFMFSP
-1113 EATKVMI
+1113 EAQTVLI
-1120 PQSIYSGQ
+1120 PQTIYSGRERPV
-1128 LKPLSVVQD
+1128 LDKTNATPID
-1137 QEANQEKKVSVPESL
+1137 ESL
-1152 QVPVWEAYE
+1152 
-1161 KEKSQTGDFT
+1161 
-1171 YQDTAEE
+1171 
-1178 YGNMLLKGVENI
+1178 
-1190 LPRIKGTL
+1190 
-1198 TINQWGSDVLSA
+1198 
-1210 EIENDPRIFETYI
+1210 
-1223 IPEPLKA
+1223 
-1230 WLEVS
+1230 
-1235 PKEESHSNMQG
+1235 
-1246 SSTVKNVDIV
+1246 ST
-1256 AAYVFS
+1256 
-1262 TILLQKE
+1262 
-1269 NQEIDLSFTIDG
+1269 
-1281 KQWDN
+1281 
-1286 YNEVMQGNSDHSI
+1286 
-1299 SDEAFVAAW
+1299 
-1308 ALQSSMGISK
+1308 
-1318 HDLSKNAVAVLND
+1318 
-1331 PIATTEH
+1331 
-1338 YGTLT
+1338 
-1343 LNGSKG
+1343 
-1349 GIELL
+1349 
-1354 QSGKVSADY
+1354 
-1363 SVKGQQITVEASPKS
+1363 KS
-1378 EEELHT
+1378 ET
-1384 EQEKKVSIPES
+1384 
-1395 LKGITKGD
+1395 GILSSEG
-1403 MPKAD
+1403 MPKVD

-1417 KQINTIAKEERQ
+1417 KQINSIVQKERQ
-1429 SVNYDLTKDTSLA
+1429 GVNFDFTKDISLA
-1442 RDYIANNFQVSRET
+1442 RDYIANNFQVSGEI
-1456 FDKFSDSDK
+1456 FDSFSDSDK

-1474 YSSSLLTT
+1474 YSSSLLSS
-1482 FTEQQKVEKEISNF
+1482 FTEERKVEKEISDF

-1505 ENAQKVLEKGYEKMN
+1505 ENSQKVLAKGHEKMN

-1538 SLANNQ
+1538 SLADNQ

-1598 ESNVFYSEK
+1598 ESNVSYSEK

-1625 DQHQEESVSINKSVN
+1625 DQHQEENVSINKSVN
-1640 DIEEYTMARRLPQQ
+1640 DSEEYTMARRLPQQ

-1667 ASITSGEDFH
+1667 VSIKSGEDLQ
-1677 LFDSMREKGHLNKML
+1677 LFDSMREKGHLNKLL

-1734 SVGGAYEIFRKSPQS
+1734 SAGGAYEIFRKSPQS
-1749 EILNSIERYGLSD
+1749 EILNSVERYGLPS

-1802 GMTPKQME
+1802 GMTPKHME

-1819 RLPASSELDKK
+1819 RLPDSSELDKK

-1845 ELSGEVSSKQE
+1845 ELSGEVSSKLE
-1856 LQDKNA
+1856 LQDKNV

-2008 EKEHFMKAPVKYDR
+2008 EKEHFVKAPVKYDR

-2077 PNHLVLFA
+2077 PDHLVLFA

-2109 LDSFNNSKSNRKT
+2109 LDSINNSKSNRKT

-2187 TQPTIYDKETDTI
+2187 TQPTSYDKETDTI
-2200 ILNNKKPVNPGSEL
+2200 TLNNKKPVNPGSEL

-2272 PATLSDQ
+2272 PAILSDQ

-2293 NNPHLLSSLE
+2293 NDPHLLSSLE

-2314 KLVKGE
+2314 KLIKGE
-2320 QVDYAVINGKSS
+2320 QVDYSVINGKSS

-2397 IKEVKFFNPGGTLG
+2397 VKEVKFFNPGGTLG

-2431 KEVVPQQELHLNEQS
+2431 KEVIPQQELHLNEQS
-2446 QNVEYNFEDVSAVK
+2446 QNVEHNFEDVSAVK

-2481 PKMRDMSRLFEA
+2481 PEMRDMSRLFEA

-2593 KVFSNILHEGQT
+2593 KVFSNVLHEGQT
-2605 VSEAPSVEENQQI
+2605 VSEVPSVEENQQV

-2637 SLSPRVGRSH
+2637 SLSPRVGRFH

>member
-1 MLIFSFPLNKKE
+1 
-13 LAIMSP
+13 MSP
-19 KKNTHEATFPE
+19 KKNTHKATFPE

-61 KGSAITSRNIDNLG
+61 KGSAVTSRNIDNLG

-104 TSVEFTKLSSDKS
+104 TSVEFTKISSDKS

-136 PLSNSEYLVNHH
+136 PLGNSEYLVNHH

-165 EWSLNDDSTEG
+165 EWSLNDEPTEG
-176 WSVGVANI
+176 WSIGVANI

-236 DDLKSHKASLKDWKV
+236 DDLKSHKASLNDWKV

-261 KDIPDM
+261 KDISDM

-280 SYSDAVIQQF
+280 SYPDAVIQQF

-633 IEKIDEQRVDLNQTL
+633 NEKIDEQRVDLNQTL

-679 IDYQVETDTDNRT
+679 IDYQVETDTGNRT

-743 ETKVDNVWQK
+743 EAKVDNVWQK
-753 WEDISSEYNLSAED
+753 WEDISNEYNLSVED

-779 LKFRSVDS
+779 LIFRSVDS

-815 GKQRWTSFD
+815 GKQQWTSFD

-857 TQAAI
+857 TQSAI
-862 EYLQQQRKGFT
+862 EYLQQQHKHFS
-873 PEEPIVPGSPL
+873 PEAPIVPGSPL

-904 EVDLISSIKDDE
+904 EVDLSSSIKDDE

-927 AMASDASDGK
+927 AMASDASYGK

-1061 AQYSNINVQYPAAV
+1061 AQYSNINAQYPAAV

-1105 DHDFMFSE
+1105 GESFMFSPE
-1113 EATKVMI
+1113 SQTVLI
-1120 PQSIYSGQ
+1120 PQTIYSGRERPV
-1128 LKPLSVVQD
+1128 LDKTNATPID
-1137 QEANQEKKVSVPESL
+1137 ESL
-1152 QVPVWEAYE
+1152 
-1161 KEKSQTGDFT
+1161 
-1171 YQDTAEE
+1171 
-1178 YGNMLLKGVENI
+1178 
-1190 LPRIKGTL
+1190 
-1198 TINQWGSDVLSA
+1198 
-1210 EIENDPRIFETYI
+1210 
-1223 IPEPLKA
+1223 
-1230 WLEVS
+1230 
-1235 PKEESHSNMQG
+1235 
-1246 SSTVKNVDIV
+1246 ST
-1256 AAYVFS
+1256 
-1262 TILLQKE
+1262 
-1269 NQEIDLSFTIDG
+1269 
-1281 KQWDN
+1281 
-1286 YNEVMQGNSDHSI
+1286 
-1299 SDEAFVAAW
+1299 
-1308 ALQSSMGISK
+1308 
-1318 HDLSKNAVAVLND
+1318 
-1331 PIATTEH
+1331 
-1338 YGTLT
+1338 
-1343 LNGSKG
+1343 
-1349 GIELL
+1349 
-1354 QSGKVSADY
+1354 
-1363 SVKGQQITVEASPKS
+1363 KS
-1378 EEELHT
+1378 ET
-1384 EQEKKVSIPES
+1384 
-1395 LKGITKGD
+1395 GILSSEG
-1403 MPKAD
+1403 MPKVD

-1417 KQINTIAKEERQ
+1417 KQINSIVQKERQ
-1429 SVNYDLTKDTSLA
+1429 GVNFDFTKDISLA
-1442 RDYIANNFQVSRET
+1442 RDYIANNFQVSGEI
-1456 FDKFSDSDK
+1456 FDSFSDSDK

-1474 YSSSLLTT
+1474 YSSSLLSS
-1482 FTEQQKVEKEISNF
+1482 FTEERKVEKEISDF

-1505 ENAQKVLEKGYEKMN
+1505 ENSQKVLAKGHEKMN

-1538 SLANNQ
+1538 SLADNQ

-1598 ESNVFYSEK
+1598 DSNVSYSEK

-1616 IKAHIYVSR
+1616 IKAHVYVSR
-1625 DQHQEESVSINKSVN
+1625 DQHQEESVSINNNVN
-1640 DIEEYTMARRLPQQ
+1640 DSEEYTMARKLPQQ

-1667 ASITSGEDFH
+1667 VSIKSGEDLQ
-1677 LFDSMREKGHLNKML
+1677 LFDSMREKGHLNKLL

-1734 SVGGAYEIFRKSPQS
+1734 SAGGAYEIFRKSPQS
-1749 EILNSIERYGLSD
+1749 EILNSVERYGLPS

-1819 RLPASSELDKK
+1819 KLPDSSELDKK

-1845 ELSGEVSSKQE
+1845 ELSGEVSSKLE
-1856 LQDKNA
+1856 LQDKNV

-2077 PNHLVLFA
+2077 PDHLVLFA

-2122 SIAYLKPSDLDKVL
+2122 SIAYFKLSDLDKVL

-2147 VADNFEVLNAPK
+2147 VAENSEGLNAPK

-2187 TQPTIYDKETDTI
+2187 TQPTSYDKETDTI
-2200 ILNNKKPVNPGSEL
+2200 ILNKKKSVNPGSEL

-2272 PATLSDQ
+2272 PAVLSDQ

-2293 NNPHLLSSLE
+2293 NDPHLLSSLE

-2320 QVDYAVINGKSS
+2320 QVDYAAINGKSS
-2332 YNKAESFNL
+2332 YNRAESFNL

-2376 SISENG
+2376 SISKNG

-2446 QNVEYNFEDVSAVK
+2446 QNVEHNFEDVSAVK

-2481 PKMRDMSRLFEA
+2481 PEMRDMSRLFEA

-2593 KVFSNILHEGQT
+2593 KVFSNVLHEGQT

-2637 SLSPRVGRSH
+2637 SLSPRLGRSH

>member
-1 MLIFSFPLNKKE
+1 
-13 LAIMSP
+13 MSP
-19 KKNTHEATFPE
+19 KKNTHEATFSE
-30 TVIPEE
+30 AVIPEE
-36 LQSNILVDFN
+36 LQSTSLVDIN
-46 SISFPFPN
+46 SFSLPSPN

-61 KGSAITSRNIDNLG
+61 KGSAITFRNIDNLG
-75 IGSVNLYG
+75 IGSVNLYE

-104 TSVEFTKLSSDKS
+104 TSAEFTKISSDKS
-117 VFSFWEGLKSDK
+117 VISFWEGLKSDK

-165 EWSLNDDSTEG
+165 EWSLNDDPTEG
-176 WSVGVANI
+176 WSIGVANI
-184 QSFKSLPFSR
+184 KSFKSLPFSR
-194 SLVLKGS
+194 GLVLKSS

-261 KDIPDM
+261 KDISDM
-267 AYKKTNASSSASS
+267 AYKKTNAPSSASS

-359 MNESL
+359 MNDSL
-364 KDPSTGKIASENLD
+364 KDPSTGKIALENLD

-389 FPVYYMIHKYKDMQG
+389 FPVYYMIHKYKDTQG
-404 KEYSDQ
+404 KEFSDQ

-473 DIDSL
+473 EIDSL

-523 NQYKTSNS
+523 NQYKTSDSN
-531 KEGIFADGQAFYA
+531 EGIFADGQEFYA

-554 GPKGRLNRDMN
+554 GPKGRLNRDLN

-661 SNSSRPE
+661 SNSSRPGK
-668 RTENEMSLNEL
+668 TENEMSLNEL
-679 IDYQVETDTDNRT
+679 IDYQVETDTGNRT
-692 KADTNHYDDKRLYLP
+692 EADTNHYDDKRLYLP

-743 ETKVDNVWQK
+743 ETNVDNVWQK

-767 ADRSVVDSDAPS
+767 ADRSVVDSDAPL

-849 KGSHPHNL
+849 KESHPHNL
-857 TQAAI
+857 TQSAI
-862 EYLQQQRKGFT
+862 EYLQQQHKHFS
-873 PEEPIVPGSPL
+873 PEAPIVPGSPL

-904 EVDLISSIKDDE
+904 EVDLSSSIKDDE
-916 MLSAEEIEKLK
+916 MLSAEDIEKLK
-927 AMASDASDGK
+927 AMALDASDGK

-956 FYLPDWSIPYF
+956 FYLPEWSIPYL
-967 KDGKEEGLSAEQL
+967 KDGNEYGLTAEQL
-980 KTIKDFEKDFPSK
+980 KTVKDFEKDFPSK

-1002 IEGNHNTELGPATTV
+1002 IEGTHNTELGPATTV
-1017 VKAKIYYFEQ
+1017 DKANIYYFEQ

-1061 AQYSNINVQYPAAV
+1061 AQYSNINAQYPAAV
-1075 NDERTRQIAKR
+1075 NDERTHQLAKR

-1105 DHDFMFSE
+1105 GHDFMFSE

-1128 LKPLSVVQD
+1128 LKPLSVIREEQ
-1137 QEANQEKKVSVPESL
+1137 ATPI
-1152 QVPVWEAYE
+1152 
-1161 KEKSQTGDFT
+1161 EKS
-1171 YQDTAEE
+1171 
-1178 YGNMLLKGVENI
+1178 
-1190 LPRIKGTL
+1190 
-1198 TINQWGSDVLSA
+1198 LSTKT
-1210 EIENDPRIFETYI
+1210 ET
-1223 IPEPLKA
+1223 
-1230 WLEVS
+1230 
-1235 PKEESHSNMQG
+1235 
-1246 SSTVKNVDIV
+1246 
-1256 AAYVFS
+1256 
-1262 TILLQKE
+1262 
-1269 NQEIDLSFTIDG
+1269 
-1281 KQWDN
+1281 
-1286 YNEVMQGNSDHSI
+1286 
-1299 SDEAFVAAW
+1299 
-1308 ALQSSMGISK
+1308 GIS
-1318 HDLSKNAVAVLND
+1318 SS
-1331 PIATTEH
+1331 E
-1338 YGTLT
+1338 
-1343 LNGSKG
+1343 
-1349 GIELL
+1349 GI
-1354 QSGKVSADY
+1354 S
-1363 SVKGQQITVEASPKS
+1363 
-1378 EEELHT
+1378 
-1384 EQEKKVSIPES
+1384 
-1395 LKGITKGD
+1395 
-1403 MPKAD
+1403 KAD
-1408 LQSQWGNIK
+1408 LQSQWGNIRN
-1417 KQINTIAKEERQ
+1417 QIAIIAKKERQ
-1429 SVNYDLTKDTSLA
+1429 NVNYDDVTKDISLA
-1442 RDYIANNFQVSRET
+1442 RDYIANNFQVSREA
-1456 FDKFSDSDK
+1456 FDKFPDSDK

-1474 YSSSLLTT
+1474 YSSSILSS
-1482 FTEQQKVEKEISNF
+1482 FTEERKVEKEISNF

-1505 ENAQKVLEKGYEKMN
+1505 ENAQKVLEKGYEKMT

-1538 SLANNQ
+1538 SLADNQ

-1569 KDSSLSEAK
+1569 KDSSLSETK

-1598 ESNVFYSEK
+1598 NSNVSYSEK

-1625 DQHQEESVSINKSVN
+1625 DQHQEESVSINKSVS
-1640 DIEEYTMARRLPQQ
+1640 DSEEYTMARRLPQQ

-1667 ASITSGEDFH
+1667 VSIKSGEDLQ
-1677 LFDSMREKGHLNKML
+1677 LFDSMREKGHLNKLL

-1734 SVGGAYEIFRKSPQS
+1734 SAGGAYEIFRKSPQS
-1749 EILNSIERYGLSD
+1749 EILNSVERYGLPS

-1789 EDHDALKFAAASR
+1789 EDHDALNYAAASR

-1819 RLPASSELDKK
+1819 KLPDSSELDKK

-1917 VWLNAGG
+1917 VWLNADG

-1936 VSPYNQIFMSL
+1936 ISPYNQIFMSL

-1977 PYSWTDWSMYKSKG
+1977 PYSWTDWSMYKSTG

-2008 EKEHFMKAPVKYDR
+2008 EKEHFKKAPIKYDR

-2044 KEHDTHYKEMQT
+2044 KEHDTHYKEMQI

-2077 PNHLVLFA
+2077 PDHLVLFA
-2085 HNGVYNAFG
+2085 HNGVYKAFG

-2122 SIAYLKPSDLDKVL
+2122 SIAYFKLSDLDKVL

-2147 VADNFEVLNAPK
+2147 VAENSEGLNAPK

-2187 TQPTIYDKETDTI
+2187 THPTSYDKETDTI
-2200 ILNNKKPVNPGSEL
+2200 ILNKKKSVNPGSEL

-2261 SAGVLSLKQAH
+2261 SAGVLSLKQVH

-2293 NNPHLLSSLE
+2293 NDPHLLSSLE

-2320 QVDYAVINGKSS
+2320 QVDYAAINGKSS
-2332 YNKAESFNL
+2332 YIKAESFNL

-2376 SISENG
+2376 STSENG

-2397 IKEVKFFNPGGTLG
+2397 VKEVKFFNPGGTLG

-2446 QNVEYNFEDVSAVK
+2446 QNVEHNFEDVSAVK

-2481 PKMRDMSRLFEA
+2481 PEMRDMSRLFEA

-2511 KYTKLVQQR
+2511 KYTKIVQQR

-2540 ERANI
+2540 EKANI

-2593 KVFSNILHEGQT
+2593 KVFSNVLHEGQT

-2637 SLSPRVGRSH
+2637 NLSPRVGRSH

>member
-1 MLIFSFPLNKKE
+1 MFSEEATKVMIPQSIYSGQLKPLSVIREEQAEREKKLIASGHFIIPVSADYEGKRGKDGDNIWYVPVDEYEDRLSIAFEDILPRVKGTIHRNLVGELTLTAKIEGYEKEFKSSFIPEHLRAFIDVSLNK
-13 LAIMSP
+13 
-19 KKNTHEATFPE
+19 
-30 TVIPEE
+30 EE
-36 LQSNILVDFN
+36 
-46 SISFPFPN
+46 
-54 HNVREKL
+54 
-61 KGSAITSRNIDNLG
+61 
-75 IGSVNLYG
+75 
-83 GNTVSYREVKKDVDL
+83 YRSMQGTINGKFVDL
-98 SDFYEA
+98 VAAD
-104 TSVEFTKLSSDKS
+104 
-117 VFSFWEGLKSDK
+117 VFSPILMEK
-129 DLKWHHS
+129 
-136 PLSNSEYLVNHH
+136 E
-148 TGDIY
+148 
-153 RFSDHWGKVASC
+153 
-165 EWSLNDDSTEG
+165 
-176 WSVGVANI
+176 
-184 QSFKSLPFSR
+184 
-194 SLVLKGS
+194 
-201 FVNQLN
+201 NQ
-207 QVIANLHDIIDS
+207 
-219 TDIKKTDSALR
+219 
-230 TLNKRL
+230 
-236 DDLKSHKASLKDWKV
+236 
-251 YIENANLIKS
+251 
-261 KDIPDM
+261 
-267 AYKKTNASSSASS
+267 
-280 SYSDAVIQQF
+280 
-290 ADMMIKRM
+290 
-298 EDMKESNW
+298 
-306 KKGWMDGRGD
+306 
-316 AGFPR
+316 
-321 NALTGRQYNGIN
+321 
-333 PFMLMYDTIKH
+333 
-344 EYTTSMYLTARQLFS
+344 
-359 MNESL
+359 
-364 KDPSTGKIASENLD
+364 
-378 KVMKI
+378 
-383 NKGEKA
+383 
-389 FPVYYMIHKYKDMQG
+389 
-404 KEYSDQ
+404 
-410 EYNDLSEE
+410 
-418 QRKDIKAYFYPKVH
+418 
-432 HLFNID
+432 
-438 QTNMKE
+438 
-444 VNPSLYN
+444 
-451 SFVDKYTKRPSLP
+451 
-464 DSEGMYINE
+464 
-473 DIDSL
+473 SL
-478 LAHSKPSV
+478 LR
-486 WKSGKDNLSWYC
+486 D
-498 PIEQTDNI
+498 
-506 SSPHYNLSKD
+506 SS
-516 FIKVPLK
+516 
-523 NQYKTSNS
+523 
-531 KEGIFADGQAFYA
+531 
-544 TLLHEMAHST
+544 
-554 GPKGRLNRDMN
+554 
-565 GSFGDKKY
+565 
-573 AKEELVAELSAALIS
+573 
-588 STMGFDKRIN
+588 
-598 DNNAKYVSSWLKV
+598 
-611 LKEEP
+611 
-616 SFIKT
+616 
-621 VLSDVGK
+621 
-628 ASDMI
+628 
-633 IEKIDEQRVDLNQTL
+633 
-648 LRGSNLKG
+648 LKG

-661 SNSSRPE
+661 SNSSRPG

-679 IDYQVETDTDNRT
+679 IDYQVETDTGNRT
-692 KADTNHYDDKRLYLP
+692 EADTNHYDDKRLYLP
-707 LLVDGKTSHLAV
+707 LLVDGRTSHLAV

-767 ADRSVVDSDAPS
+767 ADRSVVDSDAP
-779 LKFRSVDS
+779 LVKFRSVDS

-799 AKTEQKSE
+799 VKSEQKSDSL
-807 STELIYSN
+807 STEELRETN
-815 GKQRWTSFD
+815 RKDKTNATSIEE
-824 SLLKAAK
+824 S
-831 EHQITRSEFM
+831 
-841 ALSTFNTV
+841 LSTKTET
-849 KGSHPHNL
+849 G
-857 TQAAI
+857 
-862 EYLQQQRKGFT
+862 
-873 PEEPIVPGSPL
+873 
-884 YDAIKMLKEGKVFA
+884 
-898 EYRGNR
+898 
-904 EVDLISSIKDDE
+904 ISS
-916 MLSAEEIEKLK
+916 
-927 AMASDASDGK
+927 
-937 SKSSNI
+937 
-943 DNKPLIEKVPYGE
+943 
-956 FYLPDWSIPYF
+956 
-967 KDGKEEGLSAEQL
+967 
-980 KTIKDFEKDFPSK
+980 
-993 LSIEITESS
+993 
-1002 IEGNHNTELGPATTV
+1002 
-1017 VKAKIYYFEQ
+1017 
-1027 HISDLFPTDESTRD
+1027 
-1041 RLDKDLSED
+1041 SE
-1050 NKNRKTLSDLQ
+1050 
-1061 AQYSNINVQYPAAV
+1061 
-1075 NDERTRQIAKR
+1075 
-1086 IRQAEQII
+1086 
-1094 TAYNANVEAVY
+1094 
-1105 DHDFMFSE
+1105 
-1113 EATKVMI
+1113 
-1120 PQSIYSGQ
+1120 
-1128 LKPLSVVQD
+1128 
-1137 QEANQEKKVSVPESL
+1137 
-1152 QVPVWEAYE
+1152 
-1161 KEKSQTGDFT
+1161 
-1171 YQDTAEE
+1171 
-1178 YGNMLLKGVENI
+1178 
-1190 LPRIKGTL
+1190 
-1198 TINQWGSDVLSA
+1198 
-1210 EIENDPRIFETYI
+1210 
-1223 IPEPLKA
+1223 
-1230 WLEVS
+1230 
-1235 PKEESHSNMQG
+1235 
-1246 SSTVKNVDIV
+1246 
-1256 AAYVFS
+1256 
-1262 TILLQKE
+1262 
-1269 NQEIDLSFTIDG
+1269 
-1281 KQWDN
+1281 
-1286 YNEVMQGNSDHSI
+1286 
-1299 SDEAFVAAW
+1299 
-1308 ALQSSMGISK
+1308 GIS
-1318 HDLSKNAVAVLND
+1318 
-1331 PIATTEH
+1331 
-1338 YGTLT
+1338 
-1343 LNGSKG
+1343 
-1349 GIELL
+1349 
-1354 QSGKVSADY
+1354 
-1363 SVKGQQITVEASPKS
+1363 
-1378 EEELHT
+1378 
-1384 EQEKKVSIPES
+1384 
-1395 LKGITKGD
+1395 
-1403 MPKAD
+1403 KAD
-1408 LQSQWGNIK
+1408 LQSQWGNIRN
-1417 KQINTIAKEERQ
+1417 QIAIIAKKERQ
-1429 SVNYDLTKDTSLA
+1429 NVNYDDVTKDISLA

-1474 YSSSLLTT
+1474 YSSSILSS
-1482 FTEQQKVEKEISNF
+1482 FTEERKVEKEISNF

-1505 ENAQKVLEKGYEKMN
+1505 ENAQKVLEKGYEKMT

-1538 SLANNQ
+1538 SLADNQ
-1544 HRESNSIAYGQ
+1544 HRESNPITYGQ

-1569 KDSSLSEAK
+1569 KDSSLSETK
-1578 LSEIESFKSQ
+1578 LSQIESFKSQ

-1598 ESNVFYSEK
+1598 ESNVSYSEK

-1616 IKAHIYVSR
+1616 IKAHVYVSR
-1625 DQHQEESVSINKSVN
+1625 DQHQEERVSINKSVN
-1640 DIEEYTMARRLPQQ
+1640 NSEEYTMARKEPQQ

-1667 ASITSGEDFH
+1667 VSIKSGEDLQ

-1698 DSGDAISLDTTHKSP
+1698 DSGEDISLDATHKSP

-1749 EILNSIERYGLSD
+1749 EILNSIIRNGLPD

-1789 EDHDALKFAAASR
+1789 EDHDALNYAAASR

-1819 RLPASSELDKK
+1819 RLPDSSELDKK

-1845 ELSGEVSSKQE
+1845 ELSGKVSSKQE
-1856 LQDKNA
+1856 LQDKST

-1917 VWLNAGG
+1917 VWLNADG

-1936 VSPYNQIFMSL
+1936 ISPYNQIFMSL

-1991 PEPKSITSN
+1991 PPKSITSN

-2008 EKEHFMKAPVKYDR
+2008 EKEHFKKAPVKYDR

-2027 DQTVLKGANP
+2027 DQTVLKGVNP

-2077 PNHLVLFA
+2077 PDHLVLFA

-2122 SIAYLKPSDLDKVL
+2122 SIAYFKLSDLDKVL

-2147 VADNFEVLNAPK
+2147 VAENSEGLNAPK

-2187 TQPTIYDKETDTI
+2187 TQPTSYDKETDTI
-2200 ILNNKKPVNPGSEL
+2200 ILNKKKSVNPGSEL

-2221 NAIYFAISQSVA
+2221 NTIYFAISQSVA

-2293 NNPHLLSSLE
+2293 NDPHLLSSLE

-2320 QVDYAVINGKSS
+2320 QVDYAAINGKSS

-2361 NDGKSASVILSKGIE
+2361 NDGKTASVILSKGIE
-2376 SISENG
+2376 SIIENG

-2397 IKEVKFFNPGGTLG
+2397 VKEVKFFNPGGTLG

-2446 QNVEYNFEDVSAVK
+2446 QNVEHNFEDVSAVK

-2481 PKMRDMSRLFEA
+2481 PEMRDMSRLFEA
-2493 FKSQDQQA
+2493 FKSHDQQT

-2540 ERANI
+2540 EKANI
-2545 ARDAQDKNK
+2545 ARDGQDKNK
-2554 YLIFATIDGKGYHH
+2554 FLIFAKIDGKVYHE

-2637 SLSPRVGRSH
+2637 NLSPRVGRSH

>member
-1 MLIFSFPLNKKE
+1 
-13 LAIMSP
+13 MSP
-19 KKNTHEATFPE
+19 KKNTHKATFPE

-61 KGSAITSRNIDNLG
+61 KGSAVTSRNIDNLG

-261 KDIPDM
+261 KDISDM

-633 IEKIDEQRVDLNQTL
+633 NEKIDEQRVDLNQTL

-679 IDYQVETDTDNRT
+679 IDYQVETDTGNRT

-743 ETKVDNVWQK
+743 EAKVDNVWQK
-753 WEDISSEYNLSAED
+753 WEDISNEYNLSVED

-779 LKFRSVDS
+779 LIFRSVDS

-815 GKQRWTSFD
+815 GKQQWTSFD

-857 TQAAI
+857 TQSAI
-862 EYLQQQRKGFT
+862 EYLQQQHKHFS
-873 PEEPIVPGSPL
+873 PEAPIVPGSPL

-904 EVDLISSIKDDE
+904 EVDLSSSIKDDE

-937 SKSSNI
+937 SKSTNI

-1017 VKAKIYYFEQ
+1017 DKAKIYYFEQ

-1061 AQYSNINVQYPAAV
+1061 AQYSNINAQYPAAV

-1105 DHDFMFSE
+1105 GESFMFSPE
-1113 EATKVMI
+1113 SQTVLI
-1120 PQSIYSGQ
+1120 PQTIYSGRERPV
-1128 LKPLSVVQD
+1128 LDKTNATPID
-1137 QEANQEKKVSVPESL
+1137 ESL
-1152 QVPVWEAYE
+1152 
-1161 KEKSQTGDFT
+1161 
-1171 YQDTAEE
+1171 
-1178 YGNMLLKGVENI
+1178 
-1190 LPRIKGTL
+1190 
-1198 TINQWGSDVLSA
+1198 
-1210 EIENDPRIFETYI
+1210 
-1223 IPEPLKA
+1223 
-1230 WLEVS
+1230 
-1235 PKEESHSNMQG
+1235 
-1246 SSTVKNVDIV
+1246 ST
-1256 AAYVFS
+1256 
-1262 TILLQKE
+1262 
-1269 NQEIDLSFTIDG
+1269 
-1281 KQWDN
+1281 
-1286 YNEVMQGNSDHSI
+1286 
-1299 SDEAFVAAW
+1299 
-1308 ALQSSMGISK
+1308 
-1318 HDLSKNAVAVLND
+1318 
-1331 PIATTEH
+1331 
-1338 YGTLT
+1338 
-1343 LNGSKG
+1343 
-1349 GIELL
+1349 
-1354 QSGKVSADY
+1354 
-1363 SVKGQQITVEASPKS
+1363 KS
-1378 EEELHT
+1378 ET
-1384 EQEKKVSIPES
+1384 
-1395 LKGITKGD
+1395 GILSSEG
-1403 MPKAD
+1403 MPKVD

-1417 KQINTIAKEERQ
+1417 KQINSIVQKERQ
-1429 SVNYDLTKDTSLA
+1429 GVNFDFTKDISLA
-1442 RDYIANNFQVSRET
+1442 RDYIANNFQVSGEI
-1456 FDKFSDSDK
+1456 FDSFSDSDK

-1474 YSSSLLTT
+1474 YSSSLLSS
-1482 FTEQQKVEKEISNF
+1482 FTEERKVEREISDF

-1505 ENAQKVLEKGYEKMN
+1505 ENSQKVLAKGHEKMN

-1538 SLANNQ
+1538 SLTDNQ

-1578 LSEIESFKSQ
+1578 LSEIKSFKSQ

-1598 ESNVFYSEK
+1598 ESNVSYSEK

-1640 DIEEYTMARRLPQQ
+1640 DSEEYTMARRLPQQ

-1667 ASITSGEDFH
+1667 VSIKSGEDLQ
-1677 LFDSMREKGHLNKML
+1677 LFDSMREKGHLNKLL

-1734 SVGGAYEIFRKSPQS
+1734 SAGGAYEIFRKSPQS
-1749 EILNSIERYGLSD
+1749 EILNSVERYGLPS

-1819 RLPASSELDKK
+1819 RLPDSSELDKK

-1845 ELSGEVSSKQE
+1845 ELSGEVSSKLE
-1856 LQDKNA
+1856 LQDKNV

-2077 PNHLVLFA
+2077 PDHLVLFA

-2109 LDSFNNSKSNRKT
+2109 LDSINNSKSNRKT

-2187 TQPTIYDKETDTI
+2187 TQPTSYDKETDTI

-2272 PATLSDQ
+2272 PAVLSDQ

-2293 NNPHLLSSLE
+2293 NDPHLLSSLE

-2320 QVDYAVINGKSS
+2320 QVDYAAINGKSS

-2397 IKEVKFFNPGGTLG
+2397 VKEVKFFNPGGTLG
-2411 LNKGDSYFEDKSI
+2411 LNKGDFYFEDKSI

-2431 KEVVPQQELHLNEQS
+2431 KEVVPQQELHLNKQS
-2446 QNVEYNFEDVSAVK
+2446 QNVEHNFEDVSAVK

-2481 PKMRDMSRLFEA
+2481 PEMRDMSRLFEA

-2593 KVFSNILHEGQT
+2593 KVFSNVLHEGQT
-2605 VSEAPSVEENQQI
+2605 VSEAPSVEENQQV

-2637 SLSPRVGRSH
+2637 SLSPRVGRFH

>member
-1 MLIFSFPLNKKE
+1 
-13 LAIMSP
+13 MSP
-19 KKNTHEATFPE
+19 KKNTHEATFSE
-30 TVIPEE
+30 TVIPKE
-36 LQSNILVDFN
+36 LQSNSLVDIN
-46 SISFPFPN
+46 SFSFPFPN

-83 GNTVSYREVKKDVDL
+83 GNTVSYREVKKEVDL

-104 TSVEFTKLSSDKS
+104 TSAEFTKISSDKS

-176 WSVGVANI
+176 WSIGVANI

-194 SLVLKGS
+194 SLVLKSS

-261 KDIPDM
+261 KDISDM
-267 AYKKTNASSSASS
+267 AYKKTNAPSSASS

-359 MNESL
+359 MNDSL
-364 KDPSTGKIASENLD
+364 KDPSTGKIALENLD

-473 DIDSL
+473 EIDSL

-486 WKSGKDNLSWYC
+486 WKSEKDNLSWYC

-523 NQYKTSNS
+523 NQYKTSDS
-531 KEGIFADGQAFYA
+531 KEGIFADGQEFYA

-554 GPKGRLNRDMN
+554 GPKGRLNRDLN

-668 RTENEMSLNEL
+668 RAENEMSLNEL
-679 IDYQVETDTDNRT
+679 IDYQVETDTGNRT
-692 KADTNHYDDKRLYLP
+692 KADTNHYDDNRLYLP

-767 ADRSVVDSDAPS
+767 ADRSVVDSDAPF

-787 AVKFADWITAKY
+787 AVKFVDWITAKY
-799 AKTEQKSE
+799 VKTEQKSD
-807 STELIYSN
+807 N
-815 GKQRWTSFD
+815 
-824 SLLKAAK
+824 
-831 EHQITRSEFM
+831 
-841 ALSTFNTV
+841 LST
-849 KGSHPHNL
+849 
-857 TQAAI
+857 
-862 EYLQQQRKGFT
+862 
-873 PEEPIVPGSPL
+873 
-884 YDAIKMLKEGKVFA
+884 KEL
-898 EYRGNR
+898 R
-904 EVDLISSIKDDE
+904 E
-916 MLSAEEIEKLK
+916 
-927 AMASDASDGK
+927 
-937 SKSSNI
+937 
-943 DNKPLIEKVPYGE
+943 
-956 FYLPDWSIPYF
+956 
-967 KDGKEEGLSAEQL
+967 
-980 KTIKDFEKDFPSK
+980 T
-993 LSIEITESS
+993 
-1002 IEGNHNTELGPATTV
+1002 
-1017 VKAKIYYFEQ
+1017 
-1027 HISDLFPTDESTRD
+1027 
-1041 RLDKDLSED
+1041 
-1050 NKNRKTLSDLQ
+1050 NRKDKTNATPIEELLS
-1061 AQYSNINVQYPAAV
+1061 
-1075 NDERTRQIAKR
+1075 TK
-1086 IRQAEQII
+1086 
-1094 TAYNANVEAVY
+1094 
-1105 DHDFMFSE
+1105 SE
-1113 EATKVMI
+1113 T
-1120 PQSIYSGQ
+1120 
-1128 LKPLSVVQD
+1128 
-1137 QEANQEKKVSVPESL
+1137 
-1152 QVPVWEAYE
+1152 
-1161 KEKSQTGDFT
+1161 
-1171 YQDTAEE
+1171 
-1178 YGNMLLKGVENI
+1178 
-1190 LPRIKGTL
+1190 
-1198 TINQWGSDVLSA
+1198 
-1210 EIENDPRIFETYI
+1210 
-1223 IPEPLKA
+1223 
-1230 WLEVS
+1230 
-1235 PKEESHSNMQG
+1235 
-1246 SSTVKNVDIV
+1246 
-1256 AAYVFS
+1256 
-1262 TILLQKE
+1262 
-1269 NQEIDLSFTIDG
+1269 
-1281 KQWDN
+1281 
-1286 YNEVMQGNSDHSI
+1286 
-1299 SDEAFVAAW
+1299 
-1308 ALQSSMGISK
+1308 GIS
-1318 HDLSKNAVAVLND
+1318 
-1331 PIATTEH
+1331 P
-1338 YGTLT
+1338 
-1343 LNGSKG
+1343 
-1349 GIELL
+1349 
-1354 QSGKVSADY
+1354 
-1363 SVKGQQITVEASPKS
+1363 S
-1378 EEELHT
+1378 E
-1384 EQEKKVSIPES
+1384 
-1395 LKGITKGD
+1395 G
-1403 MPKAD
+1403 MPKVD

-1417 KQINTIAKEERQ
+1417 LQFDSIVQKERQ
-1429 SVNYDLTKDTSLA
+1429 SVDFDLKKEVSLD
-1442 RDYIANNFQVSRET
+1442 RDFIADNFHVSGEI
-1456 FDKFSDSDK
+1456 FDRFSDSDK
-1465 ERLVSLYSN
+1465 ERLDSLYSN
-1474 YSSSLLTT
+1474 YVSSFLSSLTKERKL
-1482 FTEQQKVEKEISNF
+1482 EKEISNY
-1496 ILLGGLLDP
+1496 ILSGGLSDP
-1505 ENAQKVLEKGYEKMN
+1505 EFSQKVLDRGTEKMN
-1520 LLRETPNVN
+1520 LIRETPSLN
-1529 LAVLKSSVL
+1529 LAVLKSAVL
-1538 SLANNQ
+1538 SLVDKQ
-1544 HRESNSIAYGQ
+1544 QTESSLISYGQ
-1555 YDIPIW
+1555 YDIPTW

-1578 LSEIESFKSQ
+1578 LSKIESFKSQ
-1588 LPNNSFFEFK
+1588 LPHNSFFEFND
-1598 ESNVFYSEK
+1598 SNVSYSEK
-1607 PAFGPATNV
+1607 PAFGSSTNV
-1616 IKAHIYVSR
+1616 IKAHVYVSR
-1625 DQHQEESVSINKSVN
+1625 DQHQGESVSINKSVN
-1640 DIEEYTMARRLPQQ
+1640 DSEEYIMARKLPQQ
-1654 DSKKNEEIFYSSV
+1654 DSKKNEEVFYSSV
-1667 ASITSGEDFH
+1667 VSIKSGEDLH

-1698 DSGDAISLDTTHKSP
+1698 DSGDDISLDTTHKSP
-1713 LQNSGDEV
+1713 LQNRGDEV

-1734 SVGGAYEIFRKSPQS
+1734 SAGGAYEIFRKSPQS
-1749 EILNSIERYGLSD
+1749 EILNSIERYGLPE

-1819 RLPASSELDKK
+1819 KLPDSSELDKK
-1830 RGLDDREKEIELKNE
+1830 RGLDDREKEISLKNE
-1845 ELSGEVSSKQE
+1845 ELSGEVSSKLE
-1856 LQDKNA
+1856 LQDKNV

-1890 SAKIITAAFL
+1890 SAKIISAAFL

-1917 VWLNAGG
+1917 VWLNADG
-1924 KKSPTFHQASWD
+1924 KKAPSFHKASWE
-1936 VSPYNQIFMSL
+1936 VSPYNQLFMSL

-1956 NVYTTFKHEDS
+1956 NVYTTFKQEGS
-1967 LAVKKGSESL
+1967 LAIQYGSHSL
-1977 PYSWTDWSMYKSKG
+1977 PYSWTDWSMYKSKDS
-1991 PEPKSITSN
+1991 KLKNITAS
-2000 QYENLSPD
+2000 QYENLPTE
-2008 EKEHFMKAPVKYDR
+2008 EKGLYKKEPVKFDR
-2022 KIFNI
+2022 RIFNI
-2027 DQTVLKGANP
+2027 DQTILKLSNS
-2037 EQYNAVL
+2037 EEYNAVL
-2044 KEHDTHYKEMQT
+2044 KDFATHYKEKLT
-2056 IASTDSVDL
+2056 IASSESVDL
-2065 VSDRVSKIKKQH
+2065 VSDRISKIKKQH
-2077 PNHLVLFA
+2077 PDHLILFV
-2085 HNGVYNAFG
+2085 HNGVYTAFG
-2094 KDAKTIHQLAKDSVT
+2094 KDAKSAHNLSEDCVV
-2109 LDSFNNSKSNRKT
+2109 LDSITNSKTNRKT
-2122 SIAYLKPSDLDKVL
+2122 PIAYFKSSELDTILKSL
-2136 KAVVSSGQRVA
+2136 ASSGQRVA
-2147 VADNFEVLNAPK
+2147 IVDKFNILNASM
-2159 EATKILSKAESV
+2159 EANKILSKAESL

-2187 TQPTIYDKETDTI
+2187 SQPTSYDKETDTI
-2200 ILNNKKPVNPGSEL
+2200 ILNNKKSVNPGNEL

-2221 NAIYFAISQSVA
+2221 NAIYFAISQSIA
-2233 NNKRLDISNQFSM
+2233 NNNRLDISKQFSM

-2261 SAGVLSLKQAH
+2261 SAGVLSLKQDH
-2272 PATLSDQ
+2272 PAILSDQ
-2279 VSNESV
+2279 VSHESV
-2285 ESWVQDIK
+2285 DSWVQDIT
-2293 NNPHLLSSLE
+2293 NDPHLLSSLE

-2314 KLVKGE
+2314 KLIKGE

-2332 YNKAESFNL
+2332 YNRTQSFNL
-2341 VSELNEV
+2341 VSELNEI

-2376 SISENG
+2376 STSENG
-2382 VLNNEAFRQALLKQG
+2382 VLNNENFRQALLKQG
-2397 IKEVKFFNPGGTLG
+2397 IREVKFFNPGGTLG
-2411 LNKGDSYFEDKSI
+2411 LNKGDSYFEDKNI

-2431 KEVVPQQELHLNEQS
+2431 KEVVPQQELHLNVQS
-2446 QNVEYNFEDVSAVK
+2446 QNVEHNFEDVSAIK

-2481 PKMRDMSRLFEA
+2481 PEMRDMSRLFEA

-2533 AEDITRI
+2533 AEDISKI
-2540 ERANI
+2540 EKANI

-2605 VSEAPSVEENQQI
+2605 ISEAPSVEDNQQI

-2631 STESEE
+2631 SSENEE
-2637 SLSPRVGRSH
+2637 SLSPRMGRSH

>member
-1 MLIFSFPLNKKE
+1 
-13 LAIMSP
+13 MSP
-19 KKNTHEATFPE
+19 KKNTHEATFSE
-30 TVIPEE
+30 AVIPEE
-36 LQSNILVDFN
+36 LQSTSLVDIN
-46 SISFPFPN
+46 SFSLPSPN

-104 TSVEFTKLSSDKS
+104 TSVEFTKISSDKS

-165 EWSLNDDSTEG
+165 EWSLNDEPTEG
-176 WSVGVANI
+176 WSIGVANI

-207 QVIANLHDIIDS
+207 QVIANLYDIIDS

-236 DDLKSHKASLKDWKV
+236 DDLKSHKASLNDWKV

-261 KDIPDM
+261 KDISDM

-280 SYSDAVIQQF
+280 SYPDAVIQQF

-333 PFMLMYDTIKH
+333 PFMLMYNTIEH

-364 KDPSTGKIASENLD
+364 KDPSTGKIALENLD

-473 DIDSL
+473 EIDSL

-523 NQYKTSNS
+523 NQYKTSDSN
-531 KEGIFADGQAFYA
+531 EGIFADGQEFYA

-554 GPKGRLNRDMN
+554 GPKGRLNRDLN

-661 SNSSRPE
+661 SNSSRPG

-679 IDYQVETDTDNRT
+679 IDYQVETDTGNRT
-692 KADTNHYDDKRLYLP
+692 EADTNHYDDKRLYLP
-707 LLVDGKTSHLAV
+707 LLVDGRTSHLAV

-743 ETKVDNVWQK
+743 ETKVDNIWQK
-753 WEDISSEYNLSAED
+753 WEDISKEYNLSAED
-767 ADRSVVDSDAPS
+767 ADRSVVDSDAPL

-815 GKQRWTSFD
+815 GKQRWDSFD
-824 SLLKAAK
+824 SFLKAAK

-841 ALSTFNTV
+841 AMSALNTV
-849 KGSHPHNL
+849 KDLHPHNF
-857 TQAAI
+857 TQSAI
-862 EYLQQQRKGFT
+862 EYLQQQHKGFT
-873 PEEPIVPGSPL
+873 PEEPIAPGSPL
-884 YDAIKMLKEGKVFA
+884 YDAIRLLKEGKVFA
-898 EYRGNR
+898 EYRENR
-904 EVDLISSIKDDE
+904 EVDLSSSIKDGE

-927 AMASDASDGK
+927 AMASDASYGK

-967 KDGKEEGLSAEQL
+967 KDNIEDGLSAEQL
-980 KTIKDFEKDFPSK
+980 KTVKDFEKDFPSK

-1002 IEGNHNTELGPATTV
+1002 IEGKHNTELGPATTV
-1017 VKAKIYYFEQ
+1017 DKAKIYYFEQ
-1027 HISDLFPTDESTRD
+1027 HISDFFPTDESTRD
-1041 RLDKDLSED
+1041 RLDKDFFED
-1050 NKNRKTLSDLQ
+1050 NKSRKTLSDLQ
-1061 AQYSNINVQYPAAV
+1061 AQYSIINAQYPAAV
-1075 NDERTRQIAKR
+1075 NDERTHQLAKR

-1105 DHDFMFSE
+1105 GHDFMFSE

-1128 LKPLSVVQD
+1128 VKPLSVIREEQATPI
-1137 QEANQEKKVSVPESL
+1137 EESL
-1152 QVPVWEAYE
+1152 STKTE
-1161 KEKSQTGDFT
+1161 TG
-1171 YQDTAEE
+1171 
-1178 YGNMLLKGVENI
+1178 I
-1190 LPRIKGTL
+1190 
-1198 TINQWGSDVLSA
+1198 
-1210 EIENDPRIFETYI
+1210 
-1223 IPEPLKA
+1223 
-1230 WLEVS
+1230 
-1235 PKEESHSNMQG
+1235 
-1246 SSTVKNVDIV
+1246 SS
-1256 AAYVFS
+1256 S
-1262 TILLQKE
+1262 E
-1269 NQEIDLSFTIDG
+1269 
-1281 KQWDN
+1281 
-1286 YNEVMQGNSDHSI
+1286 
-1299 SDEAFVAAW
+1299 
-1308 ALQSSMGISK
+1308 GISK
-1318 HDLSKNAVAVLND
+1318 V
-1331 PIATTEH
+1331 
-1338 YGTLT
+1338 
-1343 LNGSKG
+1343 
-1349 GIELL
+1349 
-1354 QSGKVSADY
+1354 
-1363 SVKGQQITVEASPKS
+1363 
-1378 EEELHT
+1378 
-1384 EQEKKVSIPES
+1384 
-1395 LKGITKGD
+1395 
-1403 MPKAD
+1403 D
-1408 LQSQWGNIK
+1408 LQSQWGNIRN
-1417 KQINTIAKEERQ
+1417 QIAIIAKKERQ
-1429 SVNYDLTKDTSLA
+1429 NVNYDDVTKDISLA

-1474 YSSSLLTT
+1474 YSSSILSS
-1482 FTEQQKVEKEISNF
+1482 FTEERKVEKEISNF

-1505 ENAQKVLEKGYEKMN
+1505 ENAQKVLEKGYEKMT

-1538 SLANNQ
+1538 SLADNQ
-1544 HRESNSIAYGQ
+1544 HRESNPITYGQ

-1569 KDSSLSEAK
+1569 KDSSLSETK

-1598 ESNVFYSEK
+1598 DSNVSYSEK

-1616 IKAHIYVSR
+1616 IKAHVYVSR
-1625 DQHQEESVSINKSVN
+1625 DQHQEESVSINNNVN
-1640 DIEEYTMARRLPQQ
+1640 DSEEYTMARKLPQQ

-1667 ASITSGEDFH
+1667 VSIKSGEDLQ

-1698 DSGDAISLDTTHKSP
+1698 DYGEDISLDATHKSP

-1734 SVGGAYEIFRKSPQS
+1734 SAGGAYEIFRKSPQS
-1749 EILNSIERYGLSD
+1749 EILNSINRYGLPD
-1762 TASEDVKSLSGRKDY
+1762 TASEDVKRLSGRKDY

-1789 EDHDALKFAAASR
+1789 EDHDALNYAAASR

-1819 RLPASSELDKK
+1819 RLPDSSELDKK

-1862 EARRKEESQR
+1862 ETRRKEESQR

-1917 VWLNAGG
+1917 VWLNADG

-2008 EKEHFMKAPVKYDR
+2008 EKEHFKKAPVKFDR

-2077 PNHLVLFA
+2077 PDHLVLFA

-2122 SIAYLKPSDLDKVL
+2122 SIAYFKLSDLDKVL

-2147 VADNFEVLNAPK
+2147 VAENSEGLNAPK

-2187 TQPTIYDKETDTI
+2187 TQPTSYDKETDTI
-2200 ILNNKKPVNPGSEL
+2200 ILNNKKSVNPGSEL
-2214 RTAVENS
+2214 RTAVEKS

-2293 NNPHLLSSLE
+2293 NDPHLLSSLE

-2320 QVDYAVINGKSS
+2320 QVDYAAINGKSS
-2332 YNKAESFNL
+2332 YIKAESFNL
-2341 VSELNEV
+2341 LSELNEV

-2397 IKEVKFFNPGGTLG
+2397 VKEVKFFNPGGTLG

-2446 QNVEYNFEDVSAVK
+2446 QNVEHDFEDVSAVK

-2481 PKMRDMSRLFEA
+2481 PEMRDMSRLFEA

-2501 IYDTKTSLGE
+2501 IYDTKISLGE
-2511 KYTKLVQQR
+2511 KYTKIVQQR

-2540 ERANI
+2540 EKANI

-2593 KVFSNILHEGQT
+2593 KVFSNVLHEGQT

-2637 SLSPRVGRSH
+2637 NLSPRVGRSH

>member
-1 MLIFSFPLNKKE
+1 
-13 LAIMSP
+13 MSP
-19 KKNTHEATFPE
+19 KKNTHEATFPK

-75 IGSVNLYG
+75 IGSVNLYEG
-83 GNTVSYREVKKDVDL
+83 KTVSYREVKKEVDL

-104 TSVEFTKLSSDKS
+104 TSAEFTKLSSDKS

-184 QSFKSLPFSR
+184 RSFKSLPFSR

-498 PIEQTDNI
+498 PIDQTDNI

-516 FIKVPLK
+516 FIKVPFK
-523 NQYKTSNS
+523 NQYKTSTS
-531 KEGIFADGQAFYA
+531 KEGIFADGQEFYA

-648 LRGSNLKG
+648 LRDSNLKG

-679 IDYQVETDTDNRT
+679 IDYQVETDTGNRT

-724 DAITAPSYQRTV
+724 DAITDPSYQQSV
-736 YNFGDEV
+736 YDFGDEV
-743 ETKVDNVWQK
+743 EAKADNVWQK
-753 WEDISSEYNLSAED
+753 WEDISNEYNLSVED
-767 ADRSVVDSDAPS
+767 ADRSVVDSDAPL

-787 AVKFADWITAKY
+787 AVKFVDWITAKY

-904 EVDLISSIKDDE
+904 EVDLSSSIKDDE

-1027 HISDLFPTDESTRD
+1027 HIRDLFPTDESTRD

-1061 AQYSNINVQYPAAV
+1061 AQYSNINAQYPAAV

-1105 DHDFMFSE
+1105 GESFMFSPE
-1113 EATKVMI
+1113 SQTVLI
-1120 PQSIYSGQ
+1120 PQTIYSGRERPV
-1128 LKPLSVVQD
+1128 LDKTNATPID
-1137 QEANQEKKVSVPESL
+1137 ESL
-1152 QVPVWEAYE
+1152 
-1161 KEKSQTGDFT
+1161 
-1171 YQDTAEE
+1171 
-1178 YGNMLLKGVENI
+1178 
-1190 LPRIKGTL
+1190 
-1198 TINQWGSDVLSA
+1198 
-1210 EIENDPRIFETYI
+1210 
-1223 IPEPLKA
+1223 
-1230 WLEVS
+1230 
-1235 PKEESHSNMQG
+1235 
-1246 SSTVKNVDIV
+1246 ST
-1256 AAYVFS
+1256 
-1262 TILLQKE
+1262 
-1269 NQEIDLSFTIDG
+1269 
-1281 KQWDN
+1281 
-1286 YNEVMQGNSDHSI
+1286 
-1299 SDEAFVAAW
+1299 
-1308 ALQSSMGISK
+1308 
-1318 HDLSKNAVAVLND
+1318 
-1331 PIATTEH
+1331 
-1338 YGTLT
+1338 
-1343 LNGSKG
+1343 
-1349 GIELL
+1349 
-1354 QSGKVSADY
+1354 
-1363 SVKGQQITVEASPKS
+1363 KS
-1378 EEELHT
+1378 ET
-1384 EQEKKVSIPES
+1384 
-1395 LKGITKGD
+1395 GILSSEG
-1403 MPKAD
+1403 MPKVD

-1417 KQINTIAKEERQ
+1417 KQINSIVQKERQ
-1429 SVNYDLTKDTSLA
+1429 GVNFDFTKDISLA
-1442 RDYIANNFQVSRET
+1442 RDYIANNFQVSGEI
-1456 FDKFSDSDK
+1456 FDSFSDSDK

-1474 YSSSLLTT
+1474 YSSSLLSS
-1482 FTEQQKVEKEISNF
+1482 FTEERKVEREISDF

-1505 ENAQKVLEKGYEKMN
+1505 ENSQKVLAKGHEKMN

-1538 SLANNQ
+1538 SLTDNQ

-1598 ESNVFYSEK
+1598 ESNVSYSEK

-1640 DIEEYTMARRLPQQ
+1640 DSEEYTMARRLPQQ

-1667 ASITSGEDFH
+1667 VSIKSGEDLQ
-1677 LFDSMREKGHLNKML
+1677 LFDSMREKGHLNKLL

-1698 DSGDAISLDTTHKSP
+1698 DSSDAISLDTTHKSP

-1734 SVGGAYEIFRKSPQS
+1734 SAGGAYEIFRKSPQS
-1749 EILNSIERYGLSD
+1749 EILNSVERYGLPS

-1819 RLPASSELDKK
+1819 RLPDSSELDKK

-1845 ELSGEVSSKQE
+1845 ELSGEVSSKLE
-1856 LQDKNA
+1856 LQDKNV

-2077 PNHLVLFA
+2077 PDHLVLFA

-2109 LDSFNNSKSNRKT
+2109 LDSINNSKSNRKT

-2187 TQPTIYDKETDTI
+2187 TQPTSYDKETDTI

-2272 PATLSDQ
+2272 PAVLSDQ

-2293 NNPHLLSSLE
+2293 NDPHLLSSLE

-2320 QVDYAVINGKSS
+2320 QVDYASINGKSS

-2397 IKEVKFFNPGGTLG
+2397 VKEVKFFNPGGTLG

-2431 KEVVPQQELHLNEQS
+2431 KEVVPQQELHLNKQS
-2446 QNVEYNFEDVSAVK
+2446 QNVEHNFEDVSAVK

-2481 PKMRDMSRLFEA
+2481 PEMRDMSRLFEA

-2554 YLIFATIDGKGYHH
+2554 YLIFATIEGKGYHH

-2593 KVFSNILHEGQT
+2593 KVFSNVLHEGQT
-2605 VSEAPSVEENQQI
+2605 VSEAPSVEENQQV

-2637 SLSPRVGRSH
+2637 SLYPRVGRFH

>member
-1 MLIFSFPLNKKE
+1 
-13 LAIMSP
+13 MSP
-19 KKNTHEATFPE
+19 KKNTHEATFSE
-30 TVIPEE
+30 AVIPEE
-36 LQSNILVDFN
+36 LQSTSLVDIN
-46 SISFPFPN
+46 SFSLPSPN

-104 TSVEFTKLSSDKS
+104 TSVEFTKISSDKS

-165 EWSLNDDSTEG
+165 EWSLNDEPTEG
-176 WSVGVANI
+176 WSIGVANI

-207 QVIANLHDIIDS
+207 QVIANLYDIIDS

-236 DDLKSHKASLKDWKV
+236 DDLKSHKASLNDWKV

-261 KDIPDM
+261 KDISDM

-280 SYSDAVIQQF
+280 SYPDAVIQQF

-333 PFMLMYDTIKH
+333 PFMLMYNTIEH
-344 EYTTSMYLTARQLFS
+344 EYTTSMYLTAHQLFS

-364 KDPSTGKIASENLD
+364 KDPSTGKIALENLD

-451 SFVDKYTKRPSLP
+451 SFVDKYTKRPSFP
-464 DSEGMYINE
+464 DSDGMYFNE

-498 PIEQTDNI
+498 PIDQTADI

-523 NQYKTSNS
+523 NQYKTSDS
-531 KEGIFADGQAFYA
+531 KEGVFADGQEFYA

-554 GPKGRLNRDMN
+554 GPKGRLNRDLS

-648 LRGSNLKG
+648 LRDSSLKG

-679 IDYQVETDTDNRT
+679 IDYQVETDTGNRT

-724 DAITAPSYQRTV
+724 DAITDPSYQQSV
-736 YNFGDEV
+736 YDFGDEV
-743 ETKVDNVWQK
+743 EAKVDNVWQK
-753 WEDISSEYNLSAED
+753 WEDISNEYNLSVED

-799 AKTEQKSE
+799 VKTEQKSDSL
-807 STELIYSN
+807 STEERRETN
-815 GKQRWTSFD
+815 GK
-824 SLLKAAK
+824 
-831 EHQITRSEFM
+831 
-841 ALSTFNTV
+841 
-849 KGSHPHNL
+849 
-857 TQAAI
+857 
-862 EYLQQQRKGFT
+862 Y
-873 PEEPIVPGSPL
+873 
-884 YDAIKMLKEGKVFA
+884 
-898 EYRGNR
+898 
-904 EVDLISSIKDDE
+904 
-916 MLSAEEIEKLK
+916 
-927 AMASDASDGK
+927 
-937 SKSSNI
+937 
-943 DNKPLIEKVPYGE
+943 
-956 FYLPDWSIPYF
+956 
-967 KDGKEEGLSAEQL
+967 
-980 KTIKDFEKDFPSK
+980 
-993 LSIEITESS
+993 
-1002 IEGNHNTELGPATTV
+1002 
-1017 VKAKIYYFEQ
+1017 
-1027 HISDLFPTDESTRD
+1027 
-1041 RLDKDLSED
+1041 
-1050 NKNRKTLSDLQ
+1050 KTLYELQ
-1061 AQYSNINVQYPAAV
+1061 AQYSNINAQYPAAV
-1075 NDERTRQIAKR
+1075 NDERTHQIAKR

-1105 DHDFMFSE
+1105 GESFMFSP
-1113 EATKVMI
+1113 EAQTMLI
-1120 PQSIYSGQ
+1120 PQTIYSGRERSA
-1128 LKPLSVVQD
+1128 LDKTNATPID
-1137 QEANQEKKVSVPESL
+1137 ESL
-1152 QVPVWEAYE
+1152 ST
-1161 KEKSQTGDFT
+1161 KS
-1171 YQDTAEE
+1171 
-1178 YGNMLLKGVENI
+1178 
-1190 LPRIKGTL
+1190 
-1198 TINQWGSDVLSA
+1198 
-1210 EIENDPRIFETYI
+1210 ETF
-1223 IPEPLKA
+1223 
-1230 WLEVS
+1230 VS
-1235 PKEESHSNMQG
+1235 PEG
-1246 SSTVKNVDIV
+1246 
-1256 AAYVFS
+1256 
-1262 TILLQKE
+1262 
-1269 NQEIDLSFTIDG
+1269 
-1281 KQWDN
+1281 
-1286 YNEVMQGNSDHSI
+1286 
-1299 SDEAFVAAW
+1299 
-1308 ALQSSMGISK
+1308 
-1318 HDLSKNAVAVLND
+1318 
-1331 PIATTEH
+1331 
-1338 YGTLT
+1338 
-1343 LNGSKG
+1343 
-1349 GIELL
+1349 
-1354 QSGKVSADY
+1354 
-1363 SVKGQQITVEASPKS
+1363 
-1378 EEELHT
+1378 
-1384 EQEKKVSIPES
+1384 
-1395 LKGITKGD
+1395 
-1403 MPKAD
+1403 MPKVD
-1408 LQSQWGNIK
+1408 LQSQWENIK
-1417 KQINTIAKEERQ
+1417 KQLNTVAKEERQ
-1429 SVNYDLTKDTSLA
+1429 SANYDLTKDTSLA
-1442 RDYIANNFQVSRET
+1442 RDYIAKNFQVSRET

-1505 ENAQKVLEKGYEKMN
+1505 ENAQKVLEKGYEKMT

-1538 SLANNQ
+1538 SLADNQ
-1544 HRESNSIAYGQ
+1544 HRQSNPIAYGQ

-1598 ESNVFYSEK
+1598 DSNVSYSEK

-1625 DQHQEESVSINKSVN
+1625 DQHQEESVSINNNVN
-1640 DIEEYTMARRLPQQ
+1640 DSEEYTMARKLPQQ

-1667 ASITSGEDFH
+1667 VSIKSGEDLQ

-1698 DSGDAISLDTTHKSP
+1698 DYGEDISLDATHKSP

-1734 SVGGAYEIFRKSPQS
+1734 SAGGAYEIFRKSPQS
-1749 EILNSIERYGLSD
+1749 EILNSINRYGLPD
-1762 TASEDVKSLSGRKDY
+1762 TASEDVKRLSGRKDY

-1789 EDHDALKFAAASR
+1789 EDHDALNFAAASR

-1810 ESLAAGTEE
+1810 ESLSEGTEE
-1819 RLPASSELDKK
+1819 KLPDFSEQDKK
-1830 RGLDDREKEIELKNE
+1830 RGLEDRDNEVEKKNE
-1845 ELSGEVSSKQE
+1845 ELSGGVSSKGN
-1856 LQDKNA
+1856 LQDNNA
-1862 EARRKEESQR
+1862 EDRRKEESRR
-1872 EAEKKEK
+1872 EAERKEK
-1879 EKQESQKKDDS
+1879 EKQDSQKKDDS
-1890 SAKIITAAFL
+1890 STKIITAAFL
-1900 RSSLL
+1900 RASLL
-1905 STALLSAKDNNR
+1905 STAFLSAKDNNR
-1917 VWLNAGG
+1917 VWLNADA
-1924 KKSPTFHQASWD
+1924 KTAPSFYKTNWEI
-1936 VSPYNQIFMSL
+1936 SPYNQLFMSL

-1967 LAVKKGSESL
+1967 IAIKKGSQSL

-1991 PEPKSITSN
+1991 SEPKLITAN
-2000 QYENLSPD
+2000 QYENLPPS
-2008 EKEHFMKAPVKYDR
+2008 EKELYRKEPVKFDR
-2022 KIFNI
+2022 KVFNI
-2027 DQTVLKGANP
+2027 DQSLLKDTDRKS
-2037 EQYNAVL
+2037 YNALLGDNITHLNDKQTLASSDGVSFI
-2044 KEHDTHYKEMQT
+2044 HDDYAKFRN
-2056 IASTDSVDL
+2056 S
-2065 VSDRVSKIKKQH
+2065 H
-2077 PNHLVLFA
+2077 PNHIVITQLMGNYAVIGRDSKYIQKLNIDNVELSHIIKDKDRMPYA
-2085 HNGVYNAFG
+2085 DIKSKDLDAAIKAIVSSGKKVAIWNPSQSLNLPNAIQEIVSN
-2094 KDAKTIHQLAKDSVT
+2094 AETT
-2109 LDSFNNSKSNRKT
+2109 LDSFSKN
-2122 SIAYLKPSDLDKVL
+2122 
-2136 KAVVSSGQRVA
+2136 
-2147 VADNFEVLNAPK
+2147 
-2159 EATKILSKAESV
+2159 
-2171 LDNYSKST
+2171 T
-2179 GINVQKSL
+2179 GIKVQKSL
-2187 TQPTIYDKETDTI
+2187 TQPTSYDKETDTI
-2200 ILNNKKPVNPGSEL
+2200 ILNNKKSVNPGNEL
-2214 RTAVENS
+2214 RAAVENS

-2272 PATLSDQ
+2272 PAVLSDQ
-2279 VSNESV
+2279 VSHESV
-2285 ESWVQDIK
+2285 ESWAQDIK
-2293 NNPHLLSSLE
+2293 NDPHLLSSLE

-2320 QVDYAVINGKSS
+2320 QVDYAAINGKSLHD
-2332 YNKAESFNL
+2332 KTKSFNY
-2341 VSELNEV
+2341 VSELNEIAK
-2348 VNTSTMSAAVIRN
+2348 TDPMSAVIIRDKN
-2361 NDGKSASVILSKGIE
+2361 NASTSVILSTGIE
-2376 SISENG
+2376 TVSENG
-2382 VLNNEAFRQALLKQG
+2382 VLNNNKFRQALLQQG
-2397 IKEVKFFNPGGTLG
+2397 DKDIKFYQSGGTLG
-2411 LNKGDSYFEDKSI
+2411 LNKDDSFFKDKI
-2424 QIVNFDG
+2424 MQIVSFNG
-2431 KEVVPQQELHLNEQS
+2431 KDVLPQQDLHINDHS
-2446 QNVEYNFEDVSAVK
+2446 RNVSHSFEDVSAVK
-2460 DDNNRWHLYIKEKDQ
+2460 DDNNRWHLYIKEKGQ

-2481 PKMRDMSRLFEA
+2481 PDKSDLSRLFEA
-2493 FKSQDQQA
+2493 FKSHDQQS
-2501 IYDTKTSLGE
+2501 IYDAKTSLGE
-2511 KYTKLVQQR
+2511 KYIHLAQSH

-2533 AEDITRI
+2533 SQDIARI
-2540 ERANI
+2540 QRAGI
-2545 ARDAQDKNK
+2545 TRDAQDRNK
-2554 YLIFATIDGKGYHH
+2554 YLIFATIDGKNYLQ

-2581 DNMQSYKSALAA
+2581 DNMQSYKNALAA
-2593 KVFSNILHEGQT
+2593 KIFSNVLHEGQSISDT
-2605 VSEAPSVEENQQI
+2605 PLKEEKEQI
-2618 KETNSEKVDSPKQ
+2618 KLSTVEKIDTKQ
-2631 STESEE
+2631 SFENDEDVNS
-2637 SLSPRVGRSH
+2637 SKGMSRK

>member
-1 MLIFSFPLNKKE
+1 
-13 LAIMSP
+13 MSP
-19 KKNTHEATFPE
+19 KKNTHEATFSE
-30 TVIPEE
+30 AVIPEE
-36 LQSNILVDFN
+36 LQSTSLVDIN
-46 SISFPFPN
+46 SFSLPSPN

-61 KGSAITSRNIDNLG
+61 KGSAITFRNIDNLG
-75 IGSVNLYG
+75 IGSVNLYE

-104 TSVEFTKLSSDKS
+104 TSAEFTKISSDKS
-117 VFSFWEGLKSDK
+117 VISFWEGLKSDK

-165 EWSLNDDSTEG
+165 EWSLNDDPTEG
-176 WSVGVANI
+176 WSIGVANI
-184 QSFKSLPFSR
+184 KSFKSLPFSR
-194 SLVLKGS
+194 GLVLKSS

-236 DDLKSHKASLKDWKV
+236 DDLKSHKASLNDWKV
-251 YIENANLIKS
+251 YVENANLIKS
-261 KDIPDM
+261 KDISDM
-267 AYKKTNASSSASS
+267 AYKKTNASSSVSS

-333 PFMLMYDTIKH
+333 PFMLMYNTIEH

-364 KDPSTGKIASENLD
+364 KDPSTGKIALENLD

-473 DIDSL
+473 EIDSL

-523 NQYKTSNS
+523 NQYKTSDSN
-531 KEGIFADGQAFYA
+531 EGIFADGQEFYA

-554 GPKGRLNRDMN
+554 GPKGRLNRDLN

-661 SNSSRPE
+661 SNSSRPG

-679 IDYQVETDTDNRT
+679 IDYQVETDTGNRT
-692 KADTNHYDDKRLYLP
+692 EADTNHYDDKRLYLP

-743 ETKVDNVWQK
+743 ETKVDNIWQK
-753 WEDISSEYNLSAED
+753 WEDISKEYNLSAED
-767 ADRSVVDSDAPS
+767 ADRSVVDSDAPL

-815 GKQRWTSFD
+815 GKQRWDSFD
-824 SLLKAAK
+824 SFLKAAK

-841 ALSTFNTV
+841 AMSALNTV
-849 KGSHPHNL
+849 KDLHPHNF
-857 TQAAI
+857 TQSAI
-862 EYLQQQRKGFT
+862 EYLQQQHKGFT
-873 PEEPIVPGSPL
+873 PEEPIAPGSPL
-884 YDAIKMLKEGKVFA
+884 YDAIRLLKEGKVFA
-898 EYRGNR
+898 EYRENR
-904 EVDLISSIKDDE
+904 EVDLSSSIKDGE

-927 AMASDASDGK
+927 AMALDASYGK

-967 KDGKEEGLSAEQL
+967 KDNIEDGLSAEQL
-980 KTIKDFEKDFPSK
+980 KTVKDFEKDFPSK

-1017 VKAKIYYFEQ
+1017 DKAKIYYFEQ
-1027 HISDLFPTDESTRD
+1027 HISDLFSTDESTRD
-1041 RLDKDLSED
+1041 RLDKDFSED
-1050 NKNRKTLSDLQ
+1050 NKSRKTLSDLQ
-1061 AQYSNINVQYPAAV
+1061 AQYSIINTQYPAAV
-1075 NDERTRQIAKR
+1075 NDERTHQLAKR

-1105 DHDFMFSE
+1105 GHDFMFSE

-1128 LKPLSVVQD
+1128 VKPLSVIREEQATPI
-1137 QEANQEKKVSVPESL
+1137 EESL
-1152 QVPVWEAYE
+1152 STKTE
-1161 KEKSQTGDFT
+1161 TG
-1171 YQDTAEE
+1171 
-1178 YGNMLLKGVENI
+1178 I
-1190 LPRIKGTL
+1190 
-1198 TINQWGSDVLSA
+1198 
-1210 EIENDPRIFETYI
+1210 
-1223 IPEPLKA
+1223 
-1230 WLEVS
+1230 
-1235 PKEESHSNMQG
+1235 
-1246 SSTVKNVDIV
+1246 SS
-1256 AAYVFS
+1256 S
-1262 TILLQKE
+1262 E
-1269 NQEIDLSFTIDG
+1269 
-1281 KQWDN
+1281 
-1286 YNEVMQGNSDHSI
+1286 
-1299 SDEAFVAAW
+1299 
-1308 ALQSSMGISK
+1308 GISK
-1318 HDLSKNAVAVLND
+1318 V
-1331 PIATTEH
+1331 
-1338 YGTLT
+1338 
-1343 LNGSKG
+1343 
-1349 GIELL
+1349 
-1354 QSGKVSADY
+1354 
-1363 SVKGQQITVEASPKS
+1363 
-1378 EEELHT
+1378 
-1384 EQEKKVSIPES
+1384 
-1395 LKGITKGD
+1395 
-1403 MPKAD
+1403 D
-1408 LQSQWGNIK
+1408 LQSQWGNIRN
-1417 KQINTIAKEERQ
+1417 QIAIIAKKERQ
-1429 SVNYDLTKDTSLA
+1429 NVNYDDVTKDISLA

-1474 YSSSLLTT
+1474 YSSSILSS
-1482 FTEQQKVEKEISNF
+1482 FTEERKVEKEISNF

-1505 ENAQKVLEKGYEKMN
+1505 ENAQKVLEKGYEKMT

-1538 SLANNQ
+1538 SLADNQ
-1544 HRESNSIAYGQ
+1544 HRQSTPIAYGQ

-1598 ESNVFYSEK
+1598 DSNVSYSEK

-1625 DQHQEESVSINKSVN
+1625 DQHQEESVSINNNVN
-1640 DIEEYTMARRLPQQ
+1640 DSEEYTMARKLPQQ

-1667 ASITSGEDFH
+1667 VSIKSGEDLQ

-1698 DSGDAISLDTTHKSP
+1698 DYGEDISLDATHKSP

-1734 SVGGAYEIFRKSPQS
+1734 SAGGAYEIFRKSPQS
-1749 EILNSIERYGLSD
+1749 EILNSINHYGLPD

-1789 EDHDALKFAAASR
+1789 EDHDALNYAAASR

-1819 RLPASSELDKK
+1819 RLPDSSELDKK
-1830 RGLDDREKEIELKNE
+1830 RGFDDREKEIELKNE

-1917 VWLNAGG
+1917 VWLNADG

-1936 VSPYNQIFMSL
+1936 ISPYNQIFMSL

-1977 PYSWTDWSMYKSKG
+1977 PYSWTDWSMYKSTG

-2008 EKEHFMKAPVKYDR
+2008 EKEHFKKAPVKFDR

-2044 KEHDTHYKEMQT
+2044 KEHDTHYKEMQI

-2077 PNHLVLFA
+2077 PDHLVLFA
-2085 HNGVYNAFG
+2085 HNGVYKAFG

-2122 SIAYLKPSDLDKVL
+2122 SIAYFKLSDLDKVL

-2147 VADNFEVLNAPK
+2147 VAENSEGLNAPK

-2187 TQPTIYDKETDTI
+2187 TQPTSYDKETDTI
-2200 ILNNKKPVNPGSEL
+2200 ILNNKKSVNPGSEL
-2214 RTAVENS
+2214 RTAVEKS

-2293 NNPHLLSSLE
+2293 NDPHLLSSLE

-2320 QVDYAVINGKSS
+2320 QVDYAAINGKSS
-2332 YNKAESFNL
+2332 YIKAESFNL
-2341 VSELNEV
+2341 LSELNEV

-2397 IKEVKFFNPGGTLG
+2397 VKEVKFFNPGGTLG

-2446 QNVEYNFEDVSAVK
+2446 QNVEHDFEDVSAVK

-2481 PKMRDMSRLFEA
+2481 PEMRDMSRLFEA

-2501 IYDTKTSLGE
+2501 IYDTKISLGE
-2511 KYTKLVQQR
+2511 KYTKIVQQR

-2540 ERANI
+2540 EKANI

-2593 KVFSNILHEGQT
+2593 KVFSNVLHEGQT

-2637 SLSPRVGRSH
+2637 NLSPRVGRSH

>member
-1 MLIFSFPLNKKE
+1 
-13 LAIMSP
+13 MSP
-19 KKNTHEATFPE
+19 KKNTHEATFPK

-83 GNTVSYREVKKDVDL
+83 GNTVSYREVKKEVDL

-104 TSVEFTKLSSDKS
+104 TSAEFTKLSSDKS

-184 QSFKSLPFSR
+184 QSLKSLPFSR

-633 IEKIDEQRVDLNQTL
+633 NEKIDEQRVDLNQTL

-679 IDYQVETDTDNRT
+679 IDYQVETDTGNRT

-743 ETKVDNVWQK
+743 EAKVDNVWQK
-753 WEDISSEYNLSAED
+753 WEDISNEYNLSVED

-779 LKFRSVDS
+779 LIFRSVDS

-815 GKQRWTSFD
+815 GKQQWTSFD

-857 TQAAI
+857 TQSAI
-862 EYLQQQRKGFT
+862 EYLQQQHKHFS
-873 PEEPIVPGSPL
+873 PEAPIVPGSPL

-904 EVDLISSIKDDE
+904 EVDLSSSIKDDE

-937 SKSSNI
+937 SKSTNI

-1050 NKNRKTLSDLQ
+1050 NKNHKTLSDLQ
-1061 AQYSNINVQYPAAV
+1061 AQYSNINAQYPAAV

-1105 DHDFMFSE
+1105 GESFMFSPE
-1113 EATKVMI
+1113 SQSVLI
-1120 PQSIYSGQ
+1120 PQTIYSGRERPV
-1128 LKPLSVVQD
+1128 LDKTNATPID
-1137 QEANQEKKVSVPESL
+1137 ESL
-1152 QVPVWEAYE
+1152 
-1161 KEKSQTGDFT
+1161 
-1171 YQDTAEE
+1171 
-1178 YGNMLLKGVENI
+1178 
-1190 LPRIKGTL
+1190 
-1198 TINQWGSDVLSA
+1198 
-1210 EIENDPRIFETYI
+1210 
-1223 IPEPLKA
+1223 
-1230 WLEVS
+1230 
-1235 PKEESHSNMQG
+1235 
-1246 SSTVKNVDIV
+1246 ST
-1256 AAYVFS
+1256 
-1262 TILLQKE
+1262 
-1269 NQEIDLSFTIDG
+1269 
-1281 KQWDN
+1281 
-1286 YNEVMQGNSDHSI
+1286 
-1299 SDEAFVAAW
+1299 
-1308 ALQSSMGISK
+1308 
-1318 HDLSKNAVAVLND
+1318 
-1331 PIATTEH
+1331 
-1338 YGTLT
+1338 
-1343 LNGSKG
+1343 
-1349 GIELL
+1349 
-1354 QSGKVSADY
+1354 
-1363 SVKGQQITVEASPKS
+1363 KS
-1378 EEELHT
+1378 ET
-1384 EQEKKVSIPES
+1384 
-1395 LKGITKGD
+1395 GILSSEG
-1403 MPKAD
+1403 MPKVD

-1417 KQINTIAKEERQ
+1417 KQINSIVQKERQ
-1429 SVNYDLTKDTSLA
+1429 GVNFDFTKDISLA
-1442 RDYIANNFQVSRET
+1442 RDYIANNFQVSGEI
-1456 FDKFSDSDK
+1456 FDSFSDSDK

-1474 YSSSLLTT
+1474 YSSSLLSS
-1482 FTEQQKVEKEISNF
+1482 FTEERKVEREISDF

-1505 ENAQKVLEKGYEKMN
+1505 ENSQKVLAKGHEKMN

-1538 SLANNQ
+1538 SLTDNQ

-1598 ESNVFYSEK
+1598 ESNVSYSEK

-1640 DIEEYTMARRLPQQ
+1640 DSEEYTMARRLPQQ

-1667 ASITSGEDFH
+1667 VSIKSGEDLQ
-1677 LFDSMREKGHLNKML
+1677 LFDSMREKGHLNKLL

-1734 SVGGAYEIFRKSPQS
+1734 SAGGAYEIFRKSPQS
-1749 EILNSIERYGLSD
+1749 EILNSVERYGLPS

-1819 RLPASSELDKK
+1819 RLPDSSELDKK

-1845 ELSGEVSSKQE
+1845 ELSGEVSSKLE
-1856 LQDKNA
+1856 LQDKNV

-2077 PNHLVLFA
+2077 PDHLVLFA

-2109 LDSFNNSKSNRKT
+2109 LDSINNSKSNRKT

-2187 TQPTIYDKETDTI
+2187 TQPTSYDKETDTI

-2293 NNPHLLSSLE
+2293 NDPHLLSSLE

-2320 QVDYAVINGKSS
+2320 QVDYAAINGKSS

-2376 SISENG
+2376 SNSENG
-2382 VLNNEAFRQALLKQG
+2382 VLNNETFRQALLKQG
-2397 IKEVKFFNPGGTLG
+2397 VKEVKFFNPGGTLG

-2446 QNVEYNFEDVSAVK
+2446 QNVEHNFEDVSAVK

-2481 PKMRDMSRLFEA
+2481 PEMRDMSRLFEA

-2540 ERANI
+2540 EKANI

-2581 DNMQSYKSALAA
+2581 DNMQNYKSALAA

-2605 VSEAPSVEENQQI
+2605 VSEAPSVEDNQQI

-2631 STESEE
+2631 SSENEE
-2637 SLSPRVGRSH
+2637 SLSPRMGRSH

>member
-19 KKNTHEATFPE
+19 KKNTHEATFSE
-30 TVIPEE
+30 AVIPEE
-36 LQSNILVDFN
+36 LQSTSLVDIN
-46 SISFPFPN
+46 SFSLPSPN

-104 TSVEFTKLSSDKS
+104 TSAEFTKISSDKS

-165 EWSLNDDSTEG
+165 EWSLNDEPTEG
-176 WSVGVANI
+176 WSIGVANI

-207 QVIANLHDIIDS
+207 QVIANLYDIIDS

-236 DDLKSHKASLKDWKV
+236 DDLKSHKASLNDWKV
-251 YIENANLIKS
+251 YVENANLIKS
-261 KDIPDM
+261 KDISDM
-267 AYKKTNASSSASS
+267 AYKKTNASSSVSS

-333 PFMLMYDTIKH
+333 PFMLMYNTIEH

-364 KDPSTGKIASENLD
+364 KDPSTGKIALENLD

-464 DSEGMYINE
+464 DSDGMYFNE

-498 PIEQTDNI
+498 PIDQTADI

-523 NQYKTSNS
+523 NQYKSSDS
-531 KEGIFADGQAFYA
+531 KEGVFADGQEFYA

-554 GPKGRLNRDMN
+554 GPKGRLNRDLS

-633 IEKIDEQRVDLNQTL
+633 IEKIDEQRIDLNQTL
-648 LRGSNLKG
+648 LRDSNLKG

-661 SNSSRPE
+661 SNPSRSE
-668 RTENEMSLNEL
+668 RTENDMSLNEL
-679 IDYQVETDTDNRT
+679 IDYQVETDTGNRT

-724 DAITAPSYQRTV
+724 DAITDPSYQQSV
-736 YNFGDEV
+736 YDFGDEV
-743 ETKVDNVWQK
+743 EAKVDNVWQK
-753 WEDISSEYNLSAED
+753 WEDISNEYNLSVED

-799 AKTEQKSE
+799 VKTEQKSDSL
-807 STELIYSN
+807 STEERRETN
-815 GKQRWTSFD
+815 GK
-824 SLLKAAK
+824 
-831 EHQITRSEFM
+831 
-841 ALSTFNTV
+841 
-849 KGSHPHNL
+849 
-857 TQAAI
+857 
-862 EYLQQQRKGFT
+862 Y
-873 PEEPIVPGSPL
+873 
-884 YDAIKMLKEGKVFA
+884 
-898 EYRGNR
+898 
-904 EVDLISSIKDDE
+904 
-916 MLSAEEIEKLK
+916 
-927 AMASDASDGK
+927 
-937 SKSSNI
+937 
-943 DNKPLIEKVPYGE
+943 
-956 FYLPDWSIPYF
+956 
-967 KDGKEEGLSAEQL
+967 
-980 KTIKDFEKDFPSK
+980 
-993 LSIEITESS
+993 
-1002 IEGNHNTELGPATTV
+1002 
-1017 VKAKIYYFEQ
+1017 
-1027 HISDLFPTDESTRD
+1027 
-1041 RLDKDLSED
+1041 
-1050 NKNRKTLSDLQ
+1050 KTLYDLQ
-1061 AQYSNINVQYPAAV
+1061 AQYSNINALYPAAV
-1075 NDERTRQIAKR
+1075 NDERTHQIAKR

-1105 DHDFMFSE
+1105 GESFMFSP
-1113 EATKVMI
+1113 EAQTMLI
-1120 PQSIYSGQ
+1120 PQTIYSGRERSA
-1128 LKPLSVVQD
+1128 LDKTNATPID
-1137 QEANQEKKVSVPESL
+1137 ESL
-1152 QVPVWEAYE
+1152 ST
-1161 KEKSQTGDFT
+1161 KS
-1171 YQDTAEE
+1171 
-1178 YGNMLLKGVENI
+1178 
-1190 LPRIKGTL
+1190 
-1198 TINQWGSDVLSA
+1198 
-1210 EIENDPRIFETYI
+1210 ETF
-1223 IPEPLKA
+1223 
-1230 WLEVS
+1230 VS
-1235 PKEESHSNMQG
+1235 PEG
-1246 SSTVKNVDIV
+1246 
-1256 AAYVFS
+1256 
-1262 TILLQKE
+1262 
-1269 NQEIDLSFTIDG
+1269 
-1281 KQWDN
+1281 
-1286 YNEVMQGNSDHSI
+1286 
-1299 SDEAFVAAW
+1299 
-1308 ALQSSMGISK
+1308 
-1318 HDLSKNAVAVLND
+1318 
-1331 PIATTEH
+1331 
-1338 YGTLT
+1338 
-1343 LNGSKG
+1343 
-1349 GIELL
+1349 
-1354 QSGKVSADY
+1354 
-1363 SVKGQQITVEASPKS
+1363 
-1378 EEELHT
+1378 
-1384 EQEKKVSIPES
+1384 
-1395 LKGITKGD
+1395 
-1403 MPKAD
+1403 MPKVD
-1408 LQSQWGNIK
+1408 LQSQWENIK
-1417 KQINTIAKEERQ
+1417 KQLNTVAKDERQ
-1429 SVNYDLTKDTSLA
+1429 SSNYDLTKDTSLA
-1442 RDYIANNFQVSRET
+1442 RDYIVNNFQVSRET
-1456 FDKFSDSDK
+1456 FDKFSDSNK

-1505 ENAQKVLEKGYEKMN
+1505 ENAQKVLEKGYEKMT

-1538 SLANNQ
+1538 SLADNQ
-1544 HRESNSIAYGQ
+1544 HRQSTPIAYGQ

-1598 ESNVFYSEK
+1598 DSNVSYSEK

-1625 DQHQEESVSINKSVN
+1625 DQHQEESVSINNNVN
-1640 DIEEYTMARRLPQQ
+1640 DSEEYTMARKLPQQ

-1667 ASITSGEDFH
+1667 VSIKSGEDLQ

-1698 DSGDAISLDTTHKSP
+1698 DYGEDISLDATHKSP

-1734 SVGGAYEIFRKSPQS
+1734 SAGGAYEIFRKSPQS
-1749 EILNSIERYGLSD
+1749 EILNSINRYGLPD
-1762 TASEDVKSLSGRKDY
+1762 TASEDVKRLSGRKDY

-1789 EDHDALKFAAASR
+1789 EDHDALNFAAASR

-1810 ESLAAGTEE
+1810 ESLSEGTEE
-1819 RLPASSELDKK
+1819 KLPDFSEQDKK
-1830 RGLDDREKEIELKNE
+1830 RGLEDRDNEVEIKNE
-1845 ELSGEVSSKQE
+1845 ELSGGLSSKGN
-1856 LQDKNA
+1856 LQDNNA
-1862 EARRKEESQR
+1862 ENRRKEESRR
-1872 EAEKKEK
+1872 EAERKEK

-1890 SAKIITAAFL
+1890 STKIITAAFL
-1900 RSSLL
+1900 RASLL

-1917 VWLNAGG
+1917 VWLNADA
-1924 KKSPTFHQASWD
+1924 KTAPSFYKTNWEI
-1936 VSPYNQIFMSL
+1936 SPYNQLFMSL

-1967 LAVKKGSESL
+1967 IAIKKGSQSL

-1991 PEPKSITSN
+1991 SDPKLITAN
-2000 QYENLSPD
+2000 QYENLPPS
-2008 EKEHFMKAPVKYDR
+2008 EKELYRKEPVKFDR
-2022 KIFNI
+2022 KVFNI
-2027 DQTVLKGANP
+2027 DQSLLK
-2037 EQYNAVL
+2037 ETDRKSYNALLGDNITHLNDKQILASSDGVSFI
-2044 KEHDTHYKEMQT
+2044 HDDYAKFRN
-2056 IASTDSVDL
+2056 S
-2065 VSDRVSKIKKQH
+2065 H
-2077 PNHLVLFA
+2077 PNHIAITQLMGNYAVIGRDSKYIQKLNIDNVELS
-2085 HNGVYNAFG
+2085 HIIRG
-2094 KDAKTIHQLAKDSVT
+2094 KDRMPYADIKSKDLDAAIKAIVSSGKKVAIWNPSQSLNLPNAIQEIVSNAETT
-2109 LDSFNNSKSNRKT
+2109 LDSFSKN
-2122 SIAYLKPSDLDKVL
+2122 
-2136 KAVVSSGQRVA
+2136 
-2147 VADNFEVLNAPK
+2147 
-2159 EATKILSKAESV
+2159 
-2171 LDNYSKST
+2171 T
-2179 GINVQKSL
+2179 GIKVQKSL
-2187 TQPTIYDKETDTI
+2187 TQPTSYDKETDTI
-2200 ILNNKKPVNPGSEL
+2200 ILNNKKSVNPGNEL
-2214 RTAVENS
+2214 RAAVENS

-2272 PATLSDQ
+2272 PAVLSDQ
-2279 VSNESV
+2279 VSHESV
-2285 ESWVQDIK
+2285 ESWAQDIK
-2293 NNPHLLSSLE
+2293 NDPHLLSSLE

-2314 KLVKGE
+2314 KLVKNE
-2320 QVDYAVINGKSS
+2320 QVDYAAINGKSLHD
-2332 YNKAESFNL
+2332 KTKSFNY
-2341 VSELNEV
+2341 VSELNEIAK
-2348 VNTSTMSAAVIRN
+2348 TDPMSAVIIRDKN
-2361 NDGKSASVILSKGIE
+2361 NASTSVILSTGIE
-2376 SISENG
+2376 TVSENG
-2382 VLNNEAFRQALLKQG
+2382 VLNNNKFRQALLQQG
-2397 IKEVKFFNPGGTLG
+2397 DKDIKFYQSGGTLG
-2411 LNKGDSYFEDKSI
+2411 LNKDDSFFKDKI
-2424 QIVNFDG
+2424 MQIVSFNG
-2431 KEVVPQQELHLNEQS
+2431 KDVLPQQDLHINDHS
-2446 QNVEYNFEDVSAVK
+2446 QNVSHSFEDVSAVK
-2460 DDNNRWHLYIKEKDQ
+2460 DDNNRWHLYIKEKGQ

-2481 PKMRDMSRLFEA
+2481 PDKRDLSRLFEA
-2493 FKSQDQQA
+2493 FKSHDQQS
-2501 IYDTKTSLGE
+2501 IYDAKTSLGE
-2511 KYTKLVQQR
+2511 KYIHLAQSH

-2533 AEDITRI
+2533 SQDIARI
-2540 ERANI
+2540 QRAGI
-2545 ARDAQDKNK
+2545 TRDAQDRNK
-2554 YLIFATIDGKGYHH
+2554 YLIFATIDGKNYHQ

-2581 DNMQSYKSALAA
+2581 DNMQSYKNALAA
-2593 KVFSNILHEGQT
+2593 KIFSNVLHEGQSISDT
-2605 VSEAPSVEENQQI
+2605 PLKEEKEQI
-2618 KETNSEKVDSPKQ
+2618 KLSTVEKIDTKQ
-2631 STESEE
+2631 SFENDEDVNS
-2637 SLSPRVGRSH
+2637 SKGMSRK